1 MNRKQTRLLKLQPF
15 AQIPV
20 LFTPRVVLPSVLLV
34 CLFPTSIV
42 AQTIIPAQD
51 GTGTQVI
58 HQGNQFNING
68 GSLSGNGAN
77 LFHSFEKLGLSQGQI
92 INFISNPKIQN
103 ILGRVTGGEASF
115 VNGLI
120 QVTGGN
126 SNLFLINPAGIV
138 FGENASLN
146 IPASFT
152 ATTASSIGFGNQ
164 NWLQA
169 IGENQW
175 QTLVGTPRDF
185 VFNSENPGS
194 LVNFGNLTV
203 SPGENIT
210 LLAGTVLNTG
220 TISAPAGNIT
230 IASVTG
236 ENLVRLSQDGHLL
249 NLELTSDIP
258 QNNSTFTA
266 LSLPELLTGG
276 NSVSASQVKVNEQ
289 GQVILTASGIT
300 VPTTPGTTIL
310 SGTIDVS
317 SPNQSGGNLQLTG
330 DRIGLI
336 NSTLNASGL
345 TGGGTILI
353 GGDYKGLGDFPHAQ
367 KTFISPDSF
376 INANALDTGNGGRVI
391 IWSEDLT
398 QVYGN
403 IQVRGGIQNGN
414 GGFVETSSRGILDIN
429 TAPDISAPVGLG
441 GTWLLDPNNIDI
453 VDDTGGNT
461 NLNQNPLPTGELL
474 FNTSDDNGRL
484 SVFVLKSA
492 LSEGN
497 VVVETGDVGTN
508 SQDGN
513 ITFQTSLDFDGIGG
527 ERSLTLNAAGNI
539 ILNGQT
545 IRDSI
550 PNDSDKLN
558 LNFNADFEN
567 NNNGA
572 IYIKN
577 ATLDTKG
584 GDFTATG
591 RGNALFH
598 SGVWIDNSQINTLG
612 GNITL
617 DGIAVN
623 NQPFNHGILLT
634 NSSLNSGNGNVN
646 LTGTSGLQTE
656 TNIGVWL
663 EQSTINSEAGNISII
678 GNSQGSQSSNIGI
691 LLNNNSSVQTQTG
704 NITLTGSSENGLNGF
719 GVNLNQSNISTVDG
733 TIKITGTP
741 AGINNSVAVY
751 ISDSNIAST
760 GTGNIDLNGNNN
772 ATGNNNDGISIL
784 NNSLIS
790 STGTGNI
797 TLSGVSG
804 QGNISEGIF
813 IANGKIQTLNSDIK
827 INGLGQGL
835 TSSIGIFIGDGG
847 EIVSTGIGNI
857 NLDGLSSATGNSSHG
872 IALFGGANITA
883 TATGNI
889 NLVGS
894 SSQTPDSHGIL
905 ILDNP
910 IIGVINGNLNLTGVS
925 SSSLGGQGILLG
937 NSLIQSSGTG
947 SINLT
952 GTGNS
957 TGSESNGIILINTA
971 EINSLASGNI
981 NIQGRSAAVANSQ
994 AVGIFG
1000 ESKIQSNTGSIL
1012 IDGVN
1017 NGENGENTNS
1027 VIIGENTPI
1036 TTTGSGS
1043 ITISGNRDLLI
1054 NSVTNTGG
1062 EINLQSSEG
1071 NINSSFGTLDSS
1083 SSVGSGGNI
1092 AIDAAGNIRV
1102 AGINASGNTQ
1112 GGSVSLTSAN
1122 NRVTVTNNINT
1133 SATTGQG
1140 NNITVSAP
1148 LQIAQ
1153 PTITFNTAGSTGS
1166 GNIIFNNTINGI
1178 TPGSNSLI
1186 LQAGNISFNNSV
1198 GNIIPLNGLNITGG
1212 NINSI
1217 APMNLANSGLTINAS
1232 GNVNLANILTTDSGI
1247 INILATGNITTQNM
1261 TTAGGN
1267 ITLES
1272 SNNIDTTAG
1281 ILNSLATATNGV
1293 SVNLKATNKINTG
1306 TIITGGETINL
1317 TSTNG
1322 AINTQAG
1329 ILDSSSSDNNGGN
1342 QTLNASG
1349 TITLGNINTS
1359 TASNSSNS
1367 QAGTLNILSGNN
1379 TINLTGDINTSA
1391 TQGQGS
1397 NVNFNANVILPEPNI
1412 TINTTGNN
1420 SAGNVT
1426 FNGTVNSSIE
1436 SNAGS
1441 NSLTLETGTG
1451 DTTFNQAIGDNIPLQ
1466 TLTINSGNVV
1476 TQSPVNIENGGININ
1491 ATQDVN
1497 LGDTITTNNNSP
1509 VNVVA
1514 SGEIKTAD
1522 IISNGSR
1529 ITLTSNT
1536 GNINTASG
1544 ILNSS
1549 STTEDGGEINLNAA
1563 QNLTL
1568 GEINTRTESNL
1579 GSSQAGTLTLAGNT
1593 INLTNNIDTSANI
1606 GSGNNITFNSP
1617 VILDANTVTL
1627 TTLGTA
1633 GSGNVTFNNTVDSN
1647 TPGNANLT
1655 LQAGTGTVN
1664 INQAIGATN
1673 PLNTLNLTSGD
1684 VNSNGGINLEGEG
1697 ININSSGTVNL
1708 TQPIT
1713 ATNTATIN
1721 INAENNITTAN
1732 LTTQGQAII
1741 LNSNT
1746 GNIDSSGGII
1756 NSSSTNSNGGD
1767 ITITTPANITLG
1779 EINTSTQTNQ
1789 AGTLTVT
1796 GEKIA
1801 LTGNINTSG
1810 NSGTGSNST
1819 FNNPV
1824 ELNQPITVN
1833 TSGTSGSGNII
1844 FNNTINSI
1852 PANNNGLTIQA
1863 GNGNIQFNN
1872 TVNLGGLEINAQTV
1886 NSNSPI
1892 NLDTGNLKINSSD
1905 TVTLPQDI
1913 NTTNGSNVEITATN
1927 NIITGNITTNGQPI
1941 TLNSSNGN
1949 ITTNPGILNTSSPNN
1964 GGNITI
1970 ITPQTLNLG
1979 GVNTSTS
1986 NGQAGNVT
1994 LNTGNNPI
2002 ILNGDINTSSNNG
2015 VGSQQQYNSPL
2026 QLASPNIT
2034 LTSSGTNN
2042 SGDIIFNNSINGN
2055 SNLTLNAGSGNITFS
2070 TVGDSNPL
2078 SSLQVNTTG
2087 LTTLKG
2093 NLTTNNNID
2102 FSNASGGTQLENPII
2117 INTTGNN
2124 GNILFNN
2131 SPITGS
2137 QTLTLNAG
2145 NGTISLNTVGNNNN
2159 PINGLIFQQASALNL
2174 FGDIYTSAGLNFSSV
2189 NTVNVSGNSVTL
2201 DTSIGNG
2208 AIDFIG
2214 STLAGQGNSN
2224 LTLNAGSGNITF
2236 STVGDSNPLS
2246 SLQVNTTGLTTLKGN
2261 LTTNNNIDF
2270 SNASGGTQLENPII
2284 INTTGNNG
2292 NILFNNSPITGSQTL
2307 TLNAGNGTISLN
2319 TVGNNNNP
2327 INGLIF
2333 QQASALN
2340 LFGDIYTSAGLNFSS
2355 VNTVNVSGNSVTL
2368 DTSIGNGVID
2378 FIGSTLAGQG
2388 KLTLNAGNN
2397 DVNLDTF
2404 TTESSLNGLGI
2415 TAGTVQANAPI
2426 TLGSG
2431 GLNINASNI
2440 VNLNANIVSN
2450 GTVAVTANNDIT
2462 TRDITA
2468 SPGITLNSRNGNITV
2483 NSLNSSSPNANGGGI
2498 SLSTPQ
2504 GNITTNTL
2512 NSSSPGNAGGNIS
2525 LEANTGNVT
2534 TGNILTSGSTGGN
2547 VTVKAQTSITTGQID
2562 TQGQTQ
2568 GGNVFLDPIN
2578 DVQVEFINAES
2589 PNGLGGNV
2597 FAESTQGYFRATNS
2611 FPTQFSPTGTASI
2624 STAGRLG
2631 GGSITIR
2638 QAGGPLNPPVAP
2650 FEIGGNLAMNGTASV
2665 ITTGDFNILPLQ
2677 SFEGSFTSGNIVI
2690 STDDAPN
2697 IPPNVNQPLIDTEVI
2712 LQEDVLI
2719 RPDQE
2724 QKIEETSPEII
2735 INDNNTTGD
2744 FNILPPQSPEGS
2756 FTSGNIVISTDDAP
2770 NIPPKKILST
2780 VDIAFGFDNLDSTFL
2795 ALEQSRNQEFK
2806 QHLGVQGTQLNRSEV
2821 QQLLKELEIKTKQ
2834 AYAIVYIVSREEQLE
2849 IIVVPSFGE
2858 PIRHSVPEATKE
2870 KLFPVVR
2877 QLQSEIT
2884 NPRKRDTVSYQAPAE
2899 QLYQWMIQ
2907 PIEDDLKRLGIST
2920 ILFSLD
2926 AGLRSLPMA
2935 VLWDGQQFLTE
2946 KYGISLIPSTSLI
2959 DFRYQPIGQAQ
2970 VLAMGASQFQQQN
2983 PLPAVPIELQNIT
2996 EIWPGEKFLNER
3008 FTLEN
3013 LKSQRRISDFQVIH
3027 LATHADFKTGSP
3039 SNSFIQLW
3047 NEKLPLTE
3055 LPNLGW
3061 DNPIVELLTLS
3072 ACRTA
3077 LGDRRSELG
3086 FAGLAVQAG
3095 VKSALASLWYVSDQG
3110 TLGLMSEFYESLKQD
3125 PIKAIALQEAQIDM
3139 IQGKTR
3145 IENDQ
3150 LITTFGAI
3158 PLPENLTESNITS
3171 LSHPYYW
3178 SGFTMIGSPW

>member
-513 ITFQTSLDFDGIGG
+513 ITFQTSFDFDGIGG

-591 RGNALFH
+591 RGNVLFH

-704 NITLTGSSENGLNGF
+704 NITLTGSSENGLNSF

-1071 NINSSFGTLDSS
+1071 NINSSFGIIDSS
-1083 SSVGSGGNI
+1083 SIQGSGGNI
-1092 AIDAAGNIRV
+1092 AINAAGNIRV
-1102 AGINASGNTQ
+1102 AGINARGNTQ

-1122 NRVTVTNNINT
+1122 NIITVTDNINT

-1140 NNITVSAP
+1140 NTITVSA
-1148 LQIAQ
+1148 
-1153 PTITFNTAGSTGS
+1153 
-1166 GNIIFNNTINGI
+1166 
-1178 TPGSNSLI
+1178 
-1186 LQAGNISFNNSV
+1186 
-1198 GNIIPLNGLNITGG
+1198 
-1212 NINSI
+1212 
-1217 APMNLANSGLTINAS
+1217 
-1232 GNVNLANILTTDSGI
+1232 
-1247 INILATGNITTQNM
+1247 
-1261 TTAGGN
+1261 
-1267 ITLES
+1267 
-1272 SNNIDTTAG
+1272 
-1281 ILNSLATATNGV
+1281 TNG
-1293 SVNLKATNKINTG
+1293 
-1306 TIITGGETINL
+1306 E
-1317 TSTNG
+1317 
-1322 AINTQAG
+1322 INTQAG
-1329 ILDSSSSDNNGGN
+1329 ILDSSSSDNDGGN

-1349 TITLGNINTS
+1349 TITLGGINTS
-1359 TASNSSNS
+1359 TASNSTNS
-1367 QAGTLNILSGNN
+1367 QAGTLDISSGNN

-1391 TQGQGS
+1391 TKGQGS
-1397 NVNFNANVILPEPNI
+1397 DVNFNANVILPKPNI

-1420 SAGNVT
+1420 SGGNVT
-1426 FNGTVNSSIE
+1426 FNGTINGGIDPTPTLPLLM
-1436 SNAGS
+1436 GGR

-1451 DTTFNQAIGDNIPLQ
+1451 DATFSQAIGDSLPLQ
-1466 TLTINSGNVV
+1466 NLIINSGNVV
-1476 TQSPVNIENGGININ
+1476 TQSAVTVENGGINVN
-1491 ATQDVN
+1491 ATQNIN
-1497 LGDTITTNNNSP
+1497 LGDTITANNSP
-1509 VNVVA
+1509 IDVSA
-1514 SGEIKTAD
+1514 TGDITTAD

-1529 ITLTSNT
+1529 ISLTSNT

-1549 STTEDGGEINLNAA
+1549 STTENGGEINLNAA
-1563 QNLTL
+1563 ENLTI
-1568 GEINTRTESNL
+1568 GAVITRTESNL
-1579 GSSQAGTLTLAGNT
+1579 GTSQAGTLTLSGNT
-1593 INLTNNIDTSANI
+1593 INLTNNIDTSATI
-1606 GSGNNITFNSP
+1606 GSGNNIIFNSP
-1617 VILDANTVTL
+1617 VILDADIVTL
-1627 TTLGTA
+1627 NTSGTA
-1633 GSGNVTFNNTVDSN
+1633 RSGNVTFNNTVDSN
-1647 TPGNANLT
+1647 TPGTANLT
-1655 LQAGTGTVN
+1655 LEAGTGTVN

-1756 NSSSTNSNGGD
+1756 NSSSPNSNGGD
-1767 ITITTPANITLG
+1767 ITMTTPANITLG
-1779 EINTSTQTNQ
+1779 EINTSTQ
-1789 AGTLTVT
+1789 
-1796 GEKIA
+1796 
-1801 LTGNINTSG
+1801 
-1810 NSGTGSNST
+1810 
-1819 FNNPV
+1819 NN
-1824 ELNQPITVN
+1824 
-1833 TSGTSGSGNII
+1833 
-1844 FNNTINSI
+1844 
-1852 PANNNGLTIQA
+1852 
-1863 GNGNIQFNN
+1863 
-1872 TVNLGGLEINAQTV
+1872 
-1886 NSNSPI
+1886 
-1892 NLDTGNLKINSSD
+1892 
-1905 TVTLPQDI
+1905 
-1913 NTTNGSNVEITATN
+1913 
-1927 NIITGNITTNGQPI
+1927 
-1941 TLNSSNGN
+1941 
-1949 ITTNPGILNTSSPNN
+1949 
-1964 GGNITI
+1964 
-1970 ITPQTLNLG
+1970 
-1979 GVNTSTS
+1979 
-1986 NGQAGNVT
+1986 QAGNVT

-2214 STLAGQGNSN
+2214 STLGGQGNSN

-2404 TTESSLNGLGI
+2404 TTESTLNGLGI

-2440 VNLNANIVSN
+2440 VNLNANILSN

-2770 NIPPKKILST
+2770 NIPPNVNQPLIDTGVILQQDALIPPDQEQKIEETSPEIIINDNNNFLSKKILST

>member
-513 ITFQTSLDFDGIGG
+513 ITFQTSFDFDGIGG

-678 GNSQGSQSSNIGI
+678 GNSKGSQTNNIGV
-691 LLNNNSSVQTQTG
+691 LLNNNSTLQSRTG
-704 NITLTGSSENGLNGF
+704 NITLTGSSENGLNSF

-1071 NINSSFGTLDSS
+1071 NINSSFGIIDSS
-1083 SSVGSGGNI
+1083 SIQGSGGNI
-1092 AIDAAGNIRV
+1092 AINAAGNIRV
-1102 AGINASGNTQ
+1102 AGINARGNTQ

-1122 NRVTVTNNINT
+1122 NIITVTDNINT

-1140 NNITVSAP
+1140 NTITVSA
-1148 LQIAQ
+1148 
-1153 PTITFNTAGSTGS
+1153 
-1166 GNIIFNNTINGI
+1166 
-1178 TPGSNSLI
+1178 
-1186 LQAGNISFNNSV
+1186 
-1198 GNIIPLNGLNITGG
+1198 
-1212 NINSI
+1212 
-1217 APMNLANSGLTINAS
+1217 
-1232 GNVNLANILTTDSGI
+1232 
-1247 INILATGNITTQNM
+1247 
-1261 TTAGGN
+1261 
-1267 ITLES
+1267 
-1272 SNNIDTTAG
+1272 
-1281 ILNSLATATNGV
+1281 TNG
-1293 SVNLKATNKINTG
+1293 
-1306 TIITGGETINL
+1306 E
-1317 TSTNG
+1317 
-1322 AINTQAG
+1322 INTQAG
-1329 ILDSSSSDNNGGN
+1329 ILDSSSSDNDGGN

-1349 TITLGNINTS
+1349 TITLGGINTS
-1359 TASNSSNS
+1359 TASNSTNS
-1367 QAGTLNILSGNN
+1367 QAGTLDISSGNN

-1391 TQGQGS
+1391 TKGQGS
-1397 NVNFNANVILPEPNI
+1397 DVNFNANVILPKPNI

-1420 SAGNVT
+1420 SGGNVT
-1426 FNGTVNSSIE
+1426 FNGTINGGIDPTPTLPLLM
-1436 SNAGS
+1436 GGR

-1451 DTTFNQAIGDNIPLQ
+1451 DATFSQAIGDSLPLQ
-1466 TLTINSGNVV
+1466 NLIINSGNVV
-1476 TQSPVNIENGGININ
+1476 TQSAVTVENGGINVN
-1491 ATQDVN
+1491 ATQNIN
-1497 LGDTITTNNNSP
+1497 LGDTITANNSP
-1509 VNVVA
+1509 IDVSA
-1514 SGEIKTAD
+1514 TGDITTAD

-1529 ITLTSNT
+1529 ISLTSNT

-1549 STTEDGGEINLNAA
+1549 STTENGGEINLNAA
-1563 QNLTL
+1563 ENLTI
-1568 GEINTRTESNL
+1568 GAVITRTESNL
-1579 GSSQAGTLTLAGNT
+1579 GTSQAGTLTLSGNT
-1593 INLTNNIDTSANI
+1593 INLTNNIDTSATI
-1606 GSGNNITFNSP
+1606 GSGNNIIFNSP
-1617 VILDANTVTL
+1617 VILDADIVTL
-1627 TTLGTA
+1627 NTSGTA
-1633 GSGNVTFNNTVDSN
+1633 RSGNVTFNNTVDSN
-1647 TPGNANLT
+1647 TPGTANLT
-1655 LQAGTGTVN
+1655 LEAGTGTVN

-1756 NSSSTNSNGGD
+1756 NSSSPNSNGGD
-1767 ITITTPANITLG
+1767 ITMTTPANITLG
-1779 EINTSTQTNQ
+1779 EINTSTQ
-1789 AGTLTVT
+1789 
-1796 GEKIA
+1796 
-1801 LTGNINTSG
+1801 
-1810 NSGTGSNST
+1810 
-1819 FNNPV
+1819 NN
-1824 ELNQPITVN
+1824 
-1833 TSGTSGSGNII
+1833 
-1844 FNNTINSI
+1844 
-1852 PANNNGLTIQA
+1852 
-1863 GNGNIQFNN
+1863 
-1872 TVNLGGLEINAQTV
+1872 
-1886 NSNSPI
+1886 
-1892 NLDTGNLKINSSD
+1892 
-1905 TVTLPQDI
+1905 
-1913 NTTNGSNVEITATN
+1913 
-1927 NIITGNITTNGQPI
+1927 
-1941 TLNSSNGN
+1941 
-1949 ITTNPGILNTSSPNN
+1949 
-1964 GGNITI
+1964 
-1970 ITPQTLNLG
+1970 
-1979 GVNTSTS
+1979 
-1986 NGQAGNVT
+1986 QAGNVT

-2214 STLAGQGNSN
+2214 STLGGQGNSN

-2368 DTSIGNGVID
+2368 DTSIGNGAID
-2378 FIGSTLAGQG
+2378 FIGSTLGGQG

-2404 TTESSLNGLGI
+2404 TTESTLNGLGI

-2440 VNLNANIVSN
+2440 VNLNANILSN

-2744 FNILPPQSPEGS
+2744 FNILPPQSFEGS

-2770 NIPPKKILST
+2770 NIPPNVNQPLIDTEVILQEDVLIRPDQEQKIEETSPEIIINDNNNFLSKKILST

-2834 AYAIVYIVSREEQLE
+2834 VYAIVYIVSREEQLE

-2884 NPRKRDTVSYQAPAE
+2884 NPRKRDKVSYQAPAK

-2907 PIEDDLKRLGIST
+2907 PIEDNLKRLGIST

-3110 TLGLMSEFYESLKQD
+3110 TLGLMSEFYESLKQA

-3158 PLPENLTESNITS
+3158 PLPENLTEFNITS

>member
-513 ITFQTSLDFDGIGG
+513 ITFQTSFDFDGIGG

-678 GNSQGSQSSNIGI
+678 GNSKGSQTNNIGV
-691 LLNNNSSVQTQTG
+691 LLNNNSTLQSRTG
-704 NITLTGSSENGLNGF
+704 NITLTGSSENGLNSF

-1071 NINSSFGTLDSS
+1071 NINSSFGIIDSS
-1083 SSVGSGGNI
+1083 SIQGSGGNI
-1092 AIDAAGNIRV
+1092 AINAAGNIRV
-1102 AGINASGNTQ
+1102 AGINARGNTQ

-1122 NRVTVTNNINT
+1122 NIITVTDNINT

-1140 NNITVSAP
+1140 NTITVSA
-1148 LQIAQ
+1148 
-1153 PTITFNTAGSTGS
+1153 
-1166 GNIIFNNTINGI
+1166 
-1178 TPGSNSLI
+1178 
-1186 LQAGNISFNNSV
+1186 
-1198 GNIIPLNGLNITGG
+1198 
-1212 NINSI
+1212 
-1217 APMNLANSGLTINAS
+1217 
-1232 GNVNLANILTTDSGI
+1232 
-1247 INILATGNITTQNM
+1247 
-1261 TTAGGN
+1261 
-1267 ITLES
+1267 
-1272 SNNIDTTAG
+1272 
-1281 ILNSLATATNGV
+1281 TNG
-1293 SVNLKATNKINTG
+1293 
-1306 TIITGGETINL
+1306 E
-1317 TSTNG
+1317 
-1322 AINTQAG
+1322 INTQAG
-1329 ILDSSSSDNNGGN
+1329 ILDSSSSDNDGGN

-1349 TITLGNINTS
+1349 TITLGGINTS
-1359 TASNSSNS
+1359 TASNSTNS
-1367 QAGTLNILSGNN
+1367 QAGTLDISSGNN

-1391 TQGQGS
+1391 TKGQGS
-1397 NVNFNANVILPEPNI
+1397 DVNFNANVILPKPNI

-1420 SAGNVT
+1420 SGGNVT
-1426 FNGTVNSSIE
+1426 FNGTINGGIDPTPTLPLLM
-1436 SNAGS
+1436 GGR

-1451 DTTFNQAIGDNIPLQ
+1451 DATFSQAIGDSLPLQ
-1466 TLTINSGNVV
+1466 NLIINSGNVV
-1476 TQSPVNIENGGININ
+1476 TQSAVTVENGGINVN
-1491 ATQDVN
+1491 ATQNIN
-1497 LGDTITTNNNSP
+1497 LGDTITANNSP
-1509 VNVVA
+1509 IDVSA
-1514 SGEIKTAD
+1514 TGDITTAD

-1529 ITLTSNT
+1529 ISLTSNT

-1549 STTEDGGEINLNAA
+1549 STTENAGEINLNAA
-1563 QNLTL
+1563 KNLTI
-1568 GEINTRTESNL
+1568 GAVITRTESNL
-1579 GSSQAGTLTLAGNT
+1579 GTSQAGTLTLSGNT
-1593 INLTNNIDTSANI
+1593 INLTNNIDTSAII
-1606 GSGNNITFNSP
+1606 GSGNNIIFNSP
-1617 VILDANTVTL
+1617 VILDADIVTL
-1627 TTLGTA
+1627 NTSGTA
-1633 GSGNVTFNNTVDSN
+1633 RSGNVTFNNTVDSN
-1647 TPGNANLT
+1647 TPGTANLT
-1655 LQAGTGTVN
+1655 LEAGTGTVN

-1741 LNSNT
+1741 LNSKT
-1746 GNIDSSGGII
+1746 GNIDSSSGII

-2189 NTVNVSGNSVTL
+2189 NTVNISGDL
-2201 DTSIGNG
+2201 
-2208 AIDFIG
+2208 
-2214 STLAGQGNSN
+2214 
-2224 LTLNAGSGNITF
+2224 
-2236 STVGDSNPLS
+2236 
-2246 SLQVNTTGLTTLKGN
+2246 
-2261 LTTNNNIDF
+2261 
-2270 SNASGGTQLENPII
+2270 
-2284 INTTGNNG
+2284 
-2292 NILFNNSPITGSQTL
+2292 
-2307 TLNAGNGTISLN
+2307 
-2319 TVGNNNNP
+2319 
-2327 INGLIF
+2327 
-2333 QQASALN
+2333 
-2340 LFGDIYTSAGLNFSS
+2340 
-2355 VNTVNVSGNSVTL
+2355 VTL

-2378 FIGSTLAGQG
+2378 FIGSTLGGKG

-2404 TTESSLNGLGI
+2404 TTESTLNGLGI

-2440 VNLNANIVSN
+2440 VNLNANILSN

-2697 IPPNVNQPLIDTEVI
+2697 IPPNVNQPLIDTGVI
-2712 LQEDVLI
+2712 LQQDALI
-2719 RPDQE
+2719 PPDQE

-2744 FNILPPQSPEGS
+2744 FNILPPQSFEGS

-2770 NIPPKKILST
+2770 NIPPNVNQPLIDTGVILQQDALIPPDQEQKIEETSPEIIINDNNNFLSKKILST

-2834 AYAIVYIVSREEQLE
+2834 VYAIVYIVSREEQLE

-2884 NPRKRDTVSYQAPAE
+2884 NPRKRDKVSYQAPAK

-2907 PIEDDLKRLGIST
+2907 PIEDNLKRLGIST

-3110 TLGLMSEFYESLKQD
+3110 TLGLMSEFYESLKQA

-3158 PLPENLTESNITS
+3158 PLPENLTEFNITS

>member
-453 VDDTGGNT
+453 VDDTRGNT

-513 ITFQTSLDFDGIGG
+513 ITFQTSFDFDGIGG

-691 LLNNNSSVQTQTG
+691 LLNNNSTLQSRTG
-704 NITLTGSSENGLNGF
+704 NITLTGSSENGLNSF

-1071 NINSSFGTLDSS
+1071 NINSSFGIIDSS
-1083 SSVGSGGNI
+1083 SIQGSGGNI
-1092 AIDAAGNIRV
+1092 AINAAGNIRV
-1102 AGINASGNTQ
+1102 AGINARGNTQ

-1122 NRVTVTNNINT
+1122 NIITVTDNINT

-1140 NNITVSAP
+1140 NTITVSA
-1148 LQIAQ
+1148 
-1153 PTITFNTAGSTGS
+1153 
-1166 GNIIFNNTINGI
+1166 
-1178 TPGSNSLI
+1178 
-1186 LQAGNISFNNSV
+1186 
-1198 GNIIPLNGLNITGG
+1198 
-1212 NINSI
+1212 
-1217 APMNLANSGLTINAS
+1217 
-1232 GNVNLANILTTDSGI
+1232 
-1247 INILATGNITTQNM
+1247 
-1261 TTAGGN
+1261 
-1267 ITLES
+1267 
-1272 SNNIDTTAG
+1272 
-1281 ILNSLATATNGV
+1281 TNG
-1293 SVNLKATNKINTG
+1293 
-1306 TIITGGETINL
+1306 E
-1317 TSTNG
+1317 
-1322 AINTQAG
+1322 INTQAG
-1329 ILDSSSSDNNGGN
+1329 ILDSSSSDNDGGN

-1349 TITLGNINTS
+1349 TITLGGINTS
-1359 TASNSSNS
+1359 TASNSTNS
-1367 QAGTLNILSGNN
+1367 QAGTLDISSGNN

-1391 TQGQGS
+1391 TKGQGS
-1397 NVNFNANVILPEPNI
+1397 DVNFNANVILPKPNI

-1420 SAGNVT
+1420 SGGNVT
-1426 FNGTVNSSIE
+1426 FNGTINGGIDPTPTLPLLM
-1436 SNAGS
+1436 GGR

-1451 DTTFNQAIGDNIPLQ
+1451 DATFSQAIGDSLPLQ
-1466 TLTINSGNVV
+1466 NLIINSGNVV
-1476 TQSPVNIENGGININ
+1476 TQSAVTVENGGINVN
-1491 ATQDVN
+1491 ATQNIN
-1497 LGDTITTNNNSP
+1497 LGDTITANNSP
-1509 VNVVA
+1509 IDVSA
-1514 SGEIKTAD
+1514 TGDITTAD

-1529 ITLTSNT
+1529 ISLTSNT

-1549 STTEDGGEINLNAA
+1549 STTENGGEINLNAA
-1563 QNLTL
+1563 ENLTI
-1568 GEINTRTESNL
+1568 GAVITRTESNL
-1579 GSSQAGTLTLAGNT
+1579 GTSQAGTLTLSGNT
-1593 INLTNNIDTSANI
+1593 INLTNNIDTSATI
-1606 GSGNNITFNSP
+1606 GSGNNIIFNSP
-1617 VILDANTVTL
+1617 VILDADIVTL
-1627 TTLGTA
+1627 NTSGTA
-1633 GSGNVTFNNTVDSN
+1633 RSGNVTFNNTVDSN
-1647 TPGNANLT
+1647 TPGTANLT
-1655 LQAGTGTVN
+1655 LEAGTGTVN

-1756 NSSSTNSNGGD
+1756 NSSSPNSNGGD
-1767 ITITTPANITLG
+1767 ITMTTPANITLG
-1779 EINTSTQTNQ
+1779 EINTSTQ
-1789 AGTLTVT
+1789 
-1796 GEKIA
+1796 
-1801 LTGNINTSG
+1801 
-1810 NSGTGSNST
+1810 
-1819 FNNPV
+1819 NN
-1824 ELNQPITVN
+1824 
-1833 TSGTSGSGNII
+1833 
-1844 FNNTINSI
+1844 
-1852 PANNNGLTIQA
+1852 
-1863 GNGNIQFNN
+1863 
-1872 TVNLGGLEINAQTV
+1872 
-1886 NSNSPI
+1886 
-1892 NLDTGNLKINSSD
+1892 
-1905 TVTLPQDI
+1905 
-1913 NTTNGSNVEITATN
+1913 
-1927 NIITGNITTNGQPI
+1927 
-1941 TLNSSNGN
+1941 
-1949 ITTNPGILNTSSPNN
+1949 
-1964 GGNITI
+1964 
-1970 ITPQTLNLG
+1970 
-1979 GVNTSTS
+1979 
-1986 NGQAGNVT
+1986 QAGNVT

-2214 STLAGQGNSN
+2214 STLGGQGNSN

-2368 DTSIGNGVID
+2368 DTSIGNGAID
-2378 FIGSTLAGQG
+2378 FIGSTLGGQG

-2404 TTESSLNGLGI
+2404 TTESTLNGLGI

-2440 VNLNANIVSN
+2440 VNLNANILSN

-2744 FNILPPQSPEGS
+2744 FNILPPQSFEGS

-2770 NIPPKKILST
+2770 NIPPNVNQPLIDTGVILQQDALIPPDQEQKIEETSPEIIINDNNNFLSKKILST

-2834 AYAIVYIVSREEQLE
+2834 VYAIVYIVSREEQLE

-2884 NPRKRDTVSYQAPAE
+2884 NPRKRDKVSYQAPAK

-2907 PIEDDLKRLGIST
+2907 PIEDNLKRLGIST

-3110 TLGLMSEFYESLKQD
+3110 TLGLMSEFYESLKQA

-3158 PLPENLTESNITS
+3158 PLPENLTEFNITS

>member
-1 MNRKQTRLLKLQPF
+1 M
-15 AQIPV
+15 
-20 LFTPRVVLPSVLLV
+20 
-34 CLFPTSIV
+34 
-42 AQTIIPAQD
+42 
-51 GTGTQVI
+51 
-58 HQGNQFNING
+58 
-68 GSLSGNGAN
+68 
-77 LFHSFEKLGLSQGQI
+77 
-92 INFISNPKIQN
+92 
-103 ILGRVTGGEASF
+103 
-115 VNGLI
+115 
-120 QVTGGN
+120 
-126 SNLFLINPAGIV
+126 
-138 FGENASLN
+138 
-146 IPASFT
+146 
-152 ATTASSIGFGNQ
+152 
-164 NWLQA
+164 
-169 IGENQW
+169 
-175 QTLVGTPRDF
+175 
-185 VFNSENPGS
+185 
-194 LVNFGNLTV
+194 
-203 SPGENIT
+203 
-210 LLAGTVLNTG
+210 
-220 TISAPAGNIT
+220 
-230 IASVTG
+230 
-236 ENLVRLSQDGHLL
+236 
-249 NLELTSDIP
+249 
-258 QNNSTFTA
+258 
-266 LSLPELLTGG
+266 
-276 NSVSASQVKVNEQ
+276 
-289 GQVILTASGIT
+289 
-300 VPTTPGTTIL
+300 
-310 SGTIDVS
+310 
-317 SPNQSGGNLQLTG
+317 
-330 DRIGLI
+330 
-336 NSTLNASGL
+336 
-345 TGGGTILI
+345 
-353 GGDYKGLGDFPHAQ
+353 
-367 KTFISPDSF
+367 
-376 INANALDTGNGGRVI
+376 
-391 IWSEDLT
+391 
-398 QVYGN
+398 
-403 IQVRGGIQNGN
+403 
-414 GGFVETSSRGILDIN
+414 
-429 TAPDISAPVGLG
+429 
-441 GTWLLDPNNIDI
+441 
-453 VDDTGGNT
+453 
-461 NLNQNPLPTGELL
+461 
-474 FNTSDDNGRL
+474 
-484 SVFVLKSA
+484 
-492 LSEGN
+492 
-497 VVVETGDVGTN
+497 
-508 SQDGN
+508 
-513 ITFQTSLDFDGIGG
+513 
-527 ERSLTLNAAGNI
+527 
-539 ILNGQT
+539 
-545 IRDSI
+545 
-550 PNDSDKLN
+550 
-558 LNFNADFEN
+558 
-567 NNNGA
+567 
-572 IYIKN
+572 
-577 ATLDTKG
+577 
-584 GDFTATG
+584 
-591 RGNALFH
+591 
-598 SGVWIDNSQINTLG
+598 
-612 GNITL
+612 
-617 DGIAVN
+617 
-623 NQPFNHGILLT
+623 
-634 NSSLNSGNGNVN
+634 
-646 LTGTSGLQTE
+646 
-656 TNIGVWL
+656 
-663 EQSTINSEAGNISII
+663 
-678 GNSQGSQSSNIGI
+678 
-691 LLNNNSSVQTQTG
+691 
-704 NITLTGSSENGLNGF
+704 
-719 GVNLNQSNISTVDG
+719 
-733 TIKITGTP
+733 
-741 AGINNSVAVY
+741 
-751 ISDSNIAST
+751 
-760 GTGNIDLNGNNN
+760 
-772 ATGNNNDGISIL
+772 
-784 NNSLIS
+784 
-790 STGTGNI
+790 
-797 TLSGVSG
+797 
-804 QGNISEGIF
+804 
-813 IANGKIQTLNSDIK
+813 
-827 INGLGQGL
+827 
-835 TSSIGIFIGDGG
+835 
-847 EIVSTGIGNI
+847 
-857 NLDGLSSATGNSSHG
+857 
-872 IALFGGANITA
+872 
-883 TATGNI
+883 
-889 NLVGS
+889 
-894 SSQTPDSHGIL
+894 
-905 ILDNP
+905 
-910 IIGVINGNLNLTGVS
+910 
-925 SSSLGGQGILLG
+925 
-937 NSLIQSSGTG
+937 
-947 SINLT
+947 
-952 GTGNS
+952 
-957 TGSESNGIILINTA
+957 
-971 EINSLASGNI
+971 
-981 NIQGRSAAVANSQ
+981 
-994 AVGIFG
+994 
-1000 ESKIQSNTGSIL
+1000 
-1012 IDGVN
+1012 
-1017 NGENGENTNS
+1017 
-1027 VIIGENTPI
+1027 
-1036 TTTGSGS
+1036 
-1043 ITISGNRDLLI
+1043 
-1054 NSVTNTGG
+1054 
-1062 EINLQSSEG
+1062 
-1071 NINSSFGTLDSS
+1071 
-1083 SSVGSGGNI
+1083 
-1092 AIDAAGNIRV
+1092 
-1102 AGINASGNTQ
+1102 
-1112 GGSVSLTSAN
+1112 
-1122 NRVTVTNNINT
+1122 
-1133 SATTGQG
+1133 
-1140 NNITVSAP
+1140 
-1148 LQIAQ
+1148 
-1153 PTITFNTAGSTGS
+1153 
-1166 GNIIFNNTINGI
+1166 
-1178 TPGSNSLI
+1178 
-1186 LQAGNISFNNSV
+1186 
-1198 GNIIPLNGLNITGG
+1198 
-1212 NINSI
+1212 
-1217 APMNLANSGLTINAS
+1217 
-1232 GNVNLANILTTDSGI
+1232 
-1247 INILATGNITTQNM
+1247 
-1261 TTAGGN
+1261 
-1267 ITLES
+1267 
-1272 SNNIDTTAG
+1272 
-1281 ILNSLATATNGV
+1281 
-1293 SVNLKATNKINTG
+1293 
-1306 TIITGGETINL
+1306 
-1317 TSTNG
+1317 
-1322 AINTQAG
+1322 
-1329 ILDSSSSDNNGGN
+1329 
-1342 QTLNASG
+1342 
-1349 TITLGNINTS
+1349 
-1359 TASNSSNS
+1359 
-1367 QAGTLNILSGNN
+1367 
-1379 TINLTGDINTSA
+1379 
-1391 TQGQGS
+1391 
-1397 NVNFNANVILPEPNI
+1397 
-1412 TINTTGNN
+1412 
-1420 SAGNVT
+1420 
-1426 FNGTVNSSIE
+1426 
-1436 SNAGS
+1436 
-1441 NSLTLETGTG
+1441 
-1451 DTTFNQAIGDNIPLQ
+1451 
-1466 TLTINSGNVV
+1466 
-1476 TQSPVNIENGGININ
+1476 
-1491 ATQDVN
+1491 
-1497 LGDTITTNNNSP
+1497 
-1509 VNVVA
+1509 
-1514 SGEIKTAD
+1514 
-1522 IISNGSR
+1522 
-1529 ITLTSNT
+1529 
-1536 GNINTASG
+1536 
-1544 ILNSS
+1544 
-1549 STTEDGGEINLNAA
+1549 
-1563 QNLTL
+1563 
-1568 GEINTRTESNL
+1568 
-1579 GSSQAGTLTLAGNT
+1579 
-1593 INLTNNIDTSANI
+1593 
-1606 GSGNNITFNSP
+1606 
-1617 VILDANTVTL
+1617 
-1627 TTLGTA
+1627 
-1633 GSGNVTFNNTVDSN
+1633 
-1647 TPGNANLT
+1647 
-1655 LQAGTGTVN
+1655 
-1664 INQAIGATN
+1664 
-1673 PLNTLNLTSGD
+1673 
-1684 VNSNGGINLEGEG
+1684 
-1697 ININSSGTVNL
+1697 
-1708 TQPIT
+1708 
-1713 ATNTATIN
+1713 
-1721 INAENNITTAN
+1721 
-1732 LTTQGQAII
+1732 
-1741 LNSNT
+1741 
-1746 GNIDSSGGII
+1746 
-1756 NSSSTNSNGGD
+1756 
-1767 ITITTPANITLG
+1767 
-1779 EINTSTQTNQ
+1779 
-1789 AGTLTVT
+1789 
-1796 GEKIA
+1796 
-1801 LTGNINTSG
+1801 
-1810 NSGTGSNST
+1810 
-1819 FNNPV
+1819 
-1824 ELNQPITVN
+1824 
-1833 TSGTSGSGNII
+1833 
-1844 FNNTINSI
+1844 
-1852 PANNNGLTIQA
+1852 
-1863 GNGNIQFNN
+1863 
-1872 TVNLGGLEINAQTV
+1872 
-1886 NSNSPI
+1886 
-1892 NLDTGNLKINSSD
+1892 
-1905 TVTLPQDI
+1905 
-1913 NTTNGSNVEITATN
+1913 
-1927 NIITGNITTNGQPI
+1927 
-1941 TLNSSNGN
+1941 
-1949 ITTNPGILNTSSPNN
+1949 
-1964 GGNITI
+1964 
-1970 ITPQTLNLG
+1970 
-1979 GVNTSTS
+1979 
-1986 NGQAGNVT
+1986 
-1994 LNTGNNPI
+1994 
-2002 ILNGDINTSSNNG
+2002 
-2015 VGSQQQYNSPL
+2015 
-2026 QLASPNIT
+2026 
-2034 LTSSGTNN
+2034 
-2042 SGDIIFNNSINGN
+2042 
-2055 SNLTLNAGSGNITFS
+2055 
-2070 TVGDSNPL
+2070 GDSNPL

>member
-453 VDDTGGNT
+453 VDDTRGNT

-513 ITFQTSLDFDGIGG
+513 ITFQTSFDFDGIGG

-591 RGNALFH
+591 RGNVLFH

-678 GNSQGSQSSNIGI
+678 GNSKGSQTNNIGV
-691 LLNNNSSVQTQTG
+691 LLNNNSTLQSRTG
-704 NITLTGSSENGLNGF
+704 NITLTGSSENGLNSF

-857 NLDGLSSATGNSSHG
+857 NLDGLSIATGNSSHG

-1071 NINSSFGTLDSS
+1071 NINSSFGIIDSS
-1083 SSVGSGGNI
+1083 SIQGSGGNI
-1092 AIDAAGNIRV
+1092 AINAAGNIRV
-1102 AGINASGNTQ
+1102 AGINARGNTQ

-1122 NRVTVTNNINT
+1122 NIITVTDNINT

-1140 NNITVSAP
+1140 NTITVSA
-1148 LQIAQ
+1148 
-1153 PTITFNTAGSTGS
+1153 
-1166 GNIIFNNTINGI
+1166 
-1178 TPGSNSLI
+1178 
-1186 LQAGNISFNNSV
+1186 
-1198 GNIIPLNGLNITGG
+1198 
-1212 NINSI
+1212 
-1217 APMNLANSGLTINAS
+1217 
-1232 GNVNLANILTTDSGI
+1232 
-1247 INILATGNITTQNM
+1247 
-1261 TTAGGN
+1261 
-1267 ITLES
+1267 
-1272 SNNIDTTAG
+1272 
-1281 ILNSLATATNGV
+1281 TNG
-1293 SVNLKATNKINTG
+1293 
-1306 TIITGGETINL
+1306 E
-1317 TSTNG
+1317 
-1322 AINTQAG
+1322 INTQAG
-1329 ILDSSSSDNNGGN
+1329 ILDSSSSDNDGGN

-1349 TITLGNINTS
+1349 TITLGGINTS
-1359 TASNSSNS
+1359 TASNSTNS
-1367 QAGTLNILSGNN
+1367 QAGTLDISSGNN

-1627 TTLGTA
+1627 TTSGNA

-1708 TQPIT
+1708 TQPIA

-1732 LTTQGQAII
+1732 LTTQGQPII

-1746 GNIDSSGGII
+1746 GNIDSSAGII

-1892 NLDTGNLKINSSD
+1892 TLDTGNLKINSSD

-2026 QLASPNIT
+2026 QLAFPDIT

-2093 NLTTNNNID
+2093 NLTTNNNLD

-2131 SPITGS
+2131 SRITGS

-2189 NTVNVSGNSVTL
+2189 NTVNISGDL
-2201 DTSIGNG
+2201 
-2208 AIDFIG
+2208 
-2214 STLAGQGNSN
+2214 
-2224 LTLNAGSGNITF
+2224 
-2236 STVGDSNPLS
+2236 
-2246 SLQVNTTGLTTLKGN
+2246 
-2261 LTTNNNIDF
+2261 
-2270 SNASGGTQLENPII
+2270 
-2284 INTTGNNG
+2284 
-2292 NILFNNSPITGSQTL
+2292 
-2307 TLNAGNGTISLN
+2307 
-2319 TVGNNNNP
+2319 
-2327 INGLIF
+2327 
-2333 QQASALN
+2333 
-2340 LFGDIYTSAGLNFSS
+2340 
-2355 VNTVNVSGNSVTL
+2355 VTL

-2404 TTESSLNGLGI
+2404 TTESPLNGLGI

-2440 VNLNANIVSN
+2440 VNLNANILSN
-2450 GTVAVTANNDIT
+2450 GTVAVTTTNNIT

-2483 NSLNSSSPNANGGGI
+2483 NSLNSSSPNANGGDI

-2512 NSSSPGNAGGNIS
+2512 NSSSPGNTGGNIS

-2589 PNGLGGNV
+2589 PNGRGGNV

-2638 QAGGPLNPPVAP
+2638 HAGGPLNPPVAP
-2650 FEIGGNLAMNGTASV
+2650 FEIGGNLAMNGTAST
-2665 ITTGDFNILPLQ
+2665 ITTGDFNILPPQ
-2677 SFEGSFTSGNIVI
+2677 SFKGSFTSGNIVI

-2697 IPPNVNQPLIDTEVI
+2697 IPPNIPPNVNQPLIDTEVI
-2712 LQEDVLI
+2712 LQQDVLI

-2735 INDNNTTGD
+2735 INDNNN
-2744 FNILPPQSPEGS
+2744 FLSKE
-2756 FTSGNIVISTDDAP
+2756 
-2770 NIPPKKILST
+2770 ILST

-2795 ALEQSRNQEFK
+2795 ALEQSRTQEFQ

-2834 AYAIVYIVSREEQLE
+2834 VYAIVYIVSREEQLE
-2849 IIVVPSFGE
+2849 IIVVPSSGK
-2858 PIRHSVPEATKE
+2858 PIRHSVPEATQE

-2959 DFRYQPIGQAQ
+2959 DFRYQPIGQAE

-3110 TLGLMSEFYESLKQD
+3110 TLGLMSEFYESLKQA

-3158 PLPENLTESNITS
+3158 PLPENLTEFNITS

>member
-1 MNRKQTRLLKLQPF
+1 
-15 AQIPV
+15 
-20 LFTPRVVLPSVLLV
+20 
-34 CLFPTSIV
+34 V

-453 VDDTGGNT
+453 VDDTRGNT

-513 ITFQTSLDFDGIGG
+513 ITFQTSFDFDGIGG

-591 RGNALFH
+591 RGNVLFH

-678 GNSQGSQSSNIGI
+678 GNSKGSQTNNIGV
-691 LLNNNSSVQTQTG
+691 LLNNNSTLQSRTG
-704 NITLTGSSENGLNGF
+704 NITLTGSSENGLNSF

-1071 NINSSFGTLDSS
+1071 NINSSFGIIDSS
-1083 SSVGSGGNI
+1083 SIQGSGGNI
-1092 AIDAAGNIRV
+1092 AINAAGNIRV
-1102 AGINASGNTQ
+1102 AGINARGNTQ

-1122 NRVTVTNNINT
+1122 NIITVTDNINT

-1140 NNITVSAP
+1140 NTITVSA
-1148 LQIAQ
+1148 
-1153 PTITFNTAGSTGS
+1153 
-1166 GNIIFNNTINGI
+1166 
-1178 TPGSNSLI
+1178 
-1186 LQAGNISFNNSV
+1186 
-1198 GNIIPLNGLNITGG
+1198 
-1212 NINSI
+1212 
-1217 APMNLANSGLTINAS
+1217 
-1232 GNVNLANILTTDSGI
+1232 
-1247 INILATGNITTQNM
+1247 
-1261 TTAGGN
+1261 
-1267 ITLES
+1267 
-1272 SNNIDTTAG
+1272 
-1281 ILNSLATATNGV
+1281 TNG
-1293 SVNLKATNKINTG
+1293 
-1306 TIITGGETINL
+1306 E
-1317 TSTNG
+1317 
-1322 AINTQAG
+1322 INTQAG
-1329 ILDSSSSDNNGGN
+1329 ILDSSSSDNDGGN

-1349 TITLGNINTS
+1349 TITLGGINTS
-1359 TASNSSNS
+1359 TASNSTNS
-1367 QAGTLNILSGNN
+1367 QAGTLDISSGNN

-1391 TQGQGS
+1391 TKGQGS
-1397 NVNFNANVILPEPNI
+1397 DVNFNANVILPKPNI

-1420 SAGNVT
+1420 SGGNVT
-1426 FNGTVNSSIE
+1426 FNGTINGGIDPTPTLPLLM
-1436 SNAGS
+1436 GGR

-1451 DTTFNQAIGDNIPLQ
+1451 DATFSQAIGDSLPLQ
-1466 TLTINSGNVV
+1466 NLIINSGNVV
-1476 TQSPVNIENGGININ
+1476 TQSAVTVENGGINVN
-1491 ATQDVN
+1491 ATQNIN
-1497 LGDTITTNNNSP
+1497 LGDTITANNSP
-1509 VNVVA
+1509 IDVSA
-1514 SGEIKTAD
+1514 TGDITTAD

-1529 ITLTSNT
+1529 ISLTSNT

-1549 STTEDGGEINLNAA
+1549 STTENGGEINLNAA
-1563 QNLTL
+1563 ENLTI
-1568 GEINTRTESNL
+1568 GAVITRTESNL
-1579 GSSQAGTLTLAGNT
+1579 GTSQAGTLTLSGNT
-1593 INLTNNIDTSANI
+1593 INLTNNIDTSATI
-1606 GSGNNITFNSP
+1606 GSGNNIIFNSP
-1617 VILDANTVTL
+1617 VILDADIVTL
-1627 TTLGTA
+1627 NTSGTA
-1633 GSGNVTFNNTVDSN
+1633 RSGNVTFNNTVDSN
-1647 TPGNANLT
+1647 TPGTANLT
-1655 LQAGTGTVN
+1655 LEAGTGTVN

-1756 NSSSTNSNGGD
+1756 NSSSPNSNGGD
-1767 ITITTPANITLG
+1767 ITMTTPANITLG
-1779 EINTSTQTNQ
+1779 EINTSTQ
-1789 AGTLTVT
+1789 
-1796 GEKIA
+1796 
-1801 LTGNINTSG
+1801 
-1810 NSGTGSNST
+1810 
-1819 FNNPV
+1819 NN
-1824 ELNQPITVN
+1824 
-1833 TSGTSGSGNII
+1833 
-1844 FNNTINSI
+1844 
-1852 PANNNGLTIQA
+1852 
-1863 GNGNIQFNN
+1863 
-1872 TVNLGGLEINAQTV
+1872 
-1886 NSNSPI
+1886 
-1892 NLDTGNLKINSSD
+1892 
-1905 TVTLPQDI
+1905 
-1913 NTTNGSNVEITATN
+1913 
-1927 NIITGNITTNGQPI
+1927 
-1941 TLNSSNGN
+1941 
-1949 ITTNPGILNTSSPNN
+1949 
-1964 GGNITI
+1964 
-1970 ITPQTLNLG
+1970 
-1979 GVNTSTS
+1979 
-1986 NGQAGNVT
+1986 QAGNVT

-2214 STLAGQGNSN
+2214 STL
-2224 LTLNAGSGNITF
+2224 
-2236 STVGDSNPLS
+2236 
-2246 SLQVNTTGLTTLKGN
+2246 
-2261 LTTNNNIDF
+2261 
-2270 SNASGGTQLENPII
+2270 GGK
-2284 INTTGNNG
+2284 
-2292 NILFNNSPITGSQTL
+2292 
-2307 TLNAGNGTISLN
+2307 
-2319 TVGNNNNP
+2319 
-2327 INGLIF
+2327 
-2333 QQASALN
+2333 
-2340 LFGDIYTSAGLNFSS
+2340 
-2355 VNTVNVSGNSVTL
+2355 
-2368 DTSIGNGVID
+2368 
-2378 FIGSTLAGQG
+2378 G

-2404 TTESSLNGLGI
+2404 TTESTLNGLGI

-2440 VNLNANIVSN
+2440 VNLNANILSN

-2744 FNILPPQSPEGS
+2744 FNILPPQSFEGS

-2770 NIPPKKILST
+2770 NIPPNVNQPLIDTGVILQQDALIPPDQEQKIEETSPEIIINDNNNFLSKKILST

-2834 AYAIVYIVSREEQLE
+2834 VYAIVYIVSREEQLE

-2884 NPRKRDTVSYQAPAE
+2884 NPRKRDKVSYQAPAK

-2907 PIEDDLKRLGIST
+2907 PIEDNLKRLGIST

-3110 TLGLMSEFYESLKQD
+3110 TLGLMSEFYESLKQA

-3158 PLPENLTESNITS
+3158 PLPENLTEFNITS

>member
-1 MNRKQTRLLKLQPF
+1 
-15 AQIPV
+15 
-20 LFTPRVVLPSVLLV
+20 
-34 CLFPTSIV
+34 V

-453 VDDTGGNT
+453 VDDTRGNT

-678 GNSQGSQSSNIGI
+678 GNSKGSQTNNIGV
-691 LLNNNSSVQTQTG
+691 LLNNNSTLQSRTG
-704 NITLTGSSENGLNGF
+704 NITLTGSSENGLNSF

-1071 NINSSFGTLDSS
+1071 NINSSFGIIDSS
-1083 SSVGSGGNI
+1083 SIQGSGGNI
-1092 AIDAAGNIRV
+1092 AINAAGNIRV
-1102 AGINASGNTQ
+1102 AGINARGNTQ

-1122 NRVTVTNNINT
+1122 NIITVTDNINT

-1140 NNITVSAP
+1140 NTITVSA
-1148 LQIAQ
+1148 
-1153 PTITFNTAGSTGS
+1153 
-1166 GNIIFNNTINGI
+1166 
-1178 TPGSNSLI
+1178 
-1186 LQAGNISFNNSV
+1186 
-1198 GNIIPLNGLNITGG
+1198 
-1212 NINSI
+1212 
-1217 APMNLANSGLTINAS
+1217 
-1232 GNVNLANILTTDSGI
+1232 
-1247 INILATGNITTQNM
+1247 
-1261 TTAGGN
+1261 
-1267 ITLES
+1267 
-1272 SNNIDTTAG
+1272 
-1281 ILNSLATATNGV
+1281 TNG
-1293 SVNLKATNKINTG
+1293 
-1306 TIITGGETINL
+1306 E
-1317 TSTNG
+1317 
-1322 AINTQAG
+1322 INTQAG
-1329 ILDSSSSDNNGGN
+1329 ILDSSSSDNDGGN

-1349 TITLGNINTS
+1349 TITLGGINTS
-1359 TASNSSNS
+1359 TASNSTNS
-1367 QAGTLNILSGNN
+1367 QAGTLDISSGNN

-1391 TQGQGS
+1391 TKGQGS
-1397 NVNFNANVILPEPNI
+1397 DVNFNANVILPKPNI

-1420 SAGNVT
+1420 SGGNVT
-1426 FNGTVNSSIE
+1426 FNGTINGGIDPTPTLPLLM
-1436 SNAGS
+1436 GGR

-1451 DTTFNQAIGDNIPLQ
+1451 DATFSQAIGDSLPLQ
-1466 TLTINSGNVV
+1466 NLIINSGNVV
-1476 TQSPVNIENGGININ
+1476 TQSAVTVENGGINVN
-1491 ATQDVN
+1491 ATQNIN
-1497 LGDTITTNNNSP
+1497 LGDTITANNSP
-1509 VNVVA
+1509 IDVSA
-1514 SGEIKTAD
+1514 TGDITTAD

-1529 ITLTSNT
+1529 ISLTSNT

-1549 STTEDGGEINLNAA
+1549 STTENGGEINLNAA
-1563 QNLTL
+1563 ENLTI
-1568 GEINTRTESNL
+1568 GAVITRTESNL
-1579 GSSQAGTLTLAGNT
+1579 GTSQAGTLTLSGNT
-1593 INLTNNIDTSANI
+1593 INLTNNIDTSATI
-1606 GSGNNITFNSP
+1606 GSGNNIIFNSP
-1617 VILDANTVTL
+1617 VILDADIVTL
-1627 TTLGTA
+1627 NTSGTA
-1633 GSGNVTFNNTVDSN
+1633 RSGNVTFNNTVDSN
-1647 TPGNANLT
+1647 TPGTANLT
-1655 LQAGTGTVN
+1655 LEAGTGTVN

-1756 NSSSTNSNGGD
+1756 NSSSPNSNGGD
-1767 ITITTPANITLG
+1767 ITMTTPANITLG
-1779 EINTSTQTNQ
+1779 EINTSTQ
-1789 AGTLTVT
+1789 
-1796 GEKIA
+1796 
-1801 LTGNINTSG
+1801 
-1810 NSGTGSNST
+1810 
-1819 FNNPV
+1819 NN
-1824 ELNQPITVN
+1824 
-1833 TSGTSGSGNII
+1833 
-1844 FNNTINSI
+1844 
-1852 PANNNGLTIQA
+1852 
-1863 GNGNIQFNN
+1863 
-1872 TVNLGGLEINAQTV
+1872 
-1886 NSNSPI
+1886 
-1892 NLDTGNLKINSSD
+1892 
-1905 TVTLPQDI
+1905 
-1913 NTTNGSNVEITATN
+1913 
-1927 NIITGNITTNGQPI
+1927 
-1941 TLNSSNGN
+1941 
-1949 ITTNPGILNTSSPNN
+1949 
-1964 GGNITI
+1964 
-1970 ITPQTLNLG
+1970 
-1979 GVNTSTS
+1979 
-1986 NGQAGNVT
+1986 QAGNVT

-2214 STLAGQGNSN
+2214 STLGGQGNSN

-2368 DTSIGNGVID
+2368 DTSIGNGAID
-2378 FIGSTLAGQG
+2378 FIGSTLGGQG

-2404 TTESSLNGLGI
+2404 TTESTLNGLGI

-2440 VNLNANIVSN
+2440 VNLNANILSN

-2744 FNILPPQSPEGS
+2744 FNILPPQSFEGS

-2770 NIPPKKILST
+2770 NIPPNVNQPLIDTGVILQQDALIPPDQEQKIEETSPEIIINDNNNFLSKKILST

-2834 AYAIVYIVSREEQLE
+2834 VYAIVYIVSREEQLE

-2884 NPRKRDTVSYQAPAE
+2884 NPRKRDKVSYQAPAK

-2907 PIEDDLKRLGIST
+2907 PIEDNLKRLGIST

-3110 TLGLMSEFYESLKQD
+3110 TLGLMSEFYESLKQA

-3158 PLPENLTESNITS
+3158 PLPENLTEFNITS

>member
-453 VDDTGGNT
+453 VDDTGENT

-1071 NINSSFGTLDSS
+1071 NINSSFGIIDSS
-1083 SSVGSGGNI
+1083 SIQGSGGNI
-1092 AIDAAGNIRV
+1092 AINAAGNIRV
-1102 AGINASGNTQ
+1102 AGINARGNTQ

-1122 NRVTVTNNINT
+1122 NIITVTDNINT

-1140 NNITVSAP
+1140 NTITVSA
-1148 LQIAQ
+1148 
-1153 PTITFNTAGSTGS
+1153 
-1166 GNIIFNNTINGI
+1166 
-1178 TPGSNSLI
+1178 
-1186 LQAGNISFNNSV
+1186 
-1198 GNIIPLNGLNITGG
+1198 
-1212 NINSI
+1212 
-1217 APMNLANSGLTINAS
+1217 
-1232 GNVNLANILTTDSGI
+1232 
-1247 INILATGNITTQNM
+1247 
-1261 TTAGGN
+1261 
-1267 ITLES
+1267 
-1272 SNNIDTTAG
+1272 
-1281 ILNSLATATNGV
+1281 TNG
-1293 SVNLKATNKINTG
+1293 
-1306 TIITGGETINL
+1306 E
-1317 TSTNG
+1317 
-1322 AINTQAG
+1322 INTQAG
-1329 ILDSSSSDNNGGN
+1329 ILDSSSSDNDGGN

-1349 TITLGNINTS
+1349 TITLGGINTS
-1359 TASNSSNS
+1359 TASNSTNS
-1367 QAGTLNILSGNN
+1367 QAGTLDISSGNN

-1391 TQGQGS
+1391 TKGQGS
-1397 NVNFNANVILPEPNI
+1397 DVNFNANVILPKPNI

-1420 SAGNVT
+1420 SGGNVT
-1426 FNGTVNSSIE
+1426 FNGTINGGIDPTPTLPLLM
-1436 SNAGS
+1436 GGR

-1451 DTTFNQAIGDNIPLQ
+1451 DATFSQAIGDSLPLQ
-1466 TLTINSGNVV
+1466 NLIINSGNVV
-1476 TQSPVNIENGGININ
+1476 TQSAVTVENGGINVN
-1491 ATQDVN
+1491 ATQNIN
-1497 LGDTITTNNNSP
+1497 LGDTITANNSP
-1509 VNVVA
+1509 IDVSA
-1514 SGEIKTAD
+1514 TGDITTAD

-1529 ITLTSNT
+1529 ISLTSNT

-1549 STTEDGGEINLNAA
+1549 STTENGGEINLNAA
-1563 QNLTL
+1563 ENLTI
-1568 GEINTRTESNL
+1568 GAVITRTESNL
-1579 GSSQAGTLTLAGNT
+1579 GTSQAGTLTLSGNT
-1593 INLTNNIDTSANI
+1593 INLTNNIDTSATI
-1606 GSGNNITFNSP
+1606 GSGNNIIFNSP
-1617 VILDANTVTL
+1617 VILDADIVTL
-1627 TTLGTA
+1627 NTSGTA
-1633 GSGNVTFNNTVDSN
+1633 RSGNVTFNNTVDSN
-1647 TPGNANLT
+1647 TPGTANLT
-1655 LQAGTGTVN
+1655 LEAGTGTVN

-1756 NSSSTNSNGGD
+1756 NSSSPNSNGGD
-1767 ITITTPANITLG
+1767 ITMTTPANITLG
-1779 EINTSTQTNQ
+1779 EINTSTQ
-1789 AGTLTVT
+1789 
-1796 GEKIA
+1796 
-1801 LTGNINTSG
+1801 
-1810 NSGTGSNST
+1810 
-1819 FNNPV
+1819 NN
-1824 ELNQPITVN
+1824 
-1833 TSGTSGSGNII
+1833 
-1844 FNNTINSI
+1844 
-1852 PANNNGLTIQA
+1852 
-1863 GNGNIQFNN
+1863 
-1872 TVNLGGLEINAQTV
+1872 
-1886 NSNSPI
+1886 
-1892 NLDTGNLKINSSD
+1892 
-1905 TVTLPQDI
+1905 
-1913 NTTNGSNVEITATN
+1913 
-1927 NIITGNITTNGQPI
+1927 
-1941 TLNSSNGN
+1941 
-1949 ITTNPGILNTSSPNN
+1949 
-1964 GGNITI
+1964 
-1970 ITPQTLNLG
+1970 
-1979 GVNTSTS
+1979 
-1986 NGQAGNVT
+1986 QAGNVT

-2208 AIDFIG
+2208 A
-2214 STLAGQGNSN
+2214 
-2224 LTLNAGSGNITF
+2224 
-2236 STVGDSNPLS
+2236 
-2246 SLQVNTTGLTTLKGN
+2246 
-2261 LTTNNNIDF
+2261 
-2270 SNASGGTQLENPII
+2270 
-2284 INTTGNNG
+2284 
-2292 NILFNNSPITGSQTL
+2292 
-2307 TLNAGNGTISLN
+2307 
-2319 TVGNNNNP
+2319 
-2327 INGLIF
+2327 
-2333 QQASALN
+2333 
-2340 LFGDIYTSAGLNFSS
+2340 
-2355 VNTVNVSGNSVTL
+2355 
-2368 DTSIGNGVID
+2368 ID

-2770 NIPPKKILST
+2770 NIPPNVNQPLIDTGVILQQDALIPPDQEQKIEETSPEIIINDNNNFLSKKILST

-2834 AYAIVYIVSREEQLE
+2834 VYAIVYIVSREEQLE

-2884 NPRKRDTVSYQAPAE
+2884 NPRKRDKVSYQAPAK

-2907 PIEDDLKRLGIST
+2907 PIEDNLKRLGIST

-3110 TLGLMSEFYESLKQD
+3110 TLGLMSEFYESLKQA

>member
-1 MNRKQTRLLKLQPF
+1 MNRKQTRLPKLQPF

-20 LFTPRVVLPSVLLV
+20 LFTPRVMVPSLLFI

-51 GTGTQVI
+51 GTGTQVT

-115 VNGLI
+115 INGLI

-126 SNLFLINPAGIV
+126 SNLFLINPAGII

-152 ATTASSIGFGNQ
+152 ATTANSIGFGNQ
-164 NWLQA
+164 NWFQA

-194 LVNFGNLTV
+194 LVNLGNLTV

-353 GGDYKGLGDFPHAQ
+353 GGDYKGLGDFPHAK
-367 KTFISPDSF
+367 KTFISSDSF

-461 NLNQNPLPTGELL
+461 NLNQNALPTGELL

-497 VVVETGDVGTN
+497 VVVETGDVGNN

-513 ITFQTSLDFDGIGG
+513 ITFQTSFDFDGIGG

-539 ILNGQT
+539 ILDGQT

-558 LNFNADFEN
+558 LNFKADFEN

-591 RGNALFH
+591 RGNALFR

-678 GNSQGSQSSNIGI
+678 GNSKGSQSSNIGV
-691 LLNNNSSVQTQTG
+691 LLNNNSSVQSRTG
-704 NITLTGSSENGLNGF
+704 NITLTGSNENGLNSF

-733 TIKITGTP
+733 TIQITGTP
-741 AGINNSVAVY
+741 AGTDNTVGVY
-751 ISDSNIAST
+751 MSQSNITST
-760 GTGNIDLNGNNN
+760 GIGNINLNGNNN

-813 IANGKIQTLNSDIK
+813 IANGKIQTLNGDIK
-827 INGLGQGL
+827 INGLGRGL
-835 TSSIGIFIGDGG
+835 TSSPGIFIGDGG

-905 ILDNP
+905 
-910 IIGVINGNLNLTGVS
+910 
-925 SSSLGGQGILLG
+925 
-937 NSLIQSSGTG
+937 
-947 SINLT
+947 
-952 GTGNS
+952 
-957 TGSESNGIILINTA
+957 LINTA
-971 EINSLASGNI
+971 QINSLNSGNI
-981 NIQGRSAAVANSQ
+981 NIQGRGLSATNSQ
-994 AVGIFG
+994 GVGIFG
-1000 ESKIQSNTGSIL
+1000 GSQIQTNTGSIL
-1012 IDGVN
+1012 INSVN
-1017 NGENGENTNS
+1017 NGENTNS

-1036 TTTGSGS
+1036 KTTGSGS

-1054 NSVTNTGG
+1054 NSLTNSGG
-1062 EINLQSSEG
+1062 NINLKSSEG

-1198 GNIIPLNGLNITGG
+1198 GNIIPLNTLNITGG

-1627 TTLGTA
+1627 TTSGNA

-1732 LTTQGQAII
+1732 LTTQGQPII

-1746 GNIDSSGGII
+1746 GNIDSSAGII

-1892 NLDTGNLKINSSD
+1892 TLDTGNLKINSSD

-2026 QLASPNIT
+2026 QLAFPDIT

-2042 SGDIIFNNSINGN
+2042 SGDIIFNNSIN
-2055 SNLTLNAGSGNITFS
+2055 
-2070 TVGDSNPL
+2070 
-2078 SSLQVNTTG
+2078 
-2087 LTTLKG
+2087 
-2093 NLTTNNNID
+2093 
-2102 FSNASGGTQLENPII
+2102 
-2117 INTTGNN
+2117 
-2124 GNILFNN
+2124 
-2131 SPITGS
+2131 
-2137 QTLTLNAG
+2137 
-2145 NGTISLNTVGNNNN
+2145 
-2159 PINGLIFQQASALNL
+2159 
-2174 FGDIYTSAGLNFSSV
+2174 
-2189 NTVNVSGNSVTL
+2189 
-2201 DTSIGNG
+2201 
-2208 AIDFIG
+2208 
-2214 STLAGQGNSN
+2214 GNSN

-2483 NSLNSSSPNANGGGI
+2483 NSLNSSSPNANGGDI

-2512 NSSSPGNAGGNIS
+2512 NSSSPGNTGGNIS

-2589 PNGLGGNV
+2589 PNGRGGNV

-2638 QAGGPLNPPVAP
+2638 HAGGPLNPPVAP
-2650 FEIGGNLAMNGTASV
+2650 FEIGGNLAMNGTAST
-2665 ITTGDFNILPLQ
+2665 ITTGDFNILPPQ
-2677 SFEGSFTSGNIVI
+2677 SFKGSFTSGNIVI

-2697 IPPNVNQPLIDTEVI
+2697 IPPNIPPNVNQPLIDTEVI
-2712 LQEDVLI
+2712 LQQDVLI

-2735 INDNNTTGD
+2735 INDNNN
-2744 FNILPPQSPEGS
+2744 FLSKE
-2756 FTSGNIVISTDDAP
+2756 
-2770 NIPPKKILST
+2770 ILST

-2795 ALEQSRNQEFK
+2795 ALEQSRTQEFQ

-2834 AYAIVYIVSREEQLE
+2834 VYAIVYIVSREEQLE
-2849 IIVVPSFGE
+2849 IIVVPSSGK
-2858 PIRHSVPEATKE
+2858 PIRHSVPEATQE

-2959 DFRYQPIGQAQ
+2959 DFRYQPIGQAE

-3110 TLGLMSEFYESLKQD
+3110 TLGLMSEFYESLKQA

>member
-1 MNRKQTRLLKLQPF
+1 
-15 AQIPV
+15 
-20 LFTPRVVLPSVLLV
+20 
-34 CLFPTSIV
+34 V

-453 VDDTGGNT
+453 VDDTRGNT

-513 ITFQTSLDFDGIGG
+513 ITFQTSFDFDGIGG

-591 RGNALFH
+591 RGNVLFH

-678 GNSQGSQSSNIGI
+678 GNSKGSQTNNIGV
-691 LLNNNSSVQTQTG
+691 LLNNNSTLQSRTG
-704 NITLTGSSENGLNGF
+704 NITLTGSSENGLNSF

-1071 NINSSFGTLDSS
+1071 NINSSFGIIDSS
-1083 SSVGSGGNI
+1083 SIQGSGGNI
-1092 AIDAAGNIRV
+1092 AINAAGNIRV
-1102 AGINASGNTQ
+1102 AGINARGNTQ

-1122 NRVTVTNNINT
+1122 NIITVTDNINT

-1140 NNITVSAP
+1140 NTITVSA
-1148 LQIAQ
+1148 
-1153 PTITFNTAGSTGS
+1153 
-1166 GNIIFNNTINGI
+1166 
-1178 TPGSNSLI
+1178 
-1186 LQAGNISFNNSV
+1186 
-1198 GNIIPLNGLNITGG
+1198 
-1212 NINSI
+1212 
-1217 APMNLANSGLTINAS
+1217 
-1232 GNVNLANILTTDSGI
+1232 
-1247 INILATGNITTQNM
+1247 
-1261 TTAGGN
+1261 
-1267 ITLES
+1267 
-1272 SNNIDTTAG
+1272 
-1281 ILNSLATATNGV
+1281 TNG
-1293 SVNLKATNKINTG
+1293 
-1306 TIITGGETINL
+1306 E
-1317 TSTNG
+1317 
-1322 AINTQAG
+1322 INTQAG
-1329 ILDSSSSDNNGGN
+1329 ILDSSSSDNDGGN

-1349 TITLGNINTS
+1349 TITLGGINTS
-1359 TASNSSNS
+1359 TASNSTNS
-1367 QAGTLNILSGNN
+1367 QAGTLDISSGNN

-1391 TQGQGS
+1391 TKGQGS
-1397 NVNFNANVILPEPNI
+1397 DVNFNANVILPKPNI

-1420 SAGNVT
+1420 SGGNVT
-1426 FNGTVNSSIE
+1426 FNGTINGGIDPTPTLPLLM
-1436 SNAGS
+1436 GGR

-1451 DTTFNQAIGDNIPLQ
+1451 DATFSQAIGDSLPLQ
-1466 TLTINSGNVV
+1466 NLIINSGNVV
-1476 TQSPVNIENGGININ
+1476 TQSAVTVENGGINVN
-1491 ATQDVN
+1491 ATQNIN
-1497 LGDTITTNNNSP
+1497 LGDTITANNSP
-1509 VNVVA
+1509 IDVSA
-1514 SGEIKTAD
+1514 TGDITTAD

-1529 ITLTSNT
+1529 ISLTSNT

-1549 STTEDGGEINLNAA
+1549 STTENGGEINLNAA
-1563 QNLTL
+1563 ENLTI
-1568 GEINTRTESNL
+1568 GAVITRTESNL
-1579 GSSQAGTLTLAGNT
+1579 GTSQAGTLTLSGNT
-1593 INLTNNIDTSANI
+1593 INLTNNIDTSATI
-1606 GSGNNITFNSP
+1606 GSGNNIIFNSP
-1617 VILDANTVTL
+1617 VILDADIVTL
-1627 TTLGTA
+1627 NTSGTA
-1633 GSGNVTFNNTVDSN
+1633 RSGNVTFNNTVDSN
-1647 TPGNANLT
+1647 TPGTANLT
-1655 LQAGTGTVN
+1655 LEAGTGTVN

-1756 NSSSTNSNGGD
+1756 NSSSPNSNGGD
-1767 ITITTPANITLG
+1767 ITMTTPANITLG
-1779 EINTSTQTNQ
+1779 EINTSTQ
-1789 AGTLTVT
+1789 
-1796 GEKIA
+1796 
-1801 LTGNINTSG
+1801 
-1810 NSGTGSNST
+1810 
-1819 FNNPV
+1819 NN
-1824 ELNQPITVN
+1824 
-1833 TSGTSGSGNII
+1833 
-1844 FNNTINSI
+1844 
-1852 PANNNGLTIQA
+1852 
-1863 GNGNIQFNN
+1863 
-1872 TVNLGGLEINAQTV
+1872 
-1886 NSNSPI
+1886 
-1892 NLDTGNLKINSSD
+1892 
-1905 TVTLPQDI
+1905 
-1913 NTTNGSNVEITATN
+1913 
-1927 NIITGNITTNGQPI
+1927 
-1941 TLNSSNGN
+1941 
-1949 ITTNPGILNTSSPNN
+1949 
-1964 GGNITI
+1964 
-1970 ITPQTLNLG
+1970 
-1979 GVNTSTS
+1979 
-1986 NGQAGNVT
+1986 QAGNVT

-2214 STLAGQGNSN
+2214 STLGGQGNSN

-2368 DTSIGNGVID
+2368 DTSIGNGAID
-2378 FIGSTLAGQG
+2378 FIGSTLGGQG

-2404 TTESSLNGLGI
+2404 TTESTLNGLGI

-2440 VNLNANIVSN
+2440 VNLNANILSN

-2744 FNILPPQSPEGS
+2744 FNILPPQSFEGS

-2770 NIPPKKILST
+2770 NIPPNVNQPLIDTGVILQQDALIPPDQEQKIEETSPEIIINDNNNFLSKKILST

-2834 AYAIVYIVSREEQLE
+2834 VYAIVYIVSREEQLE

-2884 NPRKRDTVSYQAPAE
+2884 NPRKRDKVSYQAPAK

-2907 PIEDDLKRLGIST
+2907 PIEDNLKRLGIST

-3110 TLGLMSEFYESLKQD
+3110 TLGLMSEFYESLKQA

-3158 PLPENLTESNITS
+3158 PLPENLTEFNITS

>member
-453 VDDTGGNT
+453 VDDTRGNT

-513 ITFQTSLDFDGIGG
+513 ITFQTSFDFDGIGG

-591 RGNALFH
+591 RGNVLFH

-678 GNSQGSQSSNIGI
+678 GNSKGSQTNNIGV
-691 LLNNNSSVQTQTG
+691 LLNNNSTLQSRTG
-704 NITLTGSSENGLNGF
+704 NITLTGSSENGLNSF

-1071 NINSSFGTLDSS
+1071 NINSSFGIIDSS
-1083 SSVGSGGNI
+1083 SIQGSGGNI
-1092 AIDAAGNIRV
+1092 AINAAGNIRV
-1102 AGINASGNTQ
+1102 AGINARGNTQ

-1122 NRVTVTNNINT
+1122 NIITVTDNINT

-1140 NNITVSAP
+1140 NTITVSA
-1148 LQIAQ
+1148 
-1153 PTITFNTAGSTGS
+1153 
-1166 GNIIFNNTINGI
+1166 
-1178 TPGSNSLI
+1178 
-1186 LQAGNISFNNSV
+1186 
-1198 GNIIPLNGLNITGG
+1198 
-1212 NINSI
+1212 
-1217 APMNLANSGLTINAS
+1217 
-1232 GNVNLANILTTDSGI
+1232 
-1247 INILATGNITTQNM
+1247 
-1261 TTAGGN
+1261 
-1267 ITLES
+1267 
-1272 SNNIDTTAG
+1272 
-1281 ILNSLATATNGV
+1281 TNG
-1293 SVNLKATNKINTG
+1293 
-1306 TIITGGETINL
+1306 E
-1317 TSTNG
+1317 
-1322 AINTQAG
+1322 INTQAG
-1329 ILDSSSSDNNGGN
+1329 ILDSSSSDNDGGN

-1349 TITLGNINTS
+1349 TITLGGINTS
-1359 TASNSSNS
+1359 TASNSTNS
-1367 QAGTLNILSGNN
+1367 QAGTLDISSGNN

-1391 TQGQGS
+1391 TKGQGS
-1397 NVNFNANVILPEPNI
+1397 DVNFNANVILPKPNI

-1420 SAGNVT
+1420 SGGNVT
-1426 FNGTVNSSIE
+1426 FNGTINGGI
-1436 SNAGS
+1436 NPTPTLPLLMGGR

-1451 DTTFNQAIGDNIPLQ
+1451 DATFSQAIGDSLPLQ
-1466 TLTINSGNVV
+1466 NLIINSGNVV
-1476 TQSPVNIENGGININ
+1476 TQSTVTVENGGINVN
-1491 ATQDVN
+1491 ATQNIN
-1497 LGDTITTNNNSP
+1497 LGDTITANNSP
-1509 VNVVA
+1509 IDVSA
-1514 SGEIKTAD
+1514 TGDITTAD

-1529 ITLTSNT
+1529 ISLTSNT

-1549 STTEDGGEINLNAA
+1549 STTENGGEINLNAA
-1563 QNLTL
+1563 ENLTI
-1568 GEINTRTESNL
+1568 GAVITRTESNL
-1579 GSSQAGTLTLAGNT
+1579 GTSQAGTLTLSGNT
-1593 INLTNNIDTSANI
+1593 INLTNNIDTSATI
-1606 GSGNNITFNSP
+1606 GSGNNIIFNSP
-1617 VILDANTVTL
+1617 VILDADIVTL
-1627 TTLGTA
+1627 NTSGTA
-1633 GSGNVTFNNTVDSN
+1633 RSGNVTFNNTVDSN
-1647 TPGNANLT
+1647 TPGTANLT
-1655 LQAGTGTVN
+1655 LEAGTGTVN

-1756 NSSSTNSNGGD
+1756 NSSSPNSNGGD
-1767 ITITTPANITLG
+1767 ITMTTPANITLG
-1779 EINTSTQTNQ
+1779 EINTSTQ
-1789 AGTLTVT
+1789 
-1796 GEKIA
+1796 
-1801 LTGNINTSG
+1801 
-1810 NSGTGSNST
+1810 
-1819 FNNPV
+1819 NN
-1824 ELNQPITVN
+1824 
-1833 TSGTSGSGNII
+1833 
-1844 FNNTINSI
+1844 
-1852 PANNNGLTIQA
+1852 
-1863 GNGNIQFNN
+1863 
-1872 TVNLGGLEINAQTV
+1872 
-1886 NSNSPI
+1886 
-1892 NLDTGNLKINSSD
+1892 
-1905 TVTLPQDI
+1905 
-1913 NTTNGSNVEITATN
+1913 
-1927 NIITGNITTNGQPI
+1927 
-1941 TLNSSNGN
+1941 
-1949 ITTNPGILNTSSPNN
+1949 
-1964 GGNITI
+1964 
-1970 ITPQTLNLG
+1970 
-1979 GVNTSTS
+1979 
-1986 NGQAGNVT
+1986 QAGNVT

-2214 STLAGQGNSN
+2214 STLGGQGNSN

-2368 DTSIGNGVID
+2368 DTSIGNGAID
-2378 FIGSTLAGQG
+2378 FIGSTLGGKG

-2404 TTESSLNGLGI
+2404 TTESTLNGLGI

-2440 VNLNANIVSN
+2440 VNLNANILSN

-2744 FNILPPQSPEGS
+2744 FNILPPQSFEGS

-2770 NIPPKKILST
+2770 NIPPNVNQPLIDTEVILQEDVLIRPDQEQKIEETSPEIIINDNNNFLSKKILST

-2834 AYAIVYIVSREEQLE
+2834 VYAIVYIVSREEQLE

-2884 NPRKRDTVSYQAPAE
+2884 NPRKRDKVSYQAPAK

-2907 PIEDDLKRLGIST
+2907 PIEDNLKRLGIST

-2946 KYGISLIPSTSLI
+2946 KYGISLIPSTSFI

-3110 TLGLMSEFYESLKQD
+3110 TLGLMSEFYESLKQA

-3158 PLPENLTESNITS
+3158 PLPENLTEFNITS

>member
-1 MNRKQTRLLKLQPF
+1 
-15 AQIPV
+15 
-20 LFTPRVVLPSVLLV
+20 
-34 CLFPTSIV
+34 V

-453 VDDTGGNT
+453 VDDTRGNT

-513 ITFQTSLDFDGIGG
+513 ITFQTSFDFDGIGG

-591 RGNALFH
+591 RGNVLFH

-678 GNSQGSQSSNIGI
+678 GNSKGSQTNNIGV
-691 LLNNNSSVQTQTG
+691 LLNNNSTLQSRTG
-704 NITLTGSSENGLNGF
+704 NITLTGSSENGLNSF

-1071 NINSSFGTLDSS
+1071 NINSSFGIIDSS
-1083 SSVGSGGNI
+1083 SIQGSGGNI
-1092 AIDAAGNIRV
+1092 AINAAGNIRV
-1102 AGINASGNTQ
+1102 AGINARGNTQ

-1122 NRVTVTNNINT
+1122 NIITVTDNINT

-1140 NNITVSAP
+1140 NTITVSA
-1148 LQIAQ
+1148 
-1153 PTITFNTAGSTGS
+1153 
-1166 GNIIFNNTINGI
+1166 
-1178 TPGSNSLI
+1178 
-1186 LQAGNISFNNSV
+1186 
-1198 GNIIPLNGLNITGG
+1198 
-1212 NINSI
+1212 
-1217 APMNLANSGLTINAS
+1217 
-1232 GNVNLANILTTDSGI
+1232 
-1247 INILATGNITTQNM
+1247 
-1261 TTAGGN
+1261 
-1267 ITLES
+1267 
-1272 SNNIDTTAG
+1272 
-1281 ILNSLATATNGV
+1281 TNG
-1293 SVNLKATNKINTG
+1293 
-1306 TIITGGETINL
+1306 E
-1317 TSTNG
+1317 
-1322 AINTQAG
+1322 INTQAG
-1329 ILDSSSSDNNGGN
+1329 ILDSSSSDNDGGN

-1349 TITLGNINTS
+1349 TITLGGINTS
-1359 TASNSSNS
+1359 TASNSTNS
-1367 QAGTLNILSGNN
+1367 QAGTLDISSGNN

-1391 TQGQGS
+1391 TKGQGS
-1397 NVNFNANVILPEPNI
+1397 DVNFNANVILPKPNI

-1420 SAGNVT
+1420 SGGNVT
-1426 FNGTVNSSIE
+1426 FNGTINGGIDPTPTLPLLM
-1436 SNAGS
+1436 GGR

-1451 DTTFNQAIGDNIPLQ
+1451 DATFSQAIGDSLPLQ
-1466 TLTINSGNVV
+1466 NLIINSGNVV
-1476 TQSPVNIENGGININ
+1476 TQSAVTVENGGINVN
-1491 ATQDVN
+1491 ATQNIN
-1497 LGDTITTNNNSP
+1497 LGDTITANNSP
-1509 VNVVA
+1509 IDVSA
-1514 SGEIKTAD
+1514 TGDITTAD

-1529 ITLTSNT
+1529 ISLTSNT

-1549 STTEDGGEINLNAA
+1549 STTENGGEINLNAA
-1563 QNLTL
+1563 ENLTI
-1568 GEINTRTESNL
+1568 GAVITRTESNL
-1579 GSSQAGTLTLAGNT
+1579 GTSQAGTLTLSGNT
-1593 INLTNNIDTSANI
+1593 INLTNNIDTSATI
-1606 GSGNNITFNSP
+1606 GSGNNIIFNSP
-1617 VILDANTVTL
+1617 VILDADIVTL
-1627 TTLGTA
+1627 NTSGTA
-1633 GSGNVTFNNTVDSN
+1633 RSGNVTFNNTVDSN
-1647 TPGNANLT
+1647 TPGTANLT
-1655 LQAGTGTVN
+1655 LEAGTGTVN

-1756 NSSSTNSNGGD
+1756 NSSSPNSNGGD
-1767 ITITTPANITLG
+1767 ITMTTPANITLG
-1779 EINTSTQTNQ
+1779 EINTSTQ
-1789 AGTLTVT
+1789 
-1796 GEKIA
+1796 
-1801 LTGNINTSG
+1801 
-1810 NSGTGSNST
+1810 
-1819 FNNPV
+1819 NN
-1824 ELNQPITVN
+1824 
-1833 TSGTSGSGNII
+1833 
-1844 FNNTINSI
+1844 
-1852 PANNNGLTIQA
+1852 
-1863 GNGNIQFNN
+1863 
-1872 TVNLGGLEINAQTV
+1872 
-1886 NSNSPI
+1886 
-1892 NLDTGNLKINSSD
+1892 
-1905 TVTLPQDI
+1905 
-1913 NTTNGSNVEITATN
+1913 
-1927 NIITGNITTNGQPI
+1927 
-1941 TLNSSNGN
+1941 
-1949 ITTNPGILNTSSPNN
+1949 
-1964 GGNITI
+1964 
-1970 ITPQTLNLG
+1970 
-1979 GVNTSTS
+1979 
-1986 NGQAGNVT
+1986 QAGNVT

-2145 NGTISLNTVGNNNN
+2145 NGTISLNTVGNNN

-2214 STLAGQGNSN
+2214 STLGGQGNSN

-2319 TVGNNNNP
+2319 TVGNNNP

-2368 DTSIGNGVID
+2368 DTSIGNGAID
-2378 FIGSTLAGQG
+2378 FIGSTLGGQG

-2404 TTESSLNGLGI
+2404 TTESTLNGLGI

-2440 VNLNANIVSN
+2440 VNLNANILSN

-2744 FNILPPQSPEGS
+2744 FNILPPQSFEGS

-2770 NIPPKKILST
+2770 NIPPNVNQPLIDTGVILQQDALIPPDQEQKIEETSPEIIINDNNNFLSKKILST

-2834 AYAIVYIVSREEQLE
+2834 VYAIVYIVSREEQLE

-2884 NPRKRDTVSYQAPAE
+2884 NPRKRDKVSYQAPAK

-2907 PIEDDLKRLGIST
+2907 PIEDNLKRLGIST

-3110 TLGLMSEFYESLKQD
+3110 TLGLMSEFYESLKQA

-3158 PLPENLTESNITS
+3158 PLPENLTEFNITS

>member
-1 MNRKQTRLLKLQPF
+1 
-15 AQIPV
+15 
-20 LFTPRVVLPSVLLV
+20 
-34 CLFPTSIV
+34 V

-453 VDDTGGNT
+453 VDDTRGNT

-513 ITFQTSLDFDGIGG
+513 ITFQTSFDFDGIGG

-1071 NINSSFGTLDSS
+1071 NINSSFGIIDSS
-1083 SSVGSGGNI
+1083 SIQGSGGNI
-1092 AIDAAGNIRV
+1092 AINAAGNIRV
-1102 AGINASGNTQ
+1102 AGINARGNTQ

-1122 NRVTVTNNINT
+1122 NIITVTDNINT

-1140 NNITVSAP
+1140 NTITVSA
-1148 LQIAQ
+1148 
-1153 PTITFNTAGSTGS
+1153 
-1166 GNIIFNNTINGI
+1166 
-1178 TPGSNSLI
+1178 
-1186 LQAGNISFNNSV
+1186 
-1198 GNIIPLNGLNITGG
+1198 
-1212 NINSI
+1212 
-1217 APMNLANSGLTINAS
+1217 
-1232 GNVNLANILTTDSGI
+1232 
-1247 INILATGNITTQNM
+1247 
-1261 TTAGGN
+1261 
-1267 ITLES
+1267 
-1272 SNNIDTTAG
+1272 
-1281 ILNSLATATNGV
+1281 TNG
-1293 SVNLKATNKINTG
+1293 
-1306 TIITGGETINL
+1306 E
-1317 TSTNG
+1317 
-1322 AINTQAG
+1322 INTQAG
-1329 ILDSSSSDNNGGN
+1329 ILDSSSSDNDGGN

-1349 TITLGNINTS
+1349 TITLGGINTS
-1359 TASNSSNS
+1359 TASNSTNS
-1367 QAGTLNILSGNN
+1367 QAGTLDISSGNN

-1391 TQGQGS
+1391 TKGQGS
-1397 NVNFNANVILPEPNI
+1397 DVNFNANVILPKPNI

-1420 SAGNVT
+1420 SGGNVT
-1426 FNGTVNSSIE
+1426 FNGTINGGIDPTPTLPLLM
-1436 SNAGS
+1436 GGR

-1451 DTTFNQAIGDNIPLQ
+1451 DATFSQAIGDSLPLQ
-1466 TLTINSGNVV
+1466 NLIINSGNVV
-1476 TQSPVNIENGGININ
+1476 TQSAVTVENGGINVN
-1491 ATQDVN
+1491 ATQNIN
-1497 LGDTITTNNNSP
+1497 LGDTITANNSP
-1509 VNVVA
+1509 IDVSA
-1514 SGEIKTAD
+1514 TGDITTAD

-1529 ITLTSNT
+1529 ISLTSNT

-1549 STTEDGGEINLNAA
+1549 STTENGGEINLNAA
-1563 QNLTL
+1563 ENLTI
-1568 GEINTRTESNL
+1568 GAVITRTESNL
-1579 GSSQAGTLTLAGNT
+1579 GTSQAGTLTLSGNT
-1593 INLTNNIDTSANI
+1593 INLTNNIDTSATI
-1606 GSGNNITFNSP
+1606 GSGNNIIFNSP
-1617 VILDANTVTL
+1617 VILDADIVTL
-1627 TTLGTA
+1627 NTSGTA
-1633 GSGNVTFNNTVDSN
+1633 RSGNVTFNNTVDSN
-1647 TPGNANLT
+1647 TPGTANLT
-1655 LQAGTGTVN
+1655 LEAGTGTVN

-1756 NSSSTNSNGGD
+1756 NSSSPNSNGGD
-1767 ITITTPANITLG
+1767 ITMTTPANITLG
-1779 EINTSTQTNQ
+1779 EINTSTQ
-1789 AGTLTVT
+1789 
-1796 GEKIA
+1796 
-1801 LTGNINTSG
+1801 
-1810 NSGTGSNST
+1810 
-1819 FNNPV
+1819 NN
-1824 ELNQPITVN
+1824 
-1833 TSGTSGSGNII
+1833 
-1844 FNNTINSI
+1844 
-1852 PANNNGLTIQA
+1852 
-1863 GNGNIQFNN
+1863 
-1872 TVNLGGLEINAQTV
+1872 
-1886 NSNSPI
+1886 
-1892 NLDTGNLKINSSD
+1892 
-1905 TVTLPQDI
+1905 
-1913 NTTNGSNVEITATN
+1913 
-1927 NIITGNITTNGQPI
+1927 
-1941 TLNSSNGN
+1941 
-1949 ITTNPGILNTSSPNN
+1949 
-1964 GGNITI
+1964 
-1970 ITPQTLNLG
+1970 
-1979 GVNTSTS
+1979 
-1986 NGQAGNVT
+1986 QAGNVT

-2042 SGDIIFNNSINGN
+2042 SGDIIFNNSIN
-2055 SNLTLNAGSGNITFS
+2055 
-2070 TVGDSNPL
+2070 
-2078 SSLQVNTTG
+2078 
-2087 LTTLKG
+2087 
-2093 NLTTNNNID
+2093 
-2102 FSNASGGTQLENPII
+2102 
-2117 INTTGNN
+2117 
-2124 GNILFNN
+2124 
-2131 SPITGS
+2131 
-2137 QTLTLNAG
+2137 
-2145 NGTISLNTVGNNNN
+2145 
-2159 PINGLIFQQASALNL
+2159 
-2174 FGDIYTSAGLNFSSV
+2174 
-2189 NTVNVSGNSVTL
+2189 
-2201 DTSIGNG
+2201 
-2208 AIDFIG
+2208 
-2214 STLAGQGNSN
+2214 GNSN

-2735 INDNNTTGD
+2735 INDNNN
-2744 FNILPPQSPEGS
+2744 FLS
-2756 FTSGNIVISTDDAP
+2756 
-2770 NIPPKKILST
+2770 KKILST

-2834 AYAIVYIVSREEQLE
+2834 VYAIVYIVSREEQLE

-2884 NPRKRDTVSYQAPAE
+2884 NPRKRDKVSYQAPAK

-2907 PIEDDLKRLGIST
+2907 PIEDNLKRLGIST

-3110 TLGLMSEFYESLKQD
+3110 TLGLMSEFYESLKQA

-3158 PLPENLTESNITS
+3158 PLPENLTEFNITS

>member
-513 ITFQTSLDFDGIGG
+513 ITFQTSFDFDGIGG

-598 SGVWIDNSQINTLG
+598 SGVWIDNSQINTLGGNITLDGIAVNNQPFNHGILLTNSSLNSGNGNVNLTGTSGLQTETNIGVWLEQSTINSEAGNISIIGNSQGSQSSNIGILLNNNSSVQTQTGNITLTGSSENGLNGFGVNLNQSNISTVDGTIKITGTPAGINNSVAVYISDSNIASTGTGNIDLNGNNNATGNNNDGISILNNSLISSTGTGNITLSGVSGQGNISEGIFIANGKIQTLNSDIKINGLGQGLTSSIGIFIGDGGEIVSTG

-1071 NINSSFGTLDSS
+1071 NINSSFGIIDSS
-1083 SSVGSGGNI
+1083 SIQGSGGNI
-1092 AIDAAGNIRV
+1092 AINAAGNIRV
-1102 AGINASGNTQ
+1102 AGINARGNTQ

-1122 NRVTVTNNINT
+1122 NIITVTDNINT

-1140 NNITVSAP
+1140 NTITVSA
-1148 LQIAQ
+1148 
-1153 PTITFNTAGSTGS
+1153 
-1166 GNIIFNNTINGI
+1166 
-1178 TPGSNSLI
+1178 
-1186 LQAGNISFNNSV
+1186 
-1198 GNIIPLNGLNITGG
+1198 
-1212 NINSI
+1212 
-1217 APMNLANSGLTINAS
+1217 
-1232 GNVNLANILTTDSGI
+1232 
-1247 INILATGNITTQNM
+1247 
-1261 TTAGGN
+1261 
-1267 ITLES
+1267 
-1272 SNNIDTTAG
+1272 
-1281 ILNSLATATNGV
+1281 TNG
-1293 SVNLKATNKINTG
+1293 
-1306 TIITGGETINL
+1306 E
-1317 TSTNG
+1317 
-1322 AINTQAG
+1322 INTQAG
-1329 ILDSSSSDNNGGN
+1329 ILDSSSSDNDGGN

-1349 TITLGNINTS
+1349 TITLGGINTS
-1359 TASNSSNS
+1359 TASNSTNS
-1367 QAGTLNILSGNN
+1367 QAGTLDISSGNN

-1397 NVNFNANVILPEPNI
+1397 NVNFNANVILPKPNI

-1420 SAGNVT
+1420 SGGNVT
-1426 FNGTVNSSIE
+1426 FNGTINGGIDPTPTLPLLM
-1436 SNAGS
+1436 GGR

-1451 DTTFNQAIGDNIPLQ
+1451 DATFSQAIGDSLPLQ
-1466 TLTINSGNVV
+1466 NLIINSGNVV
-1476 TQSPVNIENGGININ
+1476 TQSAVTVENGGINVN
-1491 ATQDVN
+1491 ATQNIN
-1497 LGDTITTNNNSP
+1497 LGDTITANNSP
-1509 VNVVA
+1509 IDVSA
-1514 SGEIKTAD
+1514 TGDITTAD

-1529 ITLTSNT
+1529 ISLTSNT

-1549 STTEDGGEINLNAA
+1549 STTENAGEINLNAA
-1563 QNLTL
+1563 KNLTI
-1568 GEINTRTESNL
+1568 GAVITRTESNL
-1579 GSSQAGTLTLAGNT
+1579 GTSQAGTLTLSGNT
-1593 INLTNNIDTSANI
+1593 INLTNNIDTSATI
-1606 GSGNNITFNSP
+1606 GSGNNIIFNSP
-1617 VILDANTVTL
+1617 VILDADIVTL
-1627 TTLGTA
+1627 NTSGTA
-1633 GSGNVTFNNTVDSN
+1633 RSGNVTFNNTVDSN
-1647 TPGNANLT
+1647 TPGTANLT
-1655 LQAGTGTVN
+1655 LEAGTGTVN

-2208 AIDFIG
+2208 
-2214 STLAGQGNSN
+2214 
-2224 LTLNAGSGNITF
+2224 
-2236 STVGDSNPLS
+2236 
-2246 SLQVNTTGLTTLKGN
+2246 
-2261 LTTNNNIDF
+2261 
-2270 SNASGGTQLENPII
+2270 
-2284 INTTGNNG
+2284 
-2292 NILFNNSPITGSQTL
+2292 
-2307 TLNAGNGTISLN
+2307 
-2319 TVGNNNNP
+2319 
-2327 INGLIF
+2327 
-2333 QQASALN
+2333 
-2340 LFGDIYTSAGLNFSS
+2340 
-2355 VNTVNVSGNSVTL
+2355 
-2368 DTSIGNGVID
+2368 VID

-2589 PNGLGGNV
+2589 PN
-2597 FAESTQGYFRATNS
+2597 
-2611 FPTQFSPTGTASI
+2611 
-2624 STAGRLG
+2624 
-2631 GGSITIR
+2631 
-2638 QAGGPLNPPVAP
+2638 
-2650 FEIGGNLAMNGTASV
+2650 
-2665 ITTGDFNILPLQ
+2665 
-2677 SFEGSFTSGNIVI
+2677 
-2690 STDDAPN
+2690 
-2697 IPPNVNQPLIDTEVI
+2697 
-2712 LQEDVLI
+2712 
-2719 RPDQE
+2719 
-2724 QKIEETSPEII
+2724 
-2735 INDNNTTGD
+2735 
-2744 FNILPPQSPEGS
+2744 
-2756 FTSGNIVISTDDAP
+2756 
-2770 NIPPKKILST
+2770 
-2780 VDIAFGFDNLDSTFL
+2780 
-2795 ALEQSRNQEFK
+2795 
-2806 QHLGVQGTQLNRSEV
+2806 
-2821 QQLLKELEIKTKQ
+2821 
-2834 AYAIVYIVSREEQLE
+2834 
-2849 IIVVPSFGE
+2849 
-2858 PIRHSVPEATKE
+2858 RH
-2870 KLFPVVR
+2870 
-2877 QLQSEIT
+2877 
-2884 NPRKRDTVSYQAPAE
+2884 
-2899 QLYQWMIQ
+2899 
-2907 PIEDDLKRLGIST
+2907 
-2920 ILFSLD
+2920 
-2926 AGLRSLPMA
+2926 
-2935 VLWDGQQFLTE
+2935 
-2946 KYGISLIPSTSLI
+2946 
-2959 DFRYQPIGQAQ
+2959 
-2970 VLAMGASQFQQQN
+2970 
-2983 PLPAVPIELQNIT
+2983 LQNINW
-2996 EIWPGEKFLNER
+2996 EG
-3008 FTLEN
+3008 
-3013 LKSQRRISDFQVIH
+3013 
-3027 LATHADFKTGSP
+3027 
-3039 SNSFIQLW
+3039 
-3047 NEKLPLTE
+3047 
-3055 LPNLGW
+3055 
-3061 DNPIVELLTLS
+3061 
-3072 ACRTA
+3072 
-3077 LGDRRSELG
+3077 
-3086 FAGLAVQAG
+3086 
-3095 VKSALASLWYVSDQG
+3095 
-3110 TLGLMSEFYESLKQD
+3110 
-3125 PIKAIALQEAQIDM
+3125 
-3139 IQGKTR
+3139 
-3145 IENDQ
+3145 
-3150 LITTFGAI
+3150 
-3158 PLPENLTESNITS
+3158 
-3171 LSHPYYW
+3171 
-3178 SGFTMIGSPW
+3178 

>member
-453 VDDTGGNT
+453 VDDTRGNT

-513 ITFQTSLDFDGIGG
+513 ITFQTSFDFDGIGG

-591 RGNALFH
+591 RGNVLFH

-704 NITLTGSSENGLNGF
+704 NITLTGSSENGLNSF

-1071 NINSSFGTLDSS
+1071 NINSSFGIIDSS
-1083 SSVGSGGNI
+1083 SIQGSGGNI
-1092 AIDAAGNIRV
+1092 AINAAGNIRV
-1102 AGINASGNTQ
+1102 AGINARGNTQ

-1122 NRVTVTNNINT
+1122 NIITVTDNINT

-1140 NNITVSAP
+1140 NTITVSA
-1148 LQIAQ
+1148 
-1153 PTITFNTAGSTGS
+1153 
-1166 GNIIFNNTINGI
+1166 
-1178 TPGSNSLI
+1178 
-1186 LQAGNISFNNSV
+1186 
-1198 GNIIPLNGLNITGG
+1198 
-1212 NINSI
+1212 
-1217 APMNLANSGLTINAS
+1217 
-1232 GNVNLANILTTDSGI
+1232 
-1247 INILATGNITTQNM
+1247 
-1261 TTAGGN
+1261 
-1267 ITLES
+1267 
-1272 SNNIDTTAG
+1272 
-1281 ILNSLATATNGV
+1281 TNG
-1293 SVNLKATNKINTG
+1293 
-1306 TIITGGETINL
+1306 E
-1317 TSTNG
+1317 
-1322 AINTQAG
+1322 INTQAG
-1329 ILDSSSSDNNGGN
+1329 ILDSSSSDNDGGN

-1349 TITLGNINTS
+1349 TITLGGINTS
-1359 TASNSSNS
+1359 TASNSTNS
-1367 QAGTLNILSGNN
+1367 QAGTLDISSGNN

-1391 TQGQGS
+1391 TKGQGS
-1397 NVNFNANVILPEPNI
+1397 DVNFNANVILPKPNI

-1420 SAGNVT
+1420 SGGNVT
-1426 FNGTVNSSIE
+1426 FNGTINGGIDPTPTLPLLM
-1436 SNAGS
+1436 GGR

-1451 DTTFNQAIGDNIPLQ
+1451 DATFSQAIGDSLPLQ
-1466 TLTINSGNVV
+1466 NLIINSGNVV
-1476 TQSPVNIENGGININ
+1476 TQSAVTVENGGINVN
-1491 ATQDVN
+1491 ATQNIN
-1497 LGDTITTNNNSP
+1497 LGDTITANNSP
-1509 VNVVA
+1509 IDVSA
-1514 SGEIKTAD
+1514 TGDITTAD

-1529 ITLTSNT
+1529 ISLTSNT

-1549 STTEDGGEINLNAA
+1549 STTENGGEINLNAA
-1563 QNLTL
+1563 ENLTI
-1568 GEINTRTESNL
+1568 GAVITRTESNL
-1579 GSSQAGTLTLAGNT
+1579 GTSQAGTLTLSGNT
-1593 INLTNNIDTSANI
+1593 INLTNNIDTSATI
-1606 GSGNNITFNSP
+1606 GSGNNIIFNSP
-1617 VILDANTVTL
+1617 VILDADIVTL
-1627 TTLGTA
+1627 NTSGTA
-1633 GSGNVTFNNTVDSN
+1633 RSGNVTFNNTVDSN
-1647 TPGNANLT
+1647 TPGTANLT
-1655 LQAGTGTVN
+1655 LEAGTGTVN

-1756 NSSSTNSNGGD
+1756 NSSSPNSNGGD
-1767 ITITTPANITLG
+1767 ITMTTPANITLG
-1779 EINTSTQTNQ
+1779 EINTSTQ
-1789 AGTLTVT
+1789 
-1796 GEKIA
+1796 
-1801 LTGNINTSG
+1801 
-1810 NSGTGSNST
+1810 
-1819 FNNPV
+1819 NN
-1824 ELNQPITVN
+1824 
-1833 TSGTSGSGNII
+1833 
-1844 FNNTINSI
+1844 
-1852 PANNNGLTIQA
+1852 
-1863 GNGNIQFNN
+1863 
-1872 TVNLGGLEINAQTV
+1872 
-1886 NSNSPI
+1886 
-1892 NLDTGNLKINSSD
+1892 
-1905 TVTLPQDI
+1905 
-1913 NTTNGSNVEITATN
+1913 
-1927 NIITGNITTNGQPI
+1927 
-1941 TLNSSNGN
+1941 
-1949 ITTNPGILNTSSPNN
+1949 
-1964 GGNITI
+1964 
-1970 ITPQTLNLG
+1970 
-1979 GVNTSTS
+1979 
-1986 NGQAGNVT
+1986 QAGNVT

-2214 STLAGQGNSN
+2214 STL
-2224 LTLNAGSGNITF
+2224 
-2236 STVGDSNPLS
+2236 
-2246 SLQVNTTGLTTLKGN
+2246 
-2261 LTTNNNIDF
+2261 
-2270 SNASGGTQLENPII
+2270 GGK
-2284 INTTGNNG
+2284 
-2292 NILFNNSPITGSQTL
+2292 
-2307 TLNAGNGTISLN
+2307 
-2319 TVGNNNNP
+2319 
-2327 INGLIF
+2327 
-2333 QQASALN
+2333 
-2340 LFGDIYTSAGLNFSS
+2340 
-2355 VNTVNVSGNSVTL
+2355 
-2368 DTSIGNGVID
+2368 
-2378 FIGSTLAGQG
+2378 G

-2404 TTESSLNGLGI
+2404 TTESTLNGLGI

-2440 VNLNANIVSN
+2440 VNLNANILSN

-2744 FNILPPQSPEGS
+2744 FNILPPQSFEDS

-2770 NIPPKKILST
+2770 NIPPNVNQPLIDTGVILQQDALIPPDQEQKIEETSPEIIINDNNNFLSKKILST

-2821 QQLLKELEIKTKQ
+2821 QQFLKELEIKTKQ
-2834 AYAIVYIVSREEQLE
+2834 VYAIVYIVSREEQLE

-2884 NPRKRDTVSYQAPAE
+2884 NPRKRDKVSYQAPAK

-2907 PIEDDLKRLGIST
+2907 PIEDNLKRLGIST

-3110 TLGLMSEFYESLKQD
+3110 TLGLMSEFYESLKQA

-3158 PLPENLTESNITS
+3158 PLPENLTEFNITS

>member
-678 GNSQGSQSSNIGI
+678 GNSKGSQTNNIGV
-691 LLNNNSSVQTQTG
+691 LLNNNSTLQSRTG
-704 NITLTGSSENGLNGF
+704 NITLTGSSENGLNSF

-857 NLDGLSSATGNSSHG
+857 NLDGLSIATGNSSHG

-1071 NINSSFGTLDSS
+1071 NINSSFGIIDSS
-1083 SSVGSGGNI
+1083 SIQGSGGNI
-1092 AIDAAGNIRV
+1092 AINAAGNIRV
-1102 AGINASGNTQ
+1102 AGINARGNTQ

-1122 NRVTVTNNINT
+1122 NIITVTDNINT

-1140 NNITVSAP
+1140 NTITVSA
-1148 LQIAQ
+1148 
-1153 PTITFNTAGSTGS
+1153 
-1166 GNIIFNNTINGI
+1166 
-1178 TPGSNSLI
+1178 
-1186 LQAGNISFNNSV
+1186 
-1198 GNIIPLNGLNITGG
+1198 
-1212 NINSI
+1212 
-1217 APMNLANSGLTINAS
+1217 
-1232 GNVNLANILTTDSGI
+1232 
-1247 INILATGNITTQNM
+1247 
-1261 TTAGGN
+1261 
-1267 ITLES
+1267 
-1272 SNNIDTTAG
+1272 
-1281 ILNSLATATNGV
+1281 TNG
-1293 SVNLKATNKINTG
+1293 
-1306 TIITGGETINL
+1306 E
-1317 TSTNG
+1317 
-1322 AINTQAG
+1322 INTQAG
-1329 ILDSSSSDNNGGN
+1329 ILDSSSSDNDGGN

-1349 TITLGNINTS
+1349 TITLGGINTS
-1359 TASNSSNS
+1359 TASNSTNS
-1367 QAGTLNILSGNN
+1367 QAGTLDISSGNN

-1391 TQGQGS
+1391 TKGQGS
-1397 NVNFNANVILPEPNI
+1397 DVNFNANVILPKPNI

-1420 SAGNVT
+1420 SGGNVT
-1426 FNGTVNSSIE
+1426 FNGTINGGIDPTPTLPLLM
-1436 SNAGS
+1436 GGR

-1451 DTTFNQAIGDNIPLQ
+1451 DATFSQAIGDSLPLQ
-1466 TLTINSGNVV
+1466 NLIINSGNVV
-1476 TQSPVNIENGGININ
+1476 TQSAVTVENGGINVN
-1491 ATQDVN
+1491 ATQNIN
-1497 LGDTITTNNNSP
+1497 LGDTITANNSP
-1509 VNVVA
+1509 IDVSA
-1514 SGEIKTAD
+1514 TGDITTAD

-1529 ITLTSNT
+1529 ISLTSNT

-1549 STTEDGGEINLNAA
+1549 STTENGGEINLNAA
-1563 QNLTL
+1563 ENLTI
-1568 GEINTRTESNL
+1568 GAVITRTESNL
-1579 GSSQAGTLTLAGNT
+1579 GTSQAGTLTLSGNT
-1593 INLTNNIDTSANI
+1593 INLTNNIDTSATI
-1606 GSGNNITFNSP
+1606 GSGNNIIFNSP
-1617 VILDANTVTL
+1617 VILDADIVTL
-1627 TTLGTA
+1627 NTSGTA
-1633 GSGNVTFNNTVDSN
+1633 RSGNVTFNNTVDSN
-1647 TPGNANLT
+1647 TPGTANLT
-1655 LQAGTGTVN
+1655 LEAGTGTVN

-1756 NSSSTNSNGGD
+1756 NSSSPNSNGGD
-1767 ITITTPANITLG
+1767 ITMTTPANITLG
-1779 EINTSTQTNQ
+1779 EINTSTQ
-1789 AGTLTVT
+1789 
-1796 GEKIA
+1796 
-1801 LTGNINTSG
+1801 
-1810 NSGTGSNST
+1810 
-1819 FNNPV
+1819 NN
-1824 ELNQPITVN
+1824 
-1833 TSGTSGSGNII
+1833 
-1844 FNNTINSI
+1844 
-1852 PANNNGLTIQA
+1852 
-1863 GNGNIQFNN
+1863 
-1872 TVNLGGLEINAQTV
+1872 
-1886 NSNSPI
+1886 
-1892 NLDTGNLKINSSD
+1892 
-1905 TVTLPQDI
+1905 
-1913 NTTNGSNVEITATN
+1913 
-1927 NIITGNITTNGQPI
+1927 
-1941 TLNSSNGN
+1941 
-1949 ITTNPGILNTSSPNN
+1949 
-1964 GGNITI
+1964 
-1970 ITPQTLNLG
+1970 
-1979 GVNTSTS
+1979 
-1986 NGQAGNVT
+1986 QAGNVT

-2214 STLAGQGNSN
+2214 STLGGQGNSN

-2368 DTSIGNGVID
+2368 DTSIGNGAID
-2378 FIGSTLAGQG
+2378 FIGSTLGGQG

-2404 TTESSLNGLGI
+2404 TTESTLNGLGI

-2440 VNLNANIVSN
+2440 VNLNANILSN

-2744 FNILPPQSPEGS
+2744 FNILPPQSFEGS

-2770 NIPPKKILST
+2770 NIPPNVNQPLIDTEVILQEDVLIRPDQEQKIEETSPEIIINDNNNFLSKKILST

-2834 AYAIVYIVSREEQLE
+2834 VYAIVYIVSREEQLE

-2884 NPRKRDTVSYQAPAE
+2884 NPRKRDKVSYQAPAE

-2959 DFRYQPIGQAQ
+2959 DFRYQPIGQAE

-3095 VKSALASLWYVSDQG
+3095 VKSALASLWYISDQG
-3110 TLGLMSEFYESLKQD
+3110 TLGLMSEFYESLKQA

>member
-453 VDDTGGNT
+453 VDDTRGNT

-1071 NINSSFGTLDSS
+1071 NINSSFGIIDSS
-1083 SSVGSGGNI
+1083 SIQGSGGNI
-1092 AIDAAGNIRV
+1092 AINAAGNIRV
-1102 AGINASGNTQ
+1102 AGINARGNTQ

-1122 NRVTVTNNINT
+1122 NIITVTDNINT

-1140 NNITVSAP
+1140 NTITVSA
-1148 LQIAQ
+1148 
-1153 PTITFNTAGSTGS
+1153 
-1166 GNIIFNNTINGI
+1166 
-1178 TPGSNSLI
+1178 
-1186 LQAGNISFNNSV
+1186 
-1198 GNIIPLNGLNITGG
+1198 
-1212 NINSI
+1212 
-1217 APMNLANSGLTINAS
+1217 
-1232 GNVNLANILTTDSGI
+1232 
-1247 INILATGNITTQNM
+1247 
-1261 TTAGGN
+1261 
-1267 ITLES
+1267 
-1272 SNNIDTTAG
+1272 
-1281 ILNSLATATNGV
+1281 TNG
-1293 SVNLKATNKINTG
+1293 
-1306 TIITGGETINL
+1306 E
-1317 TSTNG
+1317 
-1322 AINTQAG
+1322 INTQAG
-1329 ILDSSSSDNNGGN
+1329 ILDSSSSDNDGGN

-1349 TITLGNINTS
+1349 TITLGGINTS
-1359 TASNSSNS
+1359 TASNSTNS
-1367 QAGTLNILSGNN
+1367 QAGTLDISSGNN

-1391 TQGQGS
+1391 TKGQGS
-1397 NVNFNANVILPEPNI
+1397 DVNFNANVILPKPNI

-1420 SAGNVT
+1420 SGGNVT
-1426 FNGTVNSSIE
+1426 FNGTINGGIDPTPTLPLLM
-1436 SNAGS
+1436 GGR

-1451 DTTFNQAIGDNIPLQ
+1451 DATFSQAIGDSLPLQ
-1466 TLTINSGNVV
+1466 NLIINSGNVV
-1476 TQSPVNIENGGININ
+1476 TQSAVTVENGGINVN
-1491 ATQDVN
+1491 ATQNIN
-1497 LGDTITTNNNSP
+1497 LGDTITANNSP
-1509 VNVVA
+1509 IDVSA
-1514 SGEIKTAD
+1514 TGDITTAD

-1529 ITLTSNT
+1529 ISLTSNT

-1549 STTEDGGEINLNAA
+1549 STTENGGEINLNAA
-1563 QNLTL
+1563 ENLTI
-1568 GEINTRTESNL
+1568 GAVITRTESNL
-1579 GSSQAGTLTLAGNT
+1579 GTSQAGTLTLSGNT
-1593 INLTNNIDTSANI
+1593 INLTNNIDTSATI
-1606 GSGNNITFNSP
+1606 GSGNNIIFNSP
-1617 VILDANTVTL
+1617 VILDADIVTL
-1627 TTLGTA
+1627 NTSGTA
-1633 GSGNVTFNNTVDSN
+1633 RSGNVTFNNTVDSN
-1647 TPGNANLT
+1647 TPGTANLT
-1655 LQAGTGTVN
+1655 LEAGTGTVN

-1756 NSSSTNSNGGD
+1756 NSSSPNSNGGD
-1767 ITITTPANITLG
+1767 ITMTTPANITLG
-1779 EINTSTQTNQ
+1779 EINTSTQ
-1789 AGTLTVT
+1789 
-1796 GEKIA
+1796 
-1801 LTGNINTSG
+1801 
-1810 NSGTGSNST
+1810 
-1819 FNNPV
+1819 NN
-1824 ELNQPITVN
+1824 
-1833 TSGTSGSGNII
+1833 
-1844 FNNTINSI
+1844 
-1852 PANNNGLTIQA
+1852 
-1863 GNGNIQFNN
+1863 
-1872 TVNLGGLEINAQTV
+1872 
-1886 NSNSPI
+1886 
-1892 NLDTGNLKINSSD
+1892 
-1905 TVTLPQDI
+1905 
-1913 NTTNGSNVEITATN
+1913 
-1927 NIITGNITTNGQPI
+1927 
-1941 TLNSSNGN
+1941 
-1949 ITTNPGILNTSSPNN
+1949 
-1964 GGNITI
+1964 
-1970 ITPQTLNLG
+1970 
-1979 GVNTSTS
+1979 
-1986 NGQAGNVT
+1986 QAGNVT

-2214 STLAGQGNSN
+2214 STL
-2224 LTLNAGSGNITF
+2224 
-2236 STVGDSNPLS
+2236 
-2246 SLQVNTTGLTTLKGN
+2246 
-2261 LTTNNNIDF
+2261 
-2270 SNASGGTQLENPII
+2270 GGK
-2284 INTTGNNG
+2284 
-2292 NILFNNSPITGSQTL
+2292 
-2307 TLNAGNGTISLN
+2307 
-2319 TVGNNNNP
+2319 
-2327 INGLIF
+2327 
-2333 QQASALN
+2333 
-2340 LFGDIYTSAGLNFSS
+2340 
-2355 VNTVNVSGNSVTL
+2355 
-2368 DTSIGNGVID
+2368 
-2378 FIGSTLAGQG
+2378 G

-2404 TTESSLNGLGI
+2404 TTESTLNGLGI

-2440 VNLNANIVSN
+2440 VNLNANILSN

-2735 INDNNTTGD
+2735 INDNNN
-2744 FNILPPQSPEGS
+2744 FLS
-2756 FTSGNIVISTDDAP
+2756 
-2770 NIPPKKILST
+2770 KKILST

-2834 AYAIVYIVSREEQLE
+2834 VYAIVYIVSREEQLE

-2884 NPRKRDTVSYQAPAE
+2884 NPRKRDKVSYQAPAK

-2907 PIEDDLKRLGIST
+2907 PIEDNLKRLGIST

-3110 TLGLMSEFYESLKQD
+3110 TLGLMSEFYESLKQA

-3158 PLPENLTESNITS
+3158 PLPENLTEFNITS

>member
-453 VDDTGGNT
+453 VDDTRGNT

-513 ITFQTSLDFDGIGG
+513 ITFQTSFDFDGIGG

-591 RGNALFH
+591 RGNVLFH

-663 EQSTINSEAGNISII
+663 EQSTINSEAGNISIV
-678 GNSQGSQSSNIGI
+678 GNSKGSQTNNIGV
-691 LLNNNSSVQTQTG
+691 LLNNNSTLQSRTG
-704 NITLTGSSENGLNGF
+704 NITLTGSSENGLNSF

-1071 NINSSFGTLDSS
+1071 NINSSFGIIDSS
-1083 SSVGSGGNI
+1083 SIQGSGGNI
-1092 AIDAAGNIRV
+1092 AINAAGNIRV
-1102 AGINASGNTQ
+1102 AGINARGNTQ

-1122 NRVTVTNNINT
+1122 NIITVTDNINT

-1140 NNITVSAP
+1140 NTITVSA
-1148 LQIAQ
+1148 
-1153 PTITFNTAGSTGS
+1153 
-1166 GNIIFNNTINGI
+1166 
-1178 TPGSNSLI
+1178 
-1186 LQAGNISFNNSV
+1186 
-1198 GNIIPLNGLNITGG
+1198 
-1212 NINSI
+1212 
-1217 APMNLANSGLTINAS
+1217 
-1232 GNVNLANILTTDSGI
+1232 
-1247 INILATGNITTQNM
+1247 
-1261 TTAGGN
+1261 
-1267 ITLES
+1267 
-1272 SNNIDTTAG
+1272 
-1281 ILNSLATATNGV
+1281 TNG
-1293 SVNLKATNKINTG
+1293 
-1306 TIITGGETINL
+1306 E
-1317 TSTNG
+1317 
-1322 AINTQAG
+1322 INTQAG
-1329 ILDSSSSDNNGGN
+1329 ILDSSSSDNDGGN

-1349 TITLGNINTS
+1349 TITLGGINTS
-1359 TASNSSNS
+1359 TASNSTNS
-1367 QAGTLNILSGNN
+1367 QAGTLDISSGNN

-1391 TQGQGS
+1391 TKGQGS
-1397 NVNFNANVILPEPNI
+1397 DVNFNANVILPKPNI

-1420 SAGNVT
+1420 SGGNVT
-1426 FNGTVNSSIE
+1426 FNGTINGGIDPTPTLPLLM
-1436 SNAGS
+1436 GGR

-1451 DTTFNQAIGDNIPLQ
+1451 DATFSQAIGDSLPLQ
-1466 TLTINSGNVV
+1466 NLIINSGNVV
-1476 TQSPVNIENGGININ
+1476 TQSAVTVENGGINVN
-1491 ATQDVN
+1491 ATQNIN
-1497 LGDTITTNNNSP
+1497 LGDTITANNSP
-1509 VNVVA
+1509 IDVSA
-1514 SGEIKTAD
+1514 TGDITTAD

-1529 ITLTSNT
+1529 ISLTSNT

-1549 STTEDGGEINLNAA
+1549 STTENGGEINLNAA
-1563 QNLTL
+1563 ENLTI
-1568 GEINTRTESNL
+1568 GAVITRTESNL
-1579 GSSQAGTLTLAGNT
+1579 GTSQAGTLTLSGNT
-1593 INLTNNIDTSANI
+1593 INLTNNIDTSATI
-1606 GSGNNITFNSP
+1606 GSGNNIIFNSP
-1617 VILDANTVTL
+1617 VILDADIVTL
-1627 TTLGTA
+1627 NTSGTA
-1633 GSGNVTFNNTVDSN
+1633 RSGNVTFNNTIDSN
-1647 TPGNANLT
+1647 TPGTANLT
-1655 LQAGTGTVN
+1655 LEAGTGTVN

-1756 NSSSTNSNGGD
+1756 NSSSPNSNGGD
-1767 ITITTPANITLG
+1767 ITMTTPANITLG
-1779 EINTSTQTNQ
+1779 EINTSTQ
-1789 AGTLTVT
+1789 
-1796 GEKIA
+1796 
-1801 LTGNINTSG
+1801 
-1810 NSGTGSNST
+1810 
-1819 FNNPV
+1819 NN
-1824 ELNQPITVN
+1824 
-1833 TSGTSGSGNII
+1833 
-1844 FNNTINSI
+1844 
-1852 PANNNGLTIQA
+1852 
-1863 GNGNIQFNN
+1863 
-1872 TVNLGGLEINAQTV
+1872 
-1886 NSNSPI
+1886 
-1892 NLDTGNLKINSSD
+1892 
-1905 TVTLPQDI
+1905 
-1913 NTTNGSNVEITATN
+1913 
-1927 NIITGNITTNGQPI
+1927 
-1941 TLNSSNGN
+1941 
-1949 ITTNPGILNTSSPNN
+1949 
-1964 GGNITI
+1964 
-1970 ITPQTLNLG
+1970 
-1979 GVNTSTS
+1979 
-1986 NGQAGNVT
+1986 QAGNVT

-2214 STLAGQGNSN
+2214 STLG
-2224 LTLNAGSGNITF
+2224 
-2236 STVGDSNPLS
+2236 
-2246 SLQVNTTGLTTLKGN
+2246 
-2261 LTTNNNIDF
+2261 
-2270 SNASGGTQLENPII
+2270 
-2284 INTTGNNG
+2284 
-2292 NILFNNSPITGSQTL
+2292 
-2307 TLNAGNGTISLN
+2307 
-2319 TVGNNNNP
+2319 
-2327 INGLIF
+2327 
-2333 QQASALN
+2333 
-2340 LFGDIYTSAGLNFSS
+2340 
-2355 VNTVNVSGNSVTL
+2355 
-2368 DTSIGNGVID
+2368 
-2378 FIGSTLAGQG
+2378 GQG

-2404 TTESSLNGLGI
+2404 TTESTLNGLGI

-2440 VNLNANIVSN
+2440 VNLNANILSN

-2677 SFEGSFTSGNIVI
+2677 SFEGSFTSGNIGFYFTG
-2690 STDDAPN
+2690 S
-2697 IPPNVNQPLIDTEVI
+2697 NQ
-2712 LQEDVLI
+2712 
-2719 RPDQE
+2719 
-2724 QKIEETSPEII
+2724 
-2735 INDNNTTGD
+2735 
-2744 FNILPPQSPEGS
+2744 
-2756 FTSGNIVISTDDAP
+2756 
-2770 NIPPKKILST
+2770 
-2780 VDIAFGFDNLDSTFL
+2780 
-2795 ALEQSRNQEFK
+2795 
-2806 QHLGVQGTQLNRSEV
+2806 
-2821 QQLLKELEIKTKQ
+2821 
-2834 AYAIVYIVSREEQLE
+2834 VSR
-2849 IIVVPSFGE
+2849 
-2858 PIRHSVPEATKE
+2858 
-2870 KLFPVVR
+2870 
-2877 QLQSEIT
+2877 
-2884 NPRKRDTVSYQAPAE
+2884 SY
-2899 QLYQWMIQ
+2899 
-2907 PIEDDLKRLGIST
+2907 D
-2920 ILFSLD
+2920 
-2926 AGLRSLPMA
+2926 
-2935 VLWDGQQFLTE
+2935 
-2946 KYGISLIPSTSLI
+2946 
-2959 DFRYQPIGQAQ
+2959 
-2970 VLAMGASQFQQQN
+2970 
-2983 PLPAVPIELQNIT
+2983 
-2996 EIWPGEKFLNER
+2996 
-3008 FTLEN
+3008 
-3013 LKSQRRISDFQVIH
+3013 
-3027 LATHADFKTGSP
+3027 
-3039 SNSFIQLW
+3039 
-3047 NEKLPLTE
+3047 
-3055 LPNLGW
+3055 
-3061 DNPIVELLTLS
+3061 
-3072 ACRTA
+3072 
-3077 LGDRRSELG
+3077 
-3086 FAGLAVQAG
+3086 
-3095 VKSALASLWYVSDQG
+3095 
-3110 TLGLMSEFYESLKQD
+3110 
-3125 PIKAIALQEAQIDM
+3125 
-3139 IQGKTR
+3139 
-3145 IENDQ
+3145 
-3150 LITTFGAI
+3150 
-3158 PLPENLTESNITS
+3158 
-3171 LSHPYYW
+3171 
-3178 SGFTMIGSPW
+3178 

>member
-1 MNRKQTRLLKLQPF
+1 
-15 AQIPV
+15 
-20 LFTPRVVLPSVLLV
+20 
-34 CLFPTSIV
+34 V

-453 VDDTGGNT
+453 VDDTRGNT

-513 ITFQTSLDFDGIGG
+513 ITFQTSFDFDGIGG

-678 GNSQGSQSSNIGI
+678 GNSKGSQSSNIGI

-1071 NINSSFGTLDSS
+1071 NINSSFGIIDSS
-1083 SSVGSGGNI
+1083 SIQGSGGNI
-1092 AIDAAGNIRV
+1092 AINAAGNIRV
-1102 AGINASGNTQ
+1102 AGINARGNTQ

-1122 NRVTVTNNINT
+1122 NIITVTDNINT

-1140 NNITVSAP
+1140 NTITVSA
-1148 LQIAQ
+1148 
-1153 PTITFNTAGSTGS
+1153 
-1166 GNIIFNNTINGI
+1166 
-1178 TPGSNSLI
+1178 
-1186 LQAGNISFNNSV
+1186 
-1198 GNIIPLNGLNITGG
+1198 
-1212 NINSI
+1212 
-1217 APMNLANSGLTINAS
+1217 
-1232 GNVNLANILTTDSGI
+1232 
-1247 INILATGNITTQNM
+1247 
-1261 TTAGGN
+1261 
-1267 ITLES
+1267 
-1272 SNNIDTTAG
+1272 
-1281 ILNSLATATNGV
+1281 TNG
-1293 SVNLKATNKINTG
+1293 
-1306 TIITGGETINL
+1306 E
-1317 TSTNG
+1317 
-1322 AINTQAG
+1322 INTQAG
-1329 ILDSSSSDNNGGN
+1329 ILDSSSSDNDGGN

-1349 TITLGNINTS
+1349 TITLGGINTS
-1359 TASNSSNS
+1359 TASNSTNS
-1367 QAGTLNILSGNN
+1367 QAGTLDISSGNN

-1391 TQGQGS
+1391 TKGQGS
-1397 NVNFNANVILPEPNI
+1397 DVNFNANVILPKPNI

-1420 SAGNVT
+1420 SGGNVT
-1426 FNGTVNSSIE
+1426 FNGTINGGIDPTPTLPLLM
-1436 SNAGS
+1436 GGR

-1451 DTTFNQAIGDNIPLQ
+1451 DATFSQAIGDSLPLQ
-1466 TLTINSGNVV
+1466 NLIINSGNVV
-1476 TQSPVNIENGGININ
+1476 TQSAVTVENGGINVN
-1491 ATQDVN
+1491 ATQNIN
-1497 LGDTITTNNNSP
+1497 LGDTITANNSP
-1509 VNVVA
+1509 IDVSA
-1514 SGEIKTAD
+1514 TGDITTAD

-1529 ITLTSNT
+1529 ISLTSNT

-1549 STTEDGGEINLNAA
+1549 STTENGGEINLNAA
-1563 QNLTL
+1563 ENLTI
-1568 GEINTRTESNL
+1568 GAVITRTESNL
-1579 GSSQAGTLTLAGNT
+1579 GTSQAGTLTLSGNT
-1593 INLTNNIDTSANI
+1593 INLTNNIDTSATI
-1606 GSGNNITFNSP
+1606 GSGNNIIFNSP
-1617 VILDANTVTL
+1617 VILDADIVTL
-1627 TTLGTA
+1627 NTSGTA
-1633 GSGNVTFNNTVDSN
+1633 RSGNVTFNNTVDSN
-1647 TPGNANLT
+1647 TPGTANLT
-1655 LQAGTGTVN
+1655 LEAGTGTVN

-1756 NSSSTNSNGGD
+1756 NSSSPNSNGGD
-1767 ITITTPANITLG
+1767 ITMTTPANITLG
-1779 EINTSTQTNQ
+1779 EINTSTQ
-1789 AGTLTVT
+1789 
-1796 GEKIA
+1796 
-1801 LTGNINTSG
+1801 
-1810 NSGTGSNST
+1810 
-1819 FNNPV
+1819 NN
-1824 ELNQPITVN
+1824 
-1833 TSGTSGSGNII
+1833 
-1844 FNNTINSI
+1844 
-1852 PANNNGLTIQA
+1852 
-1863 GNGNIQFNN
+1863 
-1872 TVNLGGLEINAQTV
+1872 
-1886 NSNSPI
+1886 
-1892 NLDTGNLKINSSD
+1892 
-1905 TVTLPQDI
+1905 
-1913 NTTNGSNVEITATN
+1913 
-1927 NIITGNITTNGQPI
+1927 
-1941 TLNSSNGN
+1941 
-1949 ITTNPGILNTSSPNN
+1949 
-1964 GGNITI
+1964 
-1970 ITPQTLNLG
+1970 
-1979 GVNTSTS
+1979 
-1986 NGQAGNVT
+1986 QAGNVT

-2214 STLAGQGNSN
+2214 STLGGQGNSN

-2368 DTSIGNGVID
+2368 DTSIGNGAID
-2378 FIGSTLAGQG
+2378 FIGSTLGGQG

-2404 TTESSLNGLGI
+2404 TTESTLNGLGI

-2440 VNLNANIVSN
+2440 VNLNANILSN

-2744 FNILPPQSPEGS
+2744 FNILPPQSFEGS

-2770 NIPPKKILST
+2770 NIPPNVNQPLIDTGVILQQDALIPPDQEQKIEETSPEIIINDNNNFLSKKILST

-2834 AYAIVYIVSREEQLE
+2834 VYAIVYIVSREEQLE

-2884 NPRKRDTVSYQAPAE
+2884 NPRKRDKVSYQAPAK

-2907 PIEDDLKRLGIST
+2907 PIEDNLKRLGIST

-3110 TLGLMSEFYESLKQD
+3110 TLGLMSEFYESLKQA

-3158 PLPENLTESNITS
+3158 PLPENLTEFNITS

>member
-1 MNRKQTRLLKLQPF
+1 
-15 AQIPV
+15 
-20 LFTPRVVLPSVLLV
+20 
-34 CLFPTSIV
+34 V

-453 VDDTGGNT
+453 VDDTRGNT

-1071 NINSSFGTLDSS
+1071 NINSSFGIIDSS
-1083 SSVGSGGNI
+1083 SIQGSGGNI
-1092 AIDAAGNIRV
+1092 AINAAGNIRV
-1102 AGINASGNTQ
+1102 AGINARGNTQ

-1122 NRVTVTNNINT
+1122 NIITVTDNINT

-1140 NNITVSAP
+1140 NTITVSA
-1148 LQIAQ
+1148 
-1153 PTITFNTAGSTGS
+1153 
-1166 GNIIFNNTINGI
+1166 
-1178 TPGSNSLI
+1178 
-1186 LQAGNISFNNSV
+1186 
-1198 GNIIPLNGLNITGG
+1198 
-1212 NINSI
+1212 
-1217 APMNLANSGLTINAS
+1217 
-1232 GNVNLANILTTDSGI
+1232 
-1247 INILATGNITTQNM
+1247 
-1261 TTAGGN
+1261 
-1267 ITLES
+1267 
-1272 SNNIDTTAG
+1272 
-1281 ILNSLATATNGV
+1281 TNG
-1293 SVNLKATNKINTG
+1293 
-1306 TIITGGETINL
+1306 E
-1317 TSTNG
+1317 
-1322 AINTQAG
+1322 INTQAG
-1329 ILDSSSSDNNGGN
+1329 ILDSSSSDNDGGN

-1349 TITLGNINTS
+1349 TITLGGINTS
-1359 TASNSSNS
+1359 TASNSTNS
-1367 QAGTLNILSGNN
+1367 QAGTLDISSGNN

-1391 TQGQGS
+1391 TKGQGS
-1397 NVNFNANVILPEPNI
+1397 DVNFNANVILPKPNI

-1420 SAGNVT
+1420 SGGNVT
-1426 FNGTVNSSIE
+1426 FNGTINGGIDPTPTLPLLM
-1436 SNAGS
+1436 GGR

-1451 DTTFNQAIGDNIPLQ
+1451 DATFSQAIGDSLPLQ
-1466 TLTINSGNVV
+1466 NLIINSGNVV
-1476 TQSPVNIENGGININ
+1476 TQSAVTVENGGINVN
-1491 ATQDVN
+1491 ATQNIN
-1497 LGDTITTNNNSP
+1497 LGDTITANNSP
-1509 VNVVA
+1509 IDVSA
-1514 SGEIKTAD
+1514 TGDITTAD

-1529 ITLTSNT
+1529 ISLTSNT

-1549 STTEDGGEINLNAA
+1549 STTENGGEINLNAA
-1563 QNLTL
+1563 ENLTI
-1568 GEINTRTESNL
+1568 GAVITRTESNL
-1579 GSSQAGTLTLAGNT
+1579 GTSQAGTLTLSGNT
-1593 INLTNNIDTSANI
+1593 INLTNNIDTSATI
-1606 GSGNNITFNSP
+1606 GSGNNIIFNSP
-1617 VILDANTVTL
+1617 VILDADIVTL
-1627 TTLGTA
+1627 NTSGTA
-1633 GSGNVTFNNTVDSN
+1633 RSGNVTFNNTVDSN
-1647 TPGNANLT
+1647 TPGTANLT
-1655 LQAGTGTVN
+1655 LEAGTGTVN

-1756 NSSSTNSNGGD
+1756 NSSSPNSNGGD
-1767 ITITTPANITLG
+1767 ITMTTPANITLG
-1779 EINTSTQTNQ
+1779 EINTSTQ
-1789 AGTLTVT
+1789 
-1796 GEKIA
+1796 
-1801 LTGNINTSG
+1801 
-1810 NSGTGSNST
+1810 
-1819 FNNPV
+1819 NN
-1824 ELNQPITVN
+1824 
-1833 TSGTSGSGNII
+1833 
-1844 FNNTINSI
+1844 
-1852 PANNNGLTIQA
+1852 
-1863 GNGNIQFNN
+1863 
-1872 TVNLGGLEINAQTV
+1872 
-1886 NSNSPI
+1886 
-1892 NLDTGNLKINSSD
+1892 
-1905 TVTLPQDI
+1905 
-1913 NTTNGSNVEITATN
+1913 
-1927 NIITGNITTNGQPI
+1927 
-1941 TLNSSNGN
+1941 
-1949 ITTNPGILNTSSPNN
+1949 
-1964 GGNITI
+1964 
-1970 ITPQTLNLG
+1970 
-1979 GVNTSTS
+1979 
-1986 NGQAGNVT
+1986 QAGNVT

-2214 STLAGQGNSN
+2214 STLGGQGNSN

-2368 DTSIGNGVID
+2368 DTSIGNGAID
-2378 FIGSTLAGQG
+2378 FIGSTLGGQG

-2404 TTESSLNGLGI
+2404 TTESTLNGLGI

-2440 VNLNANIVSN
+2440 VNLNANILSN

-2744 FNILPPQSPEGS
+2744 FNILPPQSFEGS

-2770 NIPPKKILST
+2770 NIPPNVNQPLIDTGVILQQDALIPPDQEQKIEETSPEIIINDNNNFLSKKILST

-2834 AYAIVYIVSREEQLE
+2834 VYAIVYIVSREEQLE

-2884 NPRKRDTVSYQAPAE
+2884 NPRKRDKVSYQAPAK

-2907 PIEDDLKRLGIST
+2907 PIEDNLKRLGIST

-3110 TLGLMSEFYESLKQD
+3110 TLGLMSEFYESLKQA

-3158 PLPENLTESNITS
+3158 PLPENLTEFNITS

>member
-513 ITFQTSLDFDGIGG
+513 ITFQTSFDFDGIGG

-591 RGNALFH
+591 RGNVLFH

-1071 NINSSFGTLDSS
+1071 NINSSFGIIDSS
-1083 SSVGSGGNI
+1083 SIQGSGGNI
-1092 AIDAAGNIRV
+1092 AINAAGNIRV
-1102 AGINASGNTQ
+1102 AGINARGNTQ

-1122 NRVTVTNNINT
+1122 NIITVTDNINT

-1140 NNITVSAP
+1140 NTITVSA
-1148 LQIAQ
+1148 
-1153 PTITFNTAGSTGS
+1153 
-1166 GNIIFNNTINGI
+1166 
-1178 TPGSNSLI
+1178 
-1186 LQAGNISFNNSV
+1186 
-1198 GNIIPLNGLNITGG
+1198 
-1212 NINSI
+1212 
-1217 APMNLANSGLTINAS
+1217 
-1232 GNVNLANILTTDSGI
+1232 
-1247 INILATGNITTQNM
+1247 
-1261 TTAGGN
+1261 
-1267 ITLES
+1267 
-1272 SNNIDTTAG
+1272 
-1281 ILNSLATATNGV
+1281 TNG
-1293 SVNLKATNKINTG
+1293 
-1306 TIITGGETINL
+1306 E
-1317 TSTNG
+1317 
-1322 AINTQAG
+1322 INTQAG
-1329 ILDSSSSDNNGGN
+1329 ILDSSSSDNDGGN

-1349 TITLGNINTS
+1349 TITLGGINTS
-1359 TASNSSNS
+1359 TASNSTNS
-1367 QAGTLNILSGNN
+1367 QAGTLDISSGNN

-1391 TQGQGS
+1391 TKGQGS
-1397 NVNFNANVILPEPNI
+1397 DVNFNANVILPKPNI

-1420 SAGNVT
+1420 SGGNVT
-1426 FNGTVNSSIE
+1426 FNGTINGGIDPTPTLPLLM
-1436 SNAGS
+1436 GGR

-1451 DTTFNQAIGDNIPLQ
+1451 DATFSQAIGDSLPLQ
-1466 TLTINSGNVV
+1466 NLIINSGNVV
-1476 TQSPVNIENGGININ
+1476 TQSAVTVENGGINVN
-1491 ATQDVN
+1491 ATQNIN
-1497 LGDTITTNNNSP
+1497 LGDTITANNSP
-1509 VNVVA
+1509 IDVSA
-1514 SGEIKTAD
+1514 TGDITTAD

-1529 ITLTSNT
+1529 ISLTSNT

-1549 STTEDGGEINLNAA
+1549 STTENGGEINLNAA
-1563 QNLTL
+1563 ENLTI
-1568 GEINTRTESNL
+1568 GAVITRTESNL
-1579 GSSQAGTLTLAGNT
+1579 GTSQAGTLTLSGNT
-1593 INLTNNIDTSANI
+1593 INLTNNIDTSATI
-1606 GSGNNITFNSP
+1606 GSGNNIIFNSP
-1617 VILDANTVTL
+1617 VILDADIVTL
-1627 TTLGTA
+1627 NTSGTA
-1633 GSGNVTFNNTVDSN
+1633 RSGNVTFNNTVDSN
-1647 TPGNANLT
+1647 TPGTANLT
-1655 LQAGTGTVN
+1655 LEAGTGTVN

-1756 NSSSTNSNGGD
+1756 NSSSPNSNGGD
-1767 ITITTPANITLG
+1767 ITMTTPANITLG
-1779 EINTSTQTNQ
+1779 EINTSTQ
-1789 AGTLTVT
+1789 
-1796 GEKIA
+1796 
-1801 LTGNINTSG
+1801 
-1810 NSGTGSNST
+1810 
-1819 FNNPV
+1819 NN
-1824 ELNQPITVN
+1824 
-1833 TSGTSGSGNII
+1833 
-1844 FNNTINSI
+1844 
-1852 PANNNGLTIQA
+1852 
-1863 GNGNIQFNN
+1863 
-1872 TVNLGGLEINAQTV
+1872 
-1886 NSNSPI
+1886 
-1892 NLDTGNLKINSSD
+1892 
-1905 TVTLPQDI
+1905 
-1913 NTTNGSNVEITATN
+1913 
-1927 NIITGNITTNGQPI
+1927 
-1941 TLNSSNGN
+1941 
-1949 ITTNPGILNTSSPNN
+1949 
-1964 GGNITI
+1964 
-1970 ITPQTLNLG
+1970 
-1979 GVNTSTS
+1979 
-1986 NGQAGNVT
+1986 QAGNVT

-2042 SGDIIFNNSINGN
+2042 SGDIIFNNSIN
-2055 SNLTLNAGSGNITFS
+2055 
-2070 TVGDSNPL
+2070 
-2078 SSLQVNTTG
+2078 
-2087 LTTLKG
+2087 
-2093 NLTTNNNID
+2093 
-2102 FSNASGGTQLENPII
+2102 
-2117 INTTGNN
+2117 
-2124 GNILFNN
+2124 
-2131 SPITGS
+2131 
-2137 QTLTLNAG
+2137 
-2145 NGTISLNTVGNNNN
+2145 
-2159 PINGLIFQQASALNL
+2159 
-2174 FGDIYTSAGLNFSSV
+2174 
-2189 NTVNVSGNSVTL
+2189 
-2201 DTSIGNG
+2201 
-2208 AIDFIG
+2208 
-2214 STLAGQGNSN
+2214 GNSN

-2744 FNILPPQSPEGS
+2744 FNILPPQSFEDS

-2770 NIPPKKILST
+2770 NIPPNVNQPLIDTGVILQQDALIPPDQEQKIEETSPEIIINDNNNFLSKKILST

-2834 AYAIVYIVSREEQLE
+2834 VYAIVYIVSREEQLE

-2884 NPRKRDTVSYQAPAE
+2884 NPRKRDKVSYQAPAK

-2907 PIEDDLKRLGIST
+2907 PIEDNLKRLGIST

-3110 TLGLMSEFYESLKQD
+3110 TLGLMSEFYESLKQA

-3158 PLPENLTESNITS
+3158 PLPENLTEFNITS

>member
-513 ITFQTSLDFDGIGG
+513 ITFQTSFDFDGIGG

-598 SGVWIDNSQINTLG
+598 SGVWIDNSQINTLR

-1027 VIIGENTPI
+1027 VIIVENTPI

-1071 NINSSFGTLDSS
+1071 NINSSFGIIDSS
-1083 SSVGSGGNI
+1083 SIQGSGGNI
-1092 AIDAAGNIRV
+1092 AINAAGNIRV
-1102 AGINASGNTQ
+1102 AGINARGNTQ

-1122 NRVTVTNNINT
+1122 NIITVTDNINT

-1140 NNITVSAP
+1140 NTITVSA
-1148 LQIAQ
+1148 
-1153 PTITFNTAGSTGS
+1153 
-1166 GNIIFNNTINGI
+1166 
-1178 TPGSNSLI
+1178 
-1186 LQAGNISFNNSV
+1186 
-1198 GNIIPLNGLNITGG
+1198 
-1212 NINSI
+1212 
-1217 APMNLANSGLTINAS
+1217 
-1232 GNVNLANILTTDSGI
+1232 
-1247 INILATGNITTQNM
+1247 
-1261 TTAGGN
+1261 
-1267 ITLES
+1267 
-1272 SNNIDTTAG
+1272 
-1281 ILNSLATATNGV
+1281 TNG
-1293 SVNLKATNKINTG
+1293 
-1306 TIITGGETINL
+1306 E
-1317 TSTNG
+1317 
-1322 AINTQAG
+1322 INTQAG
-1329 ILDSSSSDNNGGN
+1329 ILDSSSSDNDGGN

-1349 TITLGNINTS
+1349 TITLGGINTS
-1359 TASNSSNS
+1359 TASNSTNS
-1367 QAGTLNILSGNN
+1367 QAGTLDISSGNN

-1391 TQGQGS
+1391 TKGQGS
-1397 NVNFNANVILPEPNI
+1397 DVNFNANVILPKPNI

-1420 SAGNVT
+1420 SGGNVT
-1426 FNGTVNSSIE
+1426 FNGTINGGIDPTPTLPLLM
-1436 SNAGS
+1436 GGR

-1451 DTTFNQAIGDNIPLQ
+1451 DATFSQAIGDSLPLQ
-1466 TLTINSGNVV
+1466 NLIINSGNVV
-1476 TQSPVNIENGGININ
+1476 TQSAVTVENGGINVN
-1491 ATQDVN
+1491 ATQNIN
-1497 LGDTITTNNNSP
+1497 LGDTITANNSP
-1509 VNVVA
+1509 IDVSA
-1514 SGEIKTAD
+1514 TGDITTAD

-1529 ITLTSNT
+1529 ISLTSNT

-1549 STTEDGGEINLNAA
+1549 STTENAGEINLNAA
-1563 QNLTL
+1563 KNLTI
-1568 GEINTRTESNL
+1568 GAVITRTESNL
-1579 GSSQAGTLTLAGNT
+1579 GTSQAGTLTLSGNT
-1593 INLTNNIDTSANI
+1593 INLTNNIDTSATI
-1606 GSGNNITFNSP
+1606 GSGNNIIFNSP
-1617 VILDANTVTL
+1617 VILDADIVTL
-1627 TTLGTA
+1627 NTSGTA
-1633 GSGNVTFNNTVDSN
+1633 RSGNVTFNNTVDSN
-1647 TPGNANLT
+1647 TPGTANLT
-1655 LQAGTGTVN
+1655 LEAGTGTVN

-2042 SGDIIFNNSINGN
+2042 SGDIIFNNSIN
-2055 SNLTLNAGSGNITFS
+2055 
-2070 TVGDSNPL
+2070 
-2078 SSLQVNTTG
+2078 
-2087 LTTLKG
+2087 
-2093 NLTTNNNID
+2093 
-2102 FSNASGGTQLENPII
+2102 
-2117 INTTGNN
+2117 
-2124 GNILFNN
+2124 
-2131 SPITGS
+2131 
-2137 QTLTLNAG
+2137 
-2145 NGTISLNTVGNNNN
+2145 
-2159 PINGLIFQQASALNL
+2159 
-2174 FGDIYTSAGLNFSSV
+2174 
-2189 NTVNVSGNSVTL
+2189 
-2201 DTSIGNG
+2201 
-2208 AIDFIG
+2208 
-2214 STLAGQGNSN
+2214 GNSN

>member
-453 VDDTGGNT
+453 VDDTRGNT

-513 ITFQTSLDFDGIGG
+513 ITFQTSFDFDGIGG

-591 RGNALFH
+591 RGNVLFH

-678 GNSQGSQSSNIGI
+678 GNSKGSQTNNIGV
-691 LLNNNSSVQTQTG
+691 LLNNNSTLQSRTG
-704 NITLTGSSENGLNGF
+704 NITLTGSSENGLNSF

-857 NLDGLSSATGNSSHG
+857 NLDGLSIATGNSSHG

-1071 NINSSFGTLDSS
+1071 NINSSFGIIDSS
-1083 SSVGSGGNI
+1083 SIQGSGGNI
-1092 AIDAAGNIRV
+1092 AINAAGNIRV
-1102 AGINASGNTQ
+1102 AGINARGNTQ

-1122 NRVTVTNNINT
+1122 NIITVTDNINT

-1140 NNITVSAP
+1140 NTITVSA
-1148 LQIAQ
+1148 
-1153 PTITFNTAGSTGS
+1153 
-1166 GNIIFNNTINGI
+1166 
-1178 TPGSNSLI
+1178 
-1186 LQAGNISFNNSV
+1186 
-1198 GNIIPLNGLNITGG
+1198 
-1212 NINSI
+1212 
-1217 APMNLANSGLTINAS
+1217 
-1232 GNVNLANILTTDSGI
+1232 
-1247 INILATGNITTQNM
+1247 
-1261 TTAGGN
+1261 
-1267 ITLES
+1267 
-1272 SNNIDTTAG
+1272 
-1281 ILNSLATATNGV
+1281 TNG
-1293 SVNLKATNKINTG
+1293 
-1306 TIITGGETINL
+1306 E
-1317 TSTNG
+1317 
-1322 AINTQAG
+1322 INTQAG
-1329 ILDSSSSDNNGGN
+1329 ILDSSSSDNDGGN

-1349 TITLGNINTS
+1349 TITLGGINTS
-1359 TASNSSNS
+1359 TASNSTNS
-1367 QAGTLNILSGNN
+1367 QAGTLDISSGNN

-1391 TQGQGS
+1391 TKGQGS
-1397 NVNFNANVILPEPNI
+1397 DVNFNANVILPKPNI

-1420 SAGNVT
+1420 SGGNVT
-1426 FNGTVNSSIE
+1426 FNGTINGGIDPTPTLPLLM
-1436 SNAGS
+1436 GGR

-1451 DTTFNQAIGDNIPLQ
+1451 DATFSQAIGDSLPLQ
-1466 TLTINSGNVV
+1466 NLIINSGNVV
-1476 TQSPVNIENGGININ
+1476 TQSAVTVENGGINVN
-1491 ATQDVN
+1491 ATQNIN
-1497 LGDTITTNNNSP
+1497 LGDTITANNSP
-1509 VNVVA
+1509 IDVSA
-1514 SGEIKTAD
+1514 TGDITTAD

-1529 ITLTSNT
+1529 ISLTSNT

-1549 STTEDGGEINLNAA
+1549 STTENGGEINLNAA
-1563 QNLTL
+1563 ENLTI
-1568 GEINTRTESNL
+1568 GAVITRTESNL
-1579 GSSQAGTLTLAGNT
+1579 GTSQAGTLTLSGNT
-1593 INLTNNIDTSANI
+1593 INLTNNIDTSATI
-1606 GSGNNITFNSP
+1606 GSGNNIIFNSP
-1617 VILDANTVTL
+1617 VILDADIVTL
-1627 TTLGTA
+1627 NTSGTA
-1633 GSGNVTFNNTVDSN
+1633 RSGNVTFNNTVDSN
-1647 TPGNANLT
+1647 TPGTANLT
-1655 LQAGTGTVN
+1655 LEAGTGTVN

-1756 NSSSTNSNGGD
+1756 NSSSPNSNGGD
-1767 ITITTPANITLG
+1767 ITMTTPANITLG
-1779 EINTSTQTNQ
+1779 EINTSTQ
-1789 AGTLTVT
+1789 
-1796 GEKIA
+1796 
-1801 LTGNINTSG
+1801 
-1810 NSGTGSNST
+1810 
-1819 FNNPV
+1819 NN
-1824 ELNQPITVN
+1824 
-1833 TSGTSGSGNII
+1833 
-1844 FNNTINSI
+1844 
-1852 PANNNGLTIQA
+1852 
-1863 GNGNIQFNN
+1863 
-1872 TVNLGGLEINAQTV
+1872 
-1886 NSNSPI
+1886 
-1892 NLDTGNLKINSSD
+1892 
-1905 TVTLPQDI
+1905 
-1913 NTTNGSNVEITATN
+1913 
-1927 NIITGNITTNGQPI
+1927 
-1941 TLNSSNGN
+1941 
-1949 ITTNPGILNTSSPNN
+1949 
-1964 GGNITI
+1964 
-1970 ITPQTLNLG
+1970 
-1979 GVNTSTS
+1979 
-1986 NGQAGNVT
+1986 QAGNVT

-2214 STLAGQGNSN
+2214 STLG
-2224 LTLNAGSGNITF
+2224 
-2236 STVGDSNPLS
+2236 
-2246 SLQVNTTGLTTLKGN
+2246 
-2261 LTTNNNIDF
+2261 
-2270 SNASGGTQLENPII
+2270 
-2284 INTTGNNG
+2284 
-2292 NILFNNSPITGSQTL
+2292 
-2307 TLNAGNGTISLN
+2307 
-2319 TVGNNNNP
+2319 
-2327 INGLIF
+2327 
-2333 QQASALN
+2333 
-2340 LFGDIYTSAGLNFSS
+2340 
-2355 VNTVNVSGNSVTL
+2355 
-2368 DTSIGNGVID
+2368 
-2378 FIGSTLAGQG
+2378 GQG

-2404 TTESSLNGLGI
+2404 TTESTLNGLGI

-2440 VNLNANIVSN
+2440 VNLNANILSN

-2744 FNILPPQSPEGS
+2744 FNILPPQSFEDS

-2770 NIPPKKILST
+2770 NIPPNVNQPLIDTGVILQQDALIPPDQEQKIEETSPEIIINDNNNFLSKKILST

-2834 AYAIVYIVSREEQLE
+2834 VYAIVYIVSREEQLE

-2884 NPRKRDTVSYQAPAE
+2884 NPRKRDKVSYQAPAK

-2907 PIEDDLKRLGIST
+2907 PIEDNLKRLGIST

-2946 KYGISLIPSTSLI
+2946 KYGISLIPSTSFI

-3110 TLGLMSEFYESLKQD
+3110 TLGLMSEFYESLKQA

-3158 PLPENLTESNITS
+3158 PLPENLTEFNITS

>member
-513 ITFQTSLDFDGIGG
+513 ITFQTSFDFDGIGG

-678 GNSQGSQSSNIGI
+678 GNSKGSQTNNIGV
-691 LLNNNSSVQTQTG
+691 LLNNNSTLQSRTG
-704 NITLTGSSENGLNGF
+704 NITLTGSSENGLNSF

-1071 NINSSFGTLDSS
+1071 NINSSFGIIDSS
-1083 SSVGSGGNI
+1083 SIQGSGGNI
-1092 AIDAAGNIRV
+1092 AINAAGNIRV
-1102 AGINASGNTQ
+1102 AGINARGNTQ

-1122 NRVTVTNNINT
+1122 NIITVTDNINT

-1140 NNITVSAP
+1140 NTITVSA
-1148 LQIAQ
+1148 
-1153 PTITFNTAGSTGS
+1153 
-1166 GNIIFNNTINGI
+1166 
-1178 TPGSNSLI
+1178 
-1186 LQAGNISFNNSV
+1186 
-1198 GNIIPLNGLNITGG
+1198 
-1212 NINSI
+1212 
-1217 APMNLANSGLTINAS
+1217 
-1232 GNVNLANILTTDSGI
+1232 
-1247 INILATGNITTQNM
+1247 
-1261 TTAGGN
+1261 
-1267 ITLES
+1267 
-1272 SNNIDTTAG
+1272 
-1281 ILNSLATATNGV
+1281 TNG
-1293 SVNLKATNKINTG
+1293 
-1306 TIITGGETINL
+1306 E
-1317 TSTNG
+1317 
-1322 AINTQAG
+1322 INTQAG
-1329 ILDSSSSDNNGGN
+1329 ILDSSSSDNDGGN

-1349 TITLGNINTS
+1349 TITLGGINTS

-1367 QAGTLNILSGNN
+1367 QAGTLNISSGNN

-1397 NVNFNANVILPEPNI
+1397 NVNFNANVILPKPNI

-1420 SAGNVT
+1420 SGGNVT
-1426 FNGTVNSSIE
+1426 FNGTINGGIDPTPTLPLLM
-1436 SNAGS
+1436 GGR

-1451 DTTFNQAIGDNIPLQ
+1451 DATFSQAIGDSLPLQ
-1466 TLTINSGNVV
+1466 NLIINSGNVV
-1476 TQSPVNIENGGININ
+1476 TQSAVTVENGGINVN
-1491 ATQDVN
+1491 ATQNIN
-1497 LGDTITTNNNSP
+1497 LGDTITANNSP
-1509 VNVVA
+1509 IDVSA
-1514 SGEIKTAD
+1514 TGDITTAD

-1529 ITLTSNT
+1529 ISLTSNT

-1549 STTEDGGEINLNAA
+1549 STTENAGEINLNAA
-1563 QNLTL
+1563 KNLTI
-1568 GEINTRTESNL
+1568 GAVITRTESNL
-1579 GSSQAGTLTLAGNT
+1579 GTSQAGTLTLSGNT
-1593 INLTNNIDTSANI
+1593 INLTNNIDTSATI
-1606 GSGNNITFNSP
+1606 GSGNNIIFNSP
-1617 VILDANTVTL
+1617 VILDADIVTL
-1627 TTLGTA
+1627 NTSGTA
-1633 GSGNVTFNNTVDSN
+1633 RSGNVTFNNTVDSN
-1647 TPGNANLT
+1647 TPGTANLT
-1655 LQAGTGTVN
+1655 LEAGTGTVN

-1756 NSSSTNSNGGD
+1756 NSSSPNSNGGD
-1767 ITITTPANITLG
+1767 ITMTTPANITLG
-1779 EINTSTQTNQ
+1779 EINTSTQ
-1789 AGTLTVT
+1789 
-1796 GEKIA
+1796 
-1801 LTGNINTSG
+1801 
-1810 NSGTGSNST
+1810 
-1819 FNNPV
+1819 NN
-1824 ELNQPITVN
+1824 
-1833 TSGTSGSGNII
+1833 
-1844 FNNTINSI
+1844 
-1852 PANNNGLTIQA
+1852 
-1863 GNGNIQFNN
+1863 
-1872 TVNLGGLEINAQTV
+1872 
-1886 NSNSPI
+1886 
-1892 NLDTGNLKINSSD
+1892 
-1905 TVTLPQDI
+1905 
-1913 NTTNGSNVEITATN
+1913 
-1927 NIITGNITTNGQPI
+1927 
-1941 TLNSSNGN
+1941 
-1949 ITTNPGILNTSSPNN
+1949 
-1964 GGNITI
+1964 
-1970 ITPQTLNLG
+1970 
-1979 GVNTSTS
+1979 
-1986 NGQAGNVT
+1986 QAGNVT

-2042 SGDIIFNNSINGN
+2042 SGDIIFNNSIN
-2055 SNLTLNAGSGNITFS
+2055 
-2070 TVGDSNPL
+2070 
-2078 SSLQVNTTG
+2078 
-2087 LTTLKG
+2087 
-2093 NLTTNNNID
+2093 
-2102 FSNASGGTQLENPII
+2102 
-2117 INTTGNN
+2117 
-2124 GNILFNN
+2124 
-2131 SPITGS
+2131 
-2137 QTLTLNAG
+2137 
-2145 NGTISLNTVGNNNN
+2145 
-2159 PINGLIFQQASALNL
+2159 
-2174 FGDIYTSAGLNFSSV
+2174 
-2189 NTVNVSGNSVTL
+2189 
-2201 DTSIGNG
+2201 
-2208 AIDFIG
+2208 
-2214 STLAGQGNSN
+2214 GNSN

-2744 FNILPPQSPEGS
+2744 FNILPPQSFEDS

-2770 NIPPKKILST
+2770 NIPPNVNQPLIDTGVILQQDALIPPDQEQKIEETSPEIIINDNNNFLSKKILST

-2821 QQLLKELEIKTKQ
+2821 QQFLKELEIKTKQ
-2834 AYAIVYIVSREEQLE
+2834 VYAIVYIVSREEQLE

-2884 NPRKRDTVSYQAPAE
+2884 NPRKRDKVSYQAPAK

-2907 PIEDDLKRLGIST
+2907 PIEDNLKRLGIST

-3110 TLGLMSEFYESLKQD
+3110 TLGLMSEFYESLKQA

-3158 PLPENLTESNITS
+3158 PLPENLTEFNITS

>member
-678 GNSQGSQSSNIGI
+678 GNSKGSQTNNIGV
-691 LLNNNSSVQTQTG
+691 LLNNNSTLQSRTG
-704 NITLTGSSENGLNGF
+704 NITLTGSSENGLNSF

-857 NLDGLSSATGNSSHG
+857 NLDGLSIATGNSSHG

-1071 NINSSFGTLDSS
+1071 NINSSFGIIDSS
-1083 SSVGSGGNI
+1083 SIQGSGGNI
-1092 AIDAAGNIRV
+1092 AINAAGNIRV
-1102 AGINASGNTQ
+1102 AGINARGNTQ

-1122 NRVTVTNNINT
+1122 NIITVTDNINT

-1140 NNITVSAP
+1140 NTITVSA
-1148 LQIAQ
+1148 
-1153 PTITFNTAGSTGS
+1153 
-1166 GNIIFNNTINGI
+1166 
-1178 TPGSNSLI
+1178 
-1186 LQAGNISFNNSV
+1186 
-1198 GNIIPLNGLNITGG
+1198 
-1212 NINSI
+1212 
-1217 APMNLANSGLTINAS
+1217 
-1232 GNVNLANILTTDSGI
+1232 
-1247 INILATGNITTQNM
+1247 
-1261 TTAGGN
+1261 
-1267 ITLES
+1267 
-1272 SNNIDTTAG
+1272 
-1281 ILNSLATATNGV
+1281 TNG
-1293 SVNLKATNKINTG
+1293 
-1306 TIITGGETINL
+1306 E
-1317 TSTNG
+1317 
-1322 AINTQAG
+1322 INTQAG
-1329 ILDSSSSDNNGGN
+1329 ILDSSSSDNDGGN

-1349 TITLGNINTS
+1349 TITLGGINTS
-1359 TASNSSNS
+1359 TASNSTNS
-1367 QAGTLNILSGNN
+1367 QAGTLNISSGNN

-1391 TQGQGS
+1391 TKGQGS
-1397 NVNFNANVILPEPNI
+1397 DVNFNANVILPKPNI

-1420 SAGNVT
+1420 SGGNVT
-1426 FNGTVNSSIE
+1426 FNGTINGGIDPTPTLPLLM
-1436 SNAGS
+1436 GGR

-1451 DTTFNQAIGDNIPLQ
+1451 DATFSQAIGDSLPLQ
-1466 TLTINSGNVV
+1466 NLIINSGNVV
-1476 TQSPVNIENGGININ
+1476 TQSAVTVENGGINVN
-1491 ATQDVN
+1491 ATQNIN
-1497 LGDTITTNNNSP
+1497 LGDTITANNSP
-1509 VNVVA
+1509 IDVSA
-1514 SGEIKTAD
+1514 TGDITTAD

-1529 ITLTSNT
+1529 ISLTSNT

-1549 STTEDGGEINLNAA
+1549 STTENGGEINLNAA
-1563 QNLTL
+1563 ENLTI
-1568 GEINTRTESNL
+1568 GAVITRTESNL
-1579 GSSQAGTLTLAGNT
+1579 GTSQAGTLTLSGNT
-1593 INLTNNIDTSANI
+1593 INLTNNIDTSATI
-1606 GSGNNITFNSP
+1606 GSGNNIIFNSP
-1617 VILDANTVTL
+1617 VILDADIVTL
-1627 TTLGTA
+1627 NTSGTA
-1633 GSGNVTFNNTVDSN
+1633 RSGNVTFNNTVDSN
-1647 TPGNANLT
+1647 TPGTANLT
-1655 LQAGTGTVN
+1655 LEAGTGTVN

-1756 NSSSTNSNGGD
+1756 NSSSPNSNGGD
-1767 ITITTPANITLG
+1767 ITMTTPANITLG
-1779 EINTSTQTNQ
+1779 EINTSTQ
-1789 AGTLTVT
+1789 
-1796 GEKIA
+1796 
-1801 LTGNINTSG
+1801 
-1810 NSGTGSNST
+1810 
-1819 FNNPV
+1819 NN
-1824 ELNQPITVN
+1824 
-1833 TSGTSGSGNII
+1833 
-1844 FNNTINSI
+1844 
-1852 PANNNGLTIQA
+1852 
-1863 GNGNIQFNN
+1863 
-1872 TVNLGGLEINAQTV
+1872 
-1886 NSNSPI
+1886 
-1892 NLDTGNLKINSSD
+1892 
-1905 TVTLPQDI
+1905 
-1913 NTTNGSNVEITATN
+1913 
-1927 NIITGNITTNGQPI
+1927 
-1941 TLNSSNGN
+1941 
-1949 ITTNPGILNTSSPNN
+1949 
-1964 GGNITI
+1964 
-1970 ITPQTLNLG
+1970 
-1979 GVNTSTS
+1979 
-1986 NGQAGNVT
+1986 QAGNVT

-2208 AIDFIG
+2208 A
-2214 STLAGQGNSN
+2214 
-2224 LTLNAGSGNITF
+2224 
-2236 STVGDSNPLS
+2236 
-2246 SLQVNTTGLTTLKGN
+2246 
-2261 LTTNNNIDF
+2261 
-2270 SNASGGTQLENPII
+2270 
-2284 INTTGNNG
+2284 
-2292 NILFNNSPITGSQTL
+2292 
-2307 TLNAGNGTISLN
+2307 
-2319 TVGNNNNP
+2319 
-2327 INGLIF
+2327 
-2333 QQASALN
+2333 
-2340 LFGDIYTSAGLNFSS
+2340 
-2355 VNTVNVSGNSVTL
+2355 
-2368 DTSIGNGVID
+2368 ID

-2735 INDNNTTGD
+2735 INDNNN
-2744 FNILPPQSPEGS
+2744 FLS
-2756 FTSGNIVISTDDAP
+2756 
-2770 NIPPKKILST
+2770 KKILST

-2834 AYAIVYIVSREEQLE
+2834 VYAIVYIVSREEQLE

-2884 NPRKRDTVSYQAPAE
+2884 NPRKRDTVSYQAPAK

-2907 PIEDDLKRLGIST
+2907 PIEDNLKRLGIST

-3110 TLGLMSEFYESLKQD
+3110 TLGLMSEFYESLKQA

-3158 PLPENLTESNITS
+3158 PLPENLTEFNITS

>member
-453 VDDTGGNT
+453 VDDTRGNT

-513 ITFQTSLDFDGIGG
+513 ITFQTSFDFDGIGG

-591 RGNALFH
+591 RGNVLFH

-678 GNSQGSQSSNIGI
+678 GNSKGSQTNNIGV
-691 LLNNNSSVQTQTG
+691 LLNNNSTLQSRTG
-704 NITLTGSSENGLNGF
+704 NITLTGSSENGLNSF

-1071 NINSSFGTLDSS
+1071 NINSSFGIIDSS
-1083 SSVGSGGNI
+1083 SIQGSGGNI
-1092 AIDAAGNIRV
+1092 AINAAGNIRV
-1102 AGINASGNTQ
+1102 AGINARGNTQ

-1122 NRVTVTNNINT
+1122 NIITVTDNINT

-1140 NNITVSAP
+1140 NTITVSA
-1148 LQIAQ
+1148 
-1153 PTITFNTAGSTGS
+1153 
-1166 GNIIFNNTINGI
+1166 
-1178 TPGSNSLI
+1178 
-1186 LQAGNISFNNSV
+1186 
-1198 GNIIPLNGLNITGG
+1198 
-1212 NINSI
+1212 
-1217 APMNLANSGLTINAS
+1217 
-1232 GNVNLANILTTDSGI
+1232 
-1247 INILATGNITTQNM
+1247 
-1261 TTAGGN
+1261 
-1267 ITLES
+1267 
-1272 SNNIDTTAG
+1272 
-1281 ILNSLATATNGV
+1281 TNG
-1293 SVNLKATNKINTG
+1293 
-1306 TIITGGETINL
+1306 E
-1317 TSTNG
+1317 
-1322 AINTQAG
+1322 INTQAG
-1329 ILDSSSSDNNGGN
+1329 ILDSSSSDNDGGN

-1349 TITLGNINTS
+1349 TITLGGINTS

-1367 QAGTLNILSGNN
+1367 QAGTLNISSGNN

-1391 TQGQGS
+1391 TKGQGS
-1397 NVNFNANVILPEPNI
+1397 DVNFNANVILPKPNI

-1420 SAGNVT
+1420 SGGNVT
-1426 FNGTVNSSIE
+1426 FNGTINGGIDPTPTLPLLM
-1436 SNAGS
+1436 GGR

-1451 DTTFNQAIGDNIPLQ
+1451 DATFSQAIGDSLPLQ
-1466 TLTINSGNVV
+1466 NLIINSGNVV
-1476 TQSPVNIENGGININ
+1476 TQSAVTVENGGINVN
-1491 ATQDVN
+1491 ATQNIN
-1497 LGDTITTNNNSP
+1497 LGDTITANNSP
-1509 VNVVA
+1509 IDVSA
-1514 SGEIKTAD
+1514 TGDITTAD

-1529 ITLTSNT
+1529 ISLTSNT

-1549 STTEDGGEINLNAA
+1549 STTENGGEINLNAA
-1563 QNLTL
+1563 ENLTI
-1568 GEINTRTESNL
+1568 GAVITRTESNL
-1579 GSSQAGTLTLAGNT
+1579 GTSQAGTLTLSGNT
-1593 INLTNNIDTSANI
+1593 INLTNNIDTSATI
-1606 GSGNNITFNSP
+1606 GSGNNIIFNSP
-1617 VILDANTVTL
+1617 VILDADIVTL
-1627 TTLGTA
+1627 NTSGTA
-1633 GSGNVTFNNTVDSN
+1633 RSGNVTFNNTVDSN
-1647 TPGNANLT
+1647 TPGTANLT
-1655 LQAGTGTVN
+1655 LEAGTGTVN

-1756 NSSSTNSNGGD
+1756 NSSSPNSNGGD
-1767 ITITTPANITLG
+1767 ITMTTPANITLG
-1779 EINTSTQTNQ
+1779 EINTSTQ
-1789 AGTLTVT
+1789 
-1796 GEKIA
+1796 
-1801 LTGNINTSG
+1801 
-1810 NSGTGSNST
+1810 
-1819 FNNPV
+1819 NN
-1824 ELNQPITVN
+1824 
-1833 TSGTSGSGNII
+1833 
-1844 FNNTINSI
+1844 
-1852 PANNNGLTIQA
+1852 
-1863 GNGNIQFNN
+1863 
-1872 TVNLGGLEINAQTV
+1872 
-1886 NSNSPI
+1886 
-1892 NLDTGNLKINSSD
+1892 
-1905 TVTLPQDI
+1905 
-1913 NTTNGSNVEITATN
+1913 
-1927 NIITGNITTNGQPI
+1927 
-1941 TLNSSNGN
+1941 
-1949 ITTNPGILNTSSPNN
+1949 
-1964 GGNITI
+1964 
-1970 ITPQTLNLG
+1970 
-1979 GVNTSTS
+1979 
-1986 NGQAGNVT
+1986 QAGNVT

-2214 STLAGQGNSN
+2214 STLGGQGNSN

-2440 VNLNANIVSN
+2440 VNLNANILSN

-2770 NIPPKKILST
+2770 NIPPNVNQPLIDTGVILQQDALIPPDQEQKIEETSPEIIINDNNNFLSKKILST

-2834 AYAIVYIVSREEQLE
+2834 VYAIVYIVSREEQLE

-2884 NPRKRDTVSYQAPAE
+2884 NPRKRDKVSYQAPAK

-2907 PIEDDLKRLGIST
+2907 PIEDNLKRLGIST

-3110 TLGLMSEFYESLKQD
+3110 TLGLMSEFYESLKQA

-3158 PLPENLTESNITS
+3158 PLPENLTEFNITS

>member
-441 GTWLLDPNNIDI
+441 GTWLLDSNNIDI
-453 VDDTGGNT
+453 VDDTRGNT

-591 RGNALFH
+591 RGNVLFH

-678 GNSQGSQSSNIGI
+678 GNSKGSQTNNIGV
-691 LLNNNSSVQTQTG
+691 LLNNNSTLQSRTG
-704 NITLTGSSENGLNGF
+704 NITLTGSSENGLNSF

-1071 NINSSFGTLDSS
+1071 NINSSFGIIDSS
-1083 SSVGSGGNI
+1083 SIQGSGGNI
-1092 AIDAAGNIRV
+1092 AINAAGNIRV
-1102 AGINASGNTQ
+1102 AGINARGNTQ

-1122 NRVTVTNNINT
+1122 NIITVTDNINT

-1140 NNITVSAP
+1140 NTITVSA
-1148 LQIAQ
+1148 
-1153 PTITFNTAGSTGS
+1153 
-1166 GNIIFNNTINGI
+1166 
-1178 TPGSNSLI
+1178 
-1186 LQAGNISFNNSV
+1186 
-1198 GNIIPLNGLNITGG
+1198 
-1212 NINSI
+1212 
-1217 APMNLANSGLTINAS
+1217 
-1232 GNVNLANILTTDSGI
+1232 
-1247 INILATGNITTQNM
+1247 
-1261 TTAGGN
+1261 
-1267 ITLES
+1267 
-1272 SNNIDTTAG
+1272 
-1281 ILNSLATATNGV
+1281 TNG
-1293 SVNLKATNKINTG
+1293 
-1306 TIITGGETINL
+1306 E
-1317 TSTNG
+1317 
-1322 AINTQAG
+1322 INTQAG
-1329 ILDSSSSDNNGGN
+1329 ILDSSSSDNDGGN

-1349 TITLGNINTS
+1349 TITLGGINTS
-1359 TASNSSNS
+1359 TASNSTNS
-1367 QAGTLNILSGNN
+1367 QAGTLDISSGNN

-1391 TQGQGS
+1391 TKGQGS
-1397 NVNFNANVILPEPNI
+1397 DVNFNANVILPKPNI

-1420 SAGNVT
+1420 SGGNVT
-1426 FNGTVNSSIE
+1426 FNGTINGGIDPTPTLPLLM
-1436 SNAGS
+1436 GGR

-1451 DTTFNQAIGDNIPLQ
+1451 DATFSQAIGDSLPLQ
-1466 TLTINSGNVV
+1466 NLIINSGNVV
-1476 TQSPVNIENGGININ
+1476 TQSAVTVENGGINVN
-1491 ATQDVN
+1491 ATQNIN
-1497 LGDTITTNNNSP
+1497 LGDTITANNSP
-1509 VNVVA
+1509 IDVSA
-1514 SGEIKTAD
+1514 TGDITTAD

-1529 ITLTSNT
+1529 ISLTSNT

-1549 STTEDGGEINLNAA
+1549 STTENGGEINLNAA
-1563 QNLTL
+1563 ENLTI
-1568 GEINTRTESNL
+1568 GAVITRTESNL
-1579 GSSQAGTLTLAGNT
+1579 GTSQAGTLTLSGNT
-1593 INLTNNIDTSANI
+1593 INLTNNIDTSATI
-1606 GSGNNITFNSP
+1606 GSGNNIIFNSP
-1617 VILDANTVTL
+1617 VILDADIVTL
-1627 TTLGTA
+1627 NTSGTA
-1633 GSGNVTFNNTVDSN
+1633 RSGNVTFNNTVDSN
-1647 TPGNANLT
+1647 TPGTANLT
-1655 LQAGTGTVN
+1655 LEAGTGTVN

-1756 NSSSTNSNGGD
+1756 NSSSPNSNGGD
-1767 ITITTPANITLG
+1767 ITMTTPANITLG
-1779 EINTSTQTNQ
+1779 EINTSTQ
-1789 AGTLTVT
+1789 
-1796 GEKIA
+1796 
-1801 LTGNINTSG
+1801 
-1810 NSGTGSNST
+1810 
-1819 FNNPV
+1819 NN
-1824 ELNQPITVN
+1824 
-1833 TSGTSGSGNII
+1833 
-1844 FNNTINSI
+1844 
-1852 PANNNGLTIQA
+1852 
-1863 GNGNIQFNN
+1863 
-1872 TVNLGGLEINAQTV
+1872 
-1886 NSNSPI
+1886 
-1892 NLDTGNLKINSSD
+1892 
-1905 TVTLPQDI
+1905 
-1913 NTTNGSNVEITATN
+1913 
-1927 NIITGNITTNGQPI
+1927 
-1941 TLNSSNGN
+1941 
-1949 ITTNPGILNTSSPNN
+1949 
-1964 GGNITI
+1964 
-1970 ITPQTLNLG
+1970 
-1979 GVNTSTS
+1979 
-1986 NGQAGNVT
+1986 QAGNVT

-2214 STLAGQGNSN
+2214 STLG
-2224 LTLNAGSGNITF
+2224 
-2236 STVGDSNPLS
+2236 
-2246 SLQVNTTGLTTLKGN
+2246 
-2261 LTTNNNIDF
+2261 
-2270 SNASGGTQLENPII
+2270 
-2284 INTTGNNG
+2284 
-2292 NILFNNSPITGSQTL
+2292 
-2307 TLNAGNGTISLN
+2307 
-2319 TVGNNNNP
+2319 
-2327 INGLIF
+2327 
-2333 QQASALN
+2333 
-2340 LFGDIYTSAGLNFSS
+2340 
-2355 VNTVNVSGNSVTL
+2355 
-2368 DTSIGNGVID
+2368 
-2378 FIGSTLAGQG
+2378 GQG

-2404 TTESSLNGLGI
+2404 TTESTLNGLGI

-2440 VNLNANIVSN
+2440 VNLNANILSN

-2697 IPPNVNQPLIDTEVI
+2697 IPPNVNQPLIDTGVI
-2712 LQEDVLI
+2712 LQQDALI
-2719 RPDQE
+2719 PPDQE

-2735 INDNNTTGD
+2735 INDNNN
-2744 FNILPPQSPEGS
+2744 FLS
-2756 FTSGNIVISTDDAP
+2756 
-2770 NIPPKKILST
+2770 KKILST

-2834 AYAIVYIVSREEQLE
+2834 VYAIVYIVSREEQLE

-2884 NPRKRDTVSYQAPAE
+2884 NPRKRDKVSYQAPAK

-2907 PIEDDLKRLGIST
+2907 PIEDNLKRLGIST

-3110 TLGLMSEFYESLKQD
+3110 TLGLMSEFYESLKQA

-3158 PLPENLTESNITS
+3158 PLPENLTEFNITS

>member
-513 ITFQTSLDFDGIGG
+513 ITFQTSFDFDGIGG

-1071 NINSSFGTLDSS
+1071 NINSSFGIIDSS
-1083 SSVGSGGNI
+1083 SIQGSGGNI
-1092 AIDAAGNIRV
+1092 AINAAGNIRV
-1102 AGINASGNTQ
+1102 AGINARGNTQ

-1122 NRVTVTNNINT
+1122 NIITVTDNINT

-1140 NNITVSAP
+1140 NTITVSA
-1148 LQIAQ
+1148 
-1153 PTITFNTAGSTGS
+1153 
-1166 GNIIFNNTINGI
+1166 
-1178 TPGSNSLI
+1178 
-1186 LQAGNISFNNSV
+1186 
-1198 GNIIPLNGLNITGG
+1198 
-1212 NINSI
+1212 
-1217 APMNLANSGLTINAS
+1217 
-1232 GNVNLANILTTDSGI
+1232 
-1247 INILATGNITTQNM
+1247 
-1261 TTAGGN
+1261 
-1267 ITLES
+1267 
-1272 SNNIDTTAG
+1272 
-1281 ILNSLATATNGV
+1281 TNG
-1293 SVNLKATNKINTG
+1293 
-1306 TIITGGETINL
+1306 E
-1317 TSTNG
+1317 
-1322 AINTQAG
+1322 INTQAG
-1329 ILDSSSSDNNGGN
+1329 ILDSSSSDNDGGN

-1349 TITLGNINTS
+1349 TITLGGINTS
-1359 TASNSSNS
+1359 TASNSTNS
-1367 QAGTLNILSGNN
+1367 QAGTLDISSGNN

-1391 TQGQGS
+1391 TKGQGS
-1397 NVNFNANVILPEPNI
+1397 DVNFNANVILPKPNI

-1420 SAGNVT
+1420 SGGNVT
-1426 FNGTVNSSIE
+1426 FNGTINGGIDPTPTLPLLM
-1436 SNAGS
+1436 GGR

-1451 DTTFNQAIGDNIPLQ
+1451 DATFSQAIGDSLPLQ
-1466 TLTINSGNVV
+1466 NLIINSGNVV
-1476 TQSPVNIENGGININ
+1476 TQSAVTVENGGINVN
-1491 ATQDVN
+1491 ATQNIN
-1497 LGDTITTNNNSP
+1497 LGDTITANNSP
-1509 VNVVA
+1509 IDVSA
-1514 SGEIKTAD
+1514 TGDITTAD

-1529 ITLTSNT
+1529 ISLTSNT

-1549 STTEDGGEINLNAA
+1549 STTENGGEINLNAA
-1563 QNLTL
+1563 ENLTI
-1568 GEINTRTESNL
+1568 GAVITRTESNL
-1579 GSSQAGTLTLAGNT
+1579 GTSQAGTLTLSGNT
-1593 INLTNNIDTSANI
+1593 INLTNNIDTSATI
-1606 GSGNNITFNSP
+1606 GSGNNIIFNSP
-1617 VILDANTVTL
+1617 VILDADIVTL
-1627 TTLGTA
+1627 NTSGTA
-1633 GSGNVTFNNTVDSN
+1633 RSGNVTFNNTVDSN
-1647 TPGNANLT
+1647 TPGTANLT
-1655 LQAGTGTVN
+1655 LEAGTGTVN

-2208 AIDFIG
+2208 
-2214 STLAGQGNSN
+2214 
-2224 LTLNAGSGNITF
+2224 
-2236 STVGDSNPLS
+2236 
-2246 SLQVNTTGLTTLKGN
+2246 
-2261 LTTNNNIDF
+2261 
-2270 SNASGGTQLENPII
+2270 
-2284 INTTGNNG
+2284 
-2292 NILFNNSPITGSQTL
+2292 
-2307 TLNAGNGTISLN
+2307 
-2319 TVGNNNNP
+2319 
-2327 INGLIF
+2327 
-2333 QQASALN
+2333 
-2340 LFGDIYTSAGLNFSS
+2340 
-2355 VNTVNVSGNSVTL
+2355 
-2368 DTSIGNGVID
+2368 VID

-2677 SFEGSFTSGNIVI
+2677 SF
-2690 STDDAPN
+2690 
-2697 IPPNVNQPLIDTEVI
+2697 
-2712 LQEDVLI
+2712 
-2719 RPDQE
+2719 
-2724 QKIEETSPEII
+2724 
-2735 INDNNTTGD
+2735 
-2744 FNILPPQSPEGS
+2744 EGS

>member
-1 MNRKQTRLLKLQPF
+1 MPFRKNWLRIETSFSGLGENMNRKQTRLPKLQPF

-20 LFTPRVVLPSVLLV
+20 LFTPRVMVPSLLFI

-51 GTGTQVI
+51 GTGTQVT

-115 VNGLI
+115 INGLI

-126 SNLFLINPAGIV
+126 SNLFLINPAGII

-152 ATTASSIGFGNQ
+152 ATTANSIGFGNQ
-164 NWLQA
+164 NWFQA

-194 LVNFGNLTV
+194 LVNLGNLTV

-353 GGDYKGLGDFPHAQ
+353 GGDYKGLGDFPHAK
-367 KTFISPDSF
+367 KTFISSDSF

-461 NLNQNPLPTGELL
+461 NLNQNALPTGELL

-497 VVVETGDVGTN
+497 VVVETGDVGNN

-513 ITFQTSLDFDGIGG
+513 ITFQTSFDFDGIGG

-539 ILNGQT
+539 ILDGQT

-558 LNFNADFEN
+558 LNFKADFEN

-591 RGNALFH
+591 RGNALFR

-678 GNSQGSQSSNIGI
+678 GNSKGSQSSNIGV
-691 LLNNNSSVQTQTG
+691 LLNNNSSVQSRTG
-704 NITLTGSSENGLNGF
+704 NITLTGSNENGLNSF

-733 TIKITGTP
+733 TIQITGTP
-741 AGINNSVAVY
+741 AGTDNTVGVY
-751 ISDSNIAST
+751 MSQSNITST
-760 GTGNIDLNGNNN
+760 GIGNINLNGNNN

-813 IANGKIQTLNSDIK
+813 IANGKIQTLNGDIK
-827 INGLGQGL
+827 INGLGRGL
-835 TSSIGIFIGDGG
+835 TSSPGIFIGDGG

-905 ILDNP
+905 
-910 IIGVINGNLNLTGVS
+910 
-925 SSSLGGQGILLG
+925 
-937 NSLIQSSGTG
+937 
-947 SINLT
+947 
-952 GTGNS
+952 
-957 TGSESNGIILINTA
+957 LINTA
-971 EINSLASGNI
+971 QINSLNSGNI
-981 NIQGRSAAVANSQ
+981 NIQGRGLSATNSQ
-994 AVGIFG
+994 GVGIFG
-1000 ESKIQSNTGSIL
+1000 GSQIQTNTGSIL
-1012 IDGVN
+1012 INSVN
-1017 NGENGENTNS
+1017 NGENTNS

-1036 TTTGSGS
+1036 KTTGSGS

-1054 NSVTNTGG
+1054 NSLTNSGG
-1062 EINLQSSEG
+1062 NINLKSSEG

-1198 GNIIPLNGLNITGG
+1198 GNIIPLNTLNITGG

-1627 TTLGTA
+1627 TTSGNA

-1732 LTTQGQAII
+1732 LTTQGQPII

-1746 GNIDSSGGII
+1746 GNIDSSAGII

-1892 NLDTGNLKINSSD
+1892 TLDTGNLKINSSD

-2026 QLASPNIT
+2026 QLAFPDIT

-2042 SGDIIFNNSINGN
+2042 SGDIIFNNSIN
-2055 SNLTLNAGSGNITFS
+2055 
-2070 TVGDSNPL
+2070 
-2078 SSLQVNTTG
+2078 
-2087 LTTLKG
+2087 
-2093 NLTTNNNID
+2093 
-2102 FSNASGGTQLENPII
+2102 
-2117 INTTGNN
+2117 
-2124 GNILFNN
+2124 
-2131 SPITGS
+2131 
-2137 QTLTLNAG
+2137 
-2145 NGTISLNTVGNNNN
+2145 
-2159 PINGLIFQQASALNL
+2159 
-2174 FGDIYTSAGLNFSSV
+2174 
-2189 NTVNVSGNSVTL
+2189 
-2201 DTSIGNG
+2201 
-2208 AIDFIG
+2208 
-2214 STLAGQGNSN
+2214 GNSN

-2483 NSLNSSSPNANGGGI
+2483 NSLNSSSPNANGGDI

-2512 NSSSPGNAGGNIS
+2512 NSSSPGNTGGNIS

-2589 PNGLGGNV
+2589 PNGRGGNV

-2638 QAGGPLNPPVAP
+2638 HAGGPLNPPVAP
-2650 FEIGGNLAMNGTASV
+2650 FEIGGNLAMNGTAST
-2665 ITTGDFNILPLQ
+2665 ITTGDFNILPPQ
-2677 SFEGSFTSGNIVI
+2677 SFKGSFTSGNIVI

-2697 IPPNVNQPLIDTEVI
+2697 IPPNIPPNVNQPLIDTEVI
-2712 LQEDVLI
+2712 LQQDVLI

-2735 INDNNTTGD
+2735 INDNNN
-2744 FNILPPQSPEGS
+2744 FLSKE
-2756 FTSGNIVISTDDAP
+2756 
-2770 NIPPKKILST
+2770 ILST

-2795 ALEQSRNQEFK
+2795 ALEQSRTQEFQ

-2834 AYAIVYIVSREEQLE
+2834 VYAIVYIVSREEQLE
-2849 IIVVPSFGE
+2849 IIVVPSSGK
-2858 PIRHSVPEATKE
+2858 PIRHSVPEATQE

-2959 DFRYQPIGQAQ
+2959 DFRYQPIGQAE

-3110 TLGLMSEFYESLKQD
+3110 TLGLMSEFYESLKQA

>member
-1 MNRKQTRLLKLQPF
+1 MNRKQTRLPKLQPF
-15 AQIPV
+15 IQIPV
-20 LFTPRVVLPSVLLV
+20 LFTTWVVVPSVLLI
-34 CLFPTSIV
+34 CLFPTSIT
-42 AQTIIPAQD
+42 AQTIIPARD
-51 GTGTQVI
+51 GTGTQVN

-115 VNGLI
+115 INGLI

-138 FGENASLN
+138 FGESASLN

-152 ATTASSIGFGNQ
+152 ATTANSIGFGNQ
-164 NWLQA
+164 NWLQS
-169 IGENQW
+169 IGENPW

-194 LVNFGNLTV
+194 LVNLGNLTV

-236 ENLVRLSQDGHLL
+236 ENLVRLSQKGHLL

-276 NSVSASQVKVNEQ
+276 NSVSASQVKVNER
-289 GQVILTASGIT
+289 GEVVLTASGIT

-317 SPNQSGGNLQLTG
+317 SPTQLGGTLALTG
-330 DRIGLI
+330 EKIGLI
-336 NSTLNASGL
+336 NSTLNASGF
-345 TGGGTILI
+345 TGGGTVLI
-353 GGDYKGLGDFPHAQ
+353 GGNYKGLGDFPNAQ
-367 KTFISPDSF
+367 KTFISSDSF
-376 INANALDTGNGGRVI
+376 INANALDTGNGGQVI
-391 IWSEDLT
+391 VWSEDLT
-398 QVYGN
+398 QVYGS
-403 IQVRGGIQNGN
+403 IQVRGGIQSGN

-429 TAPDISAPVGLG
+429 TAPDISAPAGLG
-441 GTWLLDPNNIDI
+441 GTWLIDPNNIDI

-461 NLNQNPLPTGELL
+461 NINENFLDSDEFL
-474 FNTSDDNGRL
+474 FNTSDDNARL

-497 VVVETGDVGTN
+497 VVVETGDGGTN

-513 ITFQTSLDFDGIGG
+513 ITFQTSLDFNGIGG
-527 ERSLTLNAAGNI
+527 ERNLTLNATGNI
-539 ILNGQT
+539 ILDGQT
-545 IRDSI
+545 ISDSI

-558 LNFNADFEN
+558 LNFNGDFDN
-567 NNNGA
+567 NNSGA
-572 IYIKN
+572 VYINN
-577 ATLDTKG
+577 ATINTNT

-591 RGNALFH
+591 RGNVLFH
-598 SGVWIDNSQINTLG
+598 AGVLINNSQINTLG

-617 DGIAVN
+617 DGIGVD
-623 NQPFNHGILLT
+623 NQPFNHGILLINT
-634 NSSLNSGNGNVN
+634 SLNSANGNIN
-646 LTGTSGLQTE
+646 LTGTSGTE
-656 TNIGVWL
+656 TDTNVGVWL
-663 EQSTINSEAGNISII
+663 DQSTINSDAGTIDII
-678 GNSQGSQSSNIGI
+678 GNSQGLETNNIGI
-691 LLNNNSSVQTQTG
+691 LINNNSSLQSTTG
-704 NITLTGSSENGLNGF
+704 NINLTGNSENGFNSF
-719 GVNLNQSNISTVDG
+719 GVNLNQGNILTVDG
-733 TIKITGTP
+733 VIQIAGTP
-741 AGINNSVAVY
+741 AGSDGSVGVY
-751 ISDSNIAST
+751 ISESNITAT
-760 GTGNIDLNGNNN
+760 GTGIIDVNGNNN

-784 NNSLIS
+784 NGALIS
-790 STGTGNI
+790 TTGTGNI

-804 QGNISEGIF
+804 EGNISEGIF
-813 IANGKIQTLNSDIK
+813 ITNGQVQTTNGNIL
-827 INGLGQGL
+827 INGLGRGL
-835 TSSIGIFIGDGG
+835 DSSPGIFIGDGG
-847 EIVSTGIGNI
+847 EIVSTGTGNI
-857 NLDGLSSATGNSSHG
+857 SLDGLSSATGNSGHG
-872 IALFGGANITA
+872 IALFGGANISA

-889 NLVGS
+889 ALVGS
-894 SSQTPDSHGIL
+894 SSQTPDSHGIF

-910 IIGVINGNLNLTGVS
+910 RIEVFNGNINLTGVS

-937 NSLIQSSGTG
+937 NSIIESSGTG

-952 GTGNS
+952 GTGN
-957 TGSESNGIILINTA
+957 GSGGDNNGILLINTA
-971 EINSLASGNI
+971 QINSLASGDI
-981 NIQGRSAAVANSQ
+981 NIQGRSGAVAQSR

-1000 ESKIQSNTGSIL
+1000 ESQIQSNTGSIL

-1017 NGENGENTNS
+1017 NGENTNS

-1054 NSVTNTGG
+1054 NSLTNAGG
-1062 EINLQSSEG
+1062 NINLQSSEG

-1083 SSVGSGGNI
+1083 SIQGSGGNI
-1092 AIDAAGNIRV
+1092 AINAAGNIRV
-1102 AGINASGNTQ
+1102 AGINARGNTQ

-1122 NRVTVTNNINT
+1122 NSVTVTDNINT

-1140 NNITVSAP
+1140 NTITVSAP

-1153 PTITFNTAGSTGS
+1153 PTITFNTTGITGS
-1166 GNIIFNNTINGI
+1166 GDIIFNNTINGI
-1178 TPGSNSLI
+1178 TPGSNTLI
-1186 LQAGNISFNNSV
+1186 LQAGNINFNNSV
-1198 GNIIPLNGLNITGG
+1198 GNIIPLNGLTLTGD

-1217 APMNLANSGLTINAS
+1217 APMNLANSGLTINAT
-1232 GNVNLANILTTDSGI
+1232 GDVNLANILTTDSGI
-1247 INILATGNITTQNM
+1247 INILATGNITTQDM

-1281 ILNSLATATNGV
+1281 ILNSLSTATTAGAVNLTATN
-1293 SVNLKATNKINTG
+1293 SINTG

-1317 TSTNG
+1317 TSSNG
-1322 AINTQAG
+1322 EINTQVG
-1329 ILDSSSSDNNGGN
+1329 ILNSSASDNNGGN

-1349 TITLGNINTS
+1349 TITLGGINTS
-1359 TASNSSNS
+1359 TASNSANS
-1367 QAGTLNILSGNN
+1367 QAGTLDISSGNN

-1391 TQGQGS
+1391 TQGRGS
-1397 NVNFNANVILPEPNI
+1397 DVNFNANVILPESQVTI
-1412 TINTTGNN
+1412 TTRGNN
-1420 SAGNVT
+1420 SGGNVT
-1426 FNGTVNSSIE
+1426 FNGTINGGIE

-1451 DTTFNQAIGDNIPLQ
+1451 DATFNQAIGDSLPLQ

-1476 TQSPVNIENGGININ
+1476 TRSAVTVENGGININ
-1491 ATQDVN
+1491 ANQDVN
-1497 LGDTITTNNNSP
+1497 LGDTITTDNNSP

-1514 SGEIKTAD
+1514 TGEITTAD

-1529 ITLTSNT
+1529 IALTSNT
-1536 GNINTASG
+1536 GNINTVSG

-1579 GSSQAGTLTLAGNT
+1579 GTSQAGTLTLAGNT
-1593 INLTNNIDTSANI
+1593 INLTNNIDTSAAI

-1617 VILDANTVTL
+1617 VTLDADTVTL
-1627 TTLGTA
+1627 NTLGTA
-1633 GSGNVTFNNTVDSN
+1633 GSGNITFNNTVDSN
-1647 TPGNANLT
+1647 ISGSANLT

-1664 INQAIGATN
+1664 INQEIGETN
-1673 PLNTLNLTSGD
+1673 SLNTLNITSEN
-1684 VNSNGGINLEGEG
+1684 VNSNGGINITGEG
-1697 ININSSGTVNL
+1697 VNINSSGTVNL

-1801 LTGNINTSG
+1801 LTGTINTSG
-1810 NSGTGSNST
+1810 NTGTGSNLT

-1824 ELNQPITVN
+1824 ELNQPITLN
-1833 TSGTSGSGNII
+1833 TSGTLGSGNIT

-1852 PANNNGLTIQA
+1852 PVNNNGLTLQA

-1872 TVNLGGLEINAQTV
+1872 TVNLGGLEITAKTV

-1892 NLDTGNLKINSSD
+1892 TLDTGNLRINSSD

-1913 NTTNGSNVEITATN
+1913 ITTNGSNVEINATN

-1941 TLNSSNGN
+1941 TLNSSTGN
-1949 ITTNPGILNTSSPNN
+1949 VTINPGILNTSSPNN

-1970 ITPQTLNLG
+1970 STPQTLNLG
-1979 GVNTSTS
+1979 EVNTSAI
-1986 NGQAGNVT
+1986 AGTAGTLT

-2002 ILNGDINTSSNNG
+2002 ILNSNINTSSNNG
-2015 VGSQQQYNSPL
+2015 SGSQQQYNSPV
-2026 QLASPNIT
+2026 QLASPDIT

-2042 SGDIIFNNSINGN
+2042 SGNIIFNNSINGN

-2087 LTTLKG
+2087 LTTLQG
-2093 NLTTNNNID
+2093 NLTTNNNLD
-2102 FSNASGGTQLENPII
+2102 FSNALGGTKLENPII
-2117 INTTGNN
+2117 INTAGNN

-2159 PINGLIFQQASALNL
+2159 PINGLIFQQANALNL
-2174 FGDIYTSAGLNFSSV
+2174 FGDIYTSTGLNFSSV
-2189 NTVNVSGNSVTL
+2189 NTVNISGDLVTL

-2208 AIDFIG
+2208 AVNFVG
-2214 STLAGQGNSN
+2214 STLSGQGQLTINAGNSN
-2224 LTLNAGSGNITF
+2224 
-2236 STVGDSNPLS
+2236 
-2246 SLQVNTTGLTTLKGN
+2246 
-2261 LTTNNNIDF
+2261 
-2270 SNASGGTQLENPII
+2270 
-2284 INTTGNNG
+2284 
-2292 NILFNNSPITGSQTL
+2292 
-2307 TLNAGNGTISLN
+2307 
-2319 TVGNNNNP
+2319 
-2327 INGLIF
+2327 
-2333 QQASALN
+2333 
-2340 LFGDIYTSAGLNFSS
+2340 
-2355 VNTVNVSGNSVTL
+2355 
-2368 DTSIGNGVID
+2368 
-2378 FIGSTLAGQG
+2378 
-2388 KLTLNAGNN
+2388 
-2397 DVNLDTF
+2397 VNLDTF
-2404 TTESSLNGLGI
+2404 TTESPLNGLGI

-2440 VNLNANIVSN
+2440 VNLNANTLSN
-2450 GTVAVTANNDIT
+2450 GTVAVTANNNIT

-2483 NSLNSSSPNANGGGI
+2483 NSLNSSSLNAKGGEI
-2498 SLSTPQ
+2498 SLSTPR
-2504 GNITTNTL
+2504 GNITTNSL
-2512 NSSSPGNAGGNIS
+2512 NSSSPNSRGGNIS
-2525 LEANTGNVT
+2525 LEAITGNVT
-2534 TGNILTSGSTGGN
+2534 TVNILTSGLTGGN
-2547 VTVKAQTSITTGQID
+2547 VTVKAQTSITTGQIA

-2578 DVQVEFINAES
+2578 DVQVESINAES
-2589 PNGLGGNV
+2589 PNGRGGNV
-2597 FAESTQGYFRATNS
+2597 FVESTQGYFRATNS

-2638 QAGGPLNPPVAP
+2638 HAGGPLNPPVAS
-2650 FEIGGNLAMNGTASV
+2650 FEIGGNLTVNGTAAA
-2665 ITTGDFNILPLQ
+2665 ITTGEFNILPPQ
-2677 SFEGSFTSGNIVI
+2677 SFEGSFTLGNIAI
-2690 STDDAPN
+2690 ETDNAPN
-2697 IPPNVNQPLIDTEVI
+2697 IIPPIPSGNESLIDTGVI
-2712 LQEDVLI
+2712 LQQNILI
-2719 RPDQE
+2719 PPNNQEQE
-2724 QKIEETSPEII
+2724 QKQTPPEVI
-2735 INDNNTTGD
+2735 INYNN
-2744 FNILPPQSPEGS
+2744 S
-2756 FTSGNIVISTDDAP
+2756 FLSQEL
-2770 NIPPKKILST
+2770 LST
-2780 VDIAFGFDNLDSTFL
+2780 VDTAFSFDNLDSTFL

-2806 QHLGVQGTQLNRSEV
+2806 QHLGVQETPLSRSEV
-2821 QQLLKELEIKTKQ
+2821 QQLLKELELKTKQ
-2834 AYAIVYIVSREEQLE
+2834 VYAIVYIVSREDQLE
-2849 IIVVPSFGE
+2849 IIVVPSSGE
-2858 PIRHSVPEATKE
+2858 PLRHSVSEATKE

-2877 QLQSEIT
+2877 ELQSEIT
-2884 NPRKRDTVSYQAPAE
+2884 NPRKRDNVSYQVPAE
-2899 QLYQWMIQ
+2899 QLYQWMVQ
-2907 PIEDDLKRLGIST
+2907 PIEDDLKRLGVST

-2935 VLWDGQQFLTE
+2935 VLWDGQQFLVE
-2946 KYGISLIPSTSLI
+2946 KYAISLIPSTSLI
-2959 DFRYQPIGQAQ
+2959 DFRYQPIGQAE

-2983 PLPAVPIELQNIT
+2983 PLPAVPIELQNII

-3013 LKSQRRISDFQVIH
+3013 LKFQRRLSDFKVIH

-3061 DNPIVELLTLS
+3061 DNPTVELLTLS

-3110 TLGLMSEFYESLKQD
+3110 TLGLMSEFYEYLKQA
-3125 PIKAIALQEAQIDM
+3125 PIKAIALQEAQISM

-3150 LITTFGAI
+3150 LITTFGTI
-3158 PLPENLTESNITS
+3158 SLPTNLTETNITT

>member
-453 VDDTGGNT
+453 VDDTRGNT

-513 ITFQTSLDFDGIGG
+513 ITFQTSFDFDGIGG

-591 RGNALFH
+591 RGNVLFH

-857 NLDGLSSATGNSSHG
+857 NLDGLSIATGNSSHG

-1071 NINSSFGTLDSS
+1071 NINSSFGIIDSS
-1083 SSVGSGGNI
+1083 SIQGSGGNI
-1092 AIDAAGNIRV
+1092 AINAAGNIRV
-1102 AGINASGNTQ
+1102 AGINARGNTQ

-1122 NRVTVTNNINT
+1122 NIITVTDNINT

-1140 NNITVSAP
+1140 NTITVSA
-1148 LQIAQ
+1148 
-1153 PTITFNTAGSTGS
+1153 
-1166 GNIIFNNTINGI
+1166 
-1178 TPGSNSLI
+1178 
-1186 LQAGNISFNNSV
+1186 
-1198 GNIIPLNGLNITGG
+1198 
-1212 NINSI
+1212 
-1217 APMNLANSGLTINAS
+1217 
-1232 GNVNLANILTTDSGI
+1232 
-1247 INILATGNITTQNM
+1247 
-1261 TTAGGN
+1261 
-1267 ITLES
+1267 
-1272 SNNIDTTAG
+1272 
-1281 ILNSLATATNGV
+1281 TNG
-1293 SVNLKATNKINTG
+1293 
-1306 TIITGGETINL
+1306 E
-1317 TSTNG
+1317 
-1322 AINTQAG
+1322 INTQAG
-1329 ILDSSSSDNNGGN
+1329 ILDSSSSDNDGGN

-1349 TITLGNINTS
+1349 TITLGGINTS
-1359 TASNSSNS
+1359 TASNSTNS
-1367 QAGTLNILSGNN
+1367 QAGTLDISSGNN

-1391 TQGQGS
+1391 TKGQGS
-1397 NVNFNANVILPEPNI
+1397 DVNFNANVILPKPNI

-1420 SAGNVT
+1420 SGGNVT
-1426 FNGTVNSSIE
+1426 FNGTINGGIDPTPTLPLLM
-1436 SNAGS
+1436 GGR

-1451 DTTFNQAIGDNIPLQ
+1451 DATFSQAIGDSLPLQ
-1466 TLTINSGNVV
+1466 NLIINSGNVV
-1476 TQSPVNIENGGININ
+1476 TQSAVTVENGGINVN
-1491 ATQDVN
+1491 ATQNIN
-1497 LGDTITTNNNSP
+1497 LGDTITANNSP
-1509 VNVVA
+1509 IDVSA
-1514 SGEIKTAD
+1514 TGDITTAD

-1529 ITLTSNT
+1529 ISLTSNT

-1549 STTEDGGEINLNAA
+1549 STTENGGEINLNAA
-1563 QNLTL
+1563 KNLTI
-1568 GEINTRTESNL
+1568 GAVITRTESNL
-1579 GSSQAGTLTLAGNT
+1579 GTSQAGTLTLSGNT
-1593 INLTNNIDTSANI
+1593 INLTNNIDTSATI
-1606 GSGNNITFNSP
+1606 GSGNNIIFNSP
-1617 VILDANTVTL
+1617 VILDADIVTL
-1627 TTLGTA
+1627 NTSGTA
-1633 GSGNVTFNNTVDSN
+1633 RSGNVTFNNTVDSN
-1647 TPGNANLT
+1647 TPGTANLT
-1655 LQAGTGTVN
+1655 LEAGTGTVN

-1756 NSSSTNSNGGD
+1756 NSSSPNSNGGD
-1767 ITITTPANITLG
+1767 ITMTTPANITLG
-1779 EINTSTQTNQ
+1779 EINTSTQ
-1789 AGTLTVT
+1789 
-1796 GEKIA
+1796 
-1801 LTGNINTSG
+1801 
-1810 NSGTGSNST
+1810 
-1819 FNNPV
+1819 NN
-1824 ELNQPITVN
+1824 
-1833 TSGTSGSGNII
+1833 
-1844 FNNTINSI
+1844 
-1852 PANNNGLTIQA
+1852 
-1863 GNGNIQFNN
+1863 
-1872 TVNLGGLEINAQTV
+1872 
-1886 NSNSPI
+1886 
-1892 NLDTGNLKINSSD
+1892 
-1905 TVTLPQDI
+1905 
-1913 NTTNGSNVEITATN
+1913 
-1927 NIITGNITTNGQPI
+1927 
-1941 TLNSSNGN
+1941 
-1949 ITTNPGILNTSSPNN
+1949 
-1964 GGNITI
+1964 
-1970 ITPQTLNLG
+1970 
-1979 GVNTSTS
+1979 
-1986 NGQAGNVT
+1986 QAGNVT

-2214 STLAGQGNSN
+2214 STLG
-2224 LTLNAGSGNITF
+2224 
-2236 STVGDSNPLS
+2236 
-2246 SLQVNTTGLTTLKGN
+2246 
-2261 LTTNNNIDF
+2261 
-2270 SNASGGTQLENPII
+2270 
-2284 INTTGNNG
+2284 
-2292 NILFNNSPITGSQTL
+2292 
-2307 TLNAGNGTISLN
+2307 
-2319 TVGNNNNP
+2319 
-2327 INGLIF
+2327 
-2333 QQASALN
+2333 
-2340 LFGDIYTSAGLNFSS
+2340 
-2355 VNTVNVSGNSVTL
+2355 
-2368 DTSIGNGVID
+2368 
-2378 FIGSTLAGQG
+2378 GQG

-2404 TTESSLNGLGI
+2404 TTESTLNGLGI

-2440 VNLNANIVSN
+2440 VNLNANILSN

-2697 IPPNVNQPLIDTEVI
+2697 IPPNVNQPLIDTGVI
-2712 LQEDVLI
+2712 LQQDALI
-2719 RPDQE
+2719 PPDQE

-2735 INDNNTTGD
+2735 INDNNN
-2744 FNILPPQSPEGS
+2744 FLS
-2756 FTSGNIVISTDDAP
+2756 
-2770 NIPPKKILST
+2770 KKILST

-2834 AYAIVYIVSREEQLE
+2834 VYAIVYIVSREEQLE

-2884 NPRKRDTVSYQAPAE
+2884 NPRKRDKVSYQAPAK

-2907 PIEDDLKRLGIST
+2907 PIEDNLKRLGIST

-3110 TLGLMSEFYESLKQD
+3110 TLGLMSEFYESLKQA

-3158 PLPENLTESNITS
+3158 PLPENLTEFNITS

>member
-1071 NINSSFGTLDSS
+1071 NINSSFGIIDSS
-1083 SSVGSGGNI
+1083 SIQGSGGNI
-1092 AIDAAGNIRV
+1092 AINAAGNIRV
-1102 AGINASGNTQ
+1102 AGINARGNTQ

-1122 NRVTVTNNINT
+1122 NIITVTDNINT

-1140 NNITVSAP
+1140 NTITVSA
-1148 LQIAQ
+1148 
-1153 PTITFNTAGSTGS
+1153 
-1166 GNIIFNNTINGI
+1166 
-1178 TPGSNSLI
+1178 
-1186 LQAGNISFNNSV
+1186 
-1198 GNIIPLNGLNITGG
+1198 
-1212 NINSI
+1212 
-1217 APMNLANSGLTINAS
+1217 
-1232 GNVNLANILTTDSGI
+1232 
-1247 INILATGNITTQNM
+1247 
-1261 TTAGGN
+1261 
-1267 ITLES
+1267 
-1272 SNNIDTTAG
+1272 
-1281 ILNSLATATNGV
+1281 TNG
-1293 SVNLKATNKINTG
+1293 
-1306 TIITGGETINL
+1306 E
-1317 TSTNG
+1317 
-1322 AINTQAG
+1322 INTQAG
-1329 ILDSSSSDNNGGN
+1329 ILDSSSSDNDGGN

-1349 TITLGNINTS
+1349 TITLGGINTS
-1359 TASNSSNS
+1359 TASNSTNS
-1367 QAGTLNILSGNN
+1367 QAGTLDISSGNN

-1391 TQGQGS
+1391 TKGQGS
-1397 NVNFNANVILPEPNI
+1397 DVNFNANVILPKPNI

-1420 SAGNVT
+1420 SGGNVT
-1426 FNGTVNSSIE
+1426 FNGTINGGIDPTPTLPLLM
-1436 SNAGS
+1436 GGR

-1451 DTTFNQAIGDNIPLQ
+1451 DATFSQAIGDSLPLQ
-1466 TLTINSGNVV
+1466 NLIINSGNVV
-1476 TQSPVNIENGGININ
+1476 TQSAVTVENGGINVN
-1491 ATQDVN
+1491 ATQNIN
-1497 LGDTITTNNNSP
+1497 LGDTITANNSP
-1509 VNVVA
+1509 IDVSA
-1514 SGEIKTAD
+1514 TGDITTAD

-1529 ITLTSNT
+1529 ISLTSNT

-1549 STTEDGGEINLNAA
+1549 STTENGGEINLNAA
-1563 QNLTL
+1563 ENLTI
-1568 GEINTRTESNL
+1568 GAVITRTESNL
-1579 GSSQAGTLTLAGNT
+1579 GTSQAGTLTLSGNT
-1593 INLTNNIDTSANI
+1593 INLTNNIDTSATI
-1606 GSGNNITFNSP
+1606 GSGNNIIFNSP
-1617 VILDANTVTL
+1617 VILDADIVTL
-1627 TTLGTA
+1627 NTSGTA
-1633 GSGNVTFNNTVDSN
+1633 RSGNVTFNNTVDSN
-1647 TPGNANLT
+1647 TPGTANLT
-1655 LQAGTGTVN
+1655 LEAGTGTVN

-1713 ATNTATIN
+1713 ATNTATTN

-1741 LNSNT
+1741 LNSKT
-1746 GNIDSSGGII
+1746 GNIDSSSGII

-2042 SGDIIFNNSINGN
+2042 SGDIIFNNSIN
-2055 SNLTLNAGSGNITFS
+2055 
-2070 TVGDSNPL
+2070 
-2078 SSLQVNTTG
+2078 
-2087 LTTLKG
+2087 
-2093 NLTTNNNID
+2093 
-2102 FSNASGGTQLENPII
+2102 
-2117 INTTGNN
+2117 
-2124 GNILFNN
+2124 
-2131 SPITGS
+2131 
-2137 QTLTLNAG
+2137 
-2145 NGTISLNTVGNNNN
+2145 
-2159 PINGLIFQQASALNL
+2159 
-2174 FGDIYTSAGLNFSSV
+2174 
-2189 NTVNVSGNSVTL
+2189 
-2201 DTSIGNG
+2201 
-2208 AIDFIG
+2208 
-2214 STLAGQGNSN
+2214 GNSN

-2697 IPPNVNQPLIDTEVI
+2697 IPPNIPPNVNQPLIDTEVI

-2735 INDNNTTGD
+2735 INDNNN
-2744 FNILPPQSPEGS
+2744 FLS
-2756 FTSGNIVISTDDAP
+2756 
-2770 NIPPKKILST
+2770 KKILST

>member
-1 MNRKQTRLLKLQPF
+1 M
-15 AQIPV
+15 
-20 LFTPRVVLPSVLLV
+20 
-34 CLFPTSIV
+34 
-42 AQTIIPAQD
+42 
-51 GTGTQVI
+51 
-58 HQGNQFNING
+58 
-68 GSLSGNGAN
+68 
-77 LFHSFEKLGLSQGQI
+77 
-92 INFISNPKIQN
+92 
-103 ILGRVTGGEASF
+103 
-115 VNGLI
+115 
-120 QVTGGN
+120 
-126 SNLFLINPAGIV
+126 
-138 FGENASLN
+138 
-146 IPASFT
+146 
-152 ATTASSIGFGNQ
+152 
-164 NWLQA
+164 
-169 IGENQW
+169 
-175 QTLVGTPRDF
+175 
-185 VFNSENPGS
+185 
-194 LVNFGNLTV
+194 
-203 SPGENIT
+203 
-210 LLAGTVLNTG
+210 
-220 TISAPAGNIT
+220 
-230 IASVTG
+230 
-236 ENLVRLSQDGHLL
+236 
-249 NLELTSDIP
+249 
-258 QNNSTFTA
+258 
-266 LSLPELLTGG
+266 
-276 NSVSASQVKVNEQ
+276 
-289 GQVILTASGIT
+289 
-300 VPTTPGTTIL
+300 
-310 SGTIDVS
+310 
-317 SPNQSGGNLQLTG
+317 
-330 DRIGLI
+330 
-336 NSTLNASGL
+336 
-345 TGGGTILI
+345 
-353 GGDYKGLGDFPHAQ
+353 
-367 KTFISPDSF
+367 
-376 INANALDTGNGGRVI
+376 
-391 IWSEDLT
+391 
-398 QVYGN
+398 
-403 IQVRGGIQNGN
+403 
-414 GGFVETSSRGILDIN
+414 
-429 TAPDISAPVGLG
+429 
-441 GTWLLDPNNIDI
+441 
-453 VDDTGGNT
+453 
-461 NLNQNPLPTGELL
+461 
-474 FNTSDDNGRL
+474 
-484 SVFVLKSA
+484 
-492 LSEGN
+492 
-497 VVVETGDVGTN
+497 
-508 SQDGN
+508 
-513 ITFQTSLDFDGIGG
+513 
-527 ERSLTLNAAGNI
+527 
-539 ILNGQT
+539 
-545 IRDSI
+545 
-550 PNDSDKLN
+550 
-558 LNFNADFEN
+558 
-567 NNNGA
+567 
-572 IYIKN
+572 
-577 ATLDTKG
+577 
-584 GDFTATG
+584 
-591 RGNALFH
+591 
-598 SGVWIDNSQINTLG
+598 
-612 GNITL
+612 
-617 DGIAVN
+617 
-623 NQPFNHGILLT
+623 
-634 NSSLNSGNGNVN
+634 
-646 LTGTSGLQTE
+646 
-656 TNIGVWL
+656 
-663 EQSTINSEAGNISII
+663 
-678 GNSQGSQSSNIGI
+678 
-691 LLNNNSSVQTQTG
+691 
-704 NITLTGSSENGLNGF
+704 
-719 GVNLNQSNISTVDG
+719 
-733 TIKITGTP
+733 
-741 AGINNSVAVY
+741 
-751 ISDSNIAST
+751 
-760 GTGNIDLNGNNN
+760 
-772 ATGNNNDGISIL
+772 
-784 NNSLIS
+784 
-790 STGTGNI
+790 
-797 TLSGVSG
+797 
-804 QGNISEGIF
+804 
-813 IANGKIQTLNSDIK
+813 
-827 INGLGQGL
+827 
-835 TSSIGIFIGDGG
+835 
-847 EIVSTGIGNI
+847 
-857 NLDGLSSATGNSSHG
+857 
-872 IALFGGANITA
+872 
-883 TATGNI
+883 
-889 NLVGS
+889 
-894 SSQTPDSHGIL
+894 
-905 ILDNP
+905 
-910 IIGVINGNLNLTGVS
+910 
-925 SSSLGGQGILLG
+925 
-937 NSLIQSSGTG
+937 
-947 SINLT
+947 
-952 GTGNS
+952 
-957 TGSESNGIILINTA
+957 
-971 EINSLASGNI
+971 
-981 NIQGRSAAVANSQ
+981 
-994 AVGIFG
+994 
-1000 ESKIQSNTGSIL
+1000 
-1012 IDGVN
+1012 
-1017 NGENGENTNS
+1017 
-1027 VIIGENTPI
+1027 
-1036 TTTGSGS
+1036 
-1043 ITISGNRDLLI
+1043 
-1054 NSVTNTGG
+1054 
-1062 EINLQSSEG
+1062 
-1071 NINSSFGTLDSS
+1071 
-1083 SSVGSGGNI
+1083 
-1092 AIDAAGNIRV
+1092 
-1102 AGINASGNTQ
+1102 
-1112 GGSVSLTSAN
+1112 
-1122 NRVTVTNNINT
+1122 
-1133 SATTGQG
+1133 
-1140 NNITVSAP
+1140 
-1148 LQIAQ
+1148 
-1153 PTITFNTAGSTGS
+1153 
-1166 GNIIFNNTINGI
+1166 
-1178 TPGSNSLI
+1178 
-1186 LQAGNISFNNSV
+1186 
-1198 GNIIPLNGLNITGG
+1198 
-1212 NINSI
+1212 
-1217 APMNLANSGLTINAS
+1217 
-1232 GNVNLANILTTDSGI
+1232 
-1247 INILATGNITTQNM
+1247 
-1261 TTAGGN
+1261 
-1267 ITLES
+1267 
-1272 SNNIDTTAG
+1272 
-1281 ILNSLATATNGV
+1281 
-1293 SVNLKATNKINTG
+1293 
-1306 TIITGGETINL
+1306 
-1317 TSTNG
+1317 
-1322 AINTQAG
+1322 
-1329 ILDSSSSDNNGGN
+1329 
-1342 QTLNASG
+1342 
-1349 TITLGNINTS
+1349 
-1359 TASNSSNS
+1359 
-1367 QAGTLNILSGNN
+1367 
-1379 TINLTGDINTSA
+1379 
-1391 TQGQGS
+1391 
-1397 NVNFNANVILPEPNI
+1397 
-1412 TINTTGNN
+1412 
-1420 SAGNVT
+1420 
-1426 FNGTVNSSIE
+1426 
-1436 SNAGS
+1436 
-1441 NSLTLETGTG
+1441 
-1451 DTTFNQAIGDNIPLQ
+1451 
-1466 TLTINSGNVV
+1466 
-1476 TQSPVNIENGGININ
+1476 
-1491 ATQDVN
+1491 
-1497 LGDTITTNNNSP
+1497 
-1509 VNVVA
+1509 
-1514 SGEIKTAD
+1514 
-1522 IISNGSR
+1522 
-1529 ITLTSNT
+1529 
-1536 GNINTASG
+1536 
-1544 ILNSS
+1544 
-1549 STTEDGGEINLNAA
+1549 
-1563 QNLTL
+1563 
-1568 GEINTRTESNL
+1568 
-1579 GSSQAGTLTLAGNT
+1579 
-1593 INLTNNIDTSANI
+1593 
-1606 GSGNNITFNSP
+1606 
-1617 VILDANTVTL
+1617 
-1627 TTLGTA
+1627 
-1633 GSGNVTFNNTVDSN
+1633 
-1647 TPGNANLT
+1647 
-1655 LQAGTGTVN
+1655 
-1664 INQAIGATN
+1664 
-1673 PLNTLNLTSGD
+1673 
-1684 VNSNGGINLEGEG
+1684 
-1697 ININSSGTVNL
+1697 
-1708 TQPIT
+1708 
-1713 ATNTATIN
+1713 
-1721 INAENNITTAN
+1721 
-1732 LTTQGQAII
+1732 
-1741 LNSNT
+1741 
-1746 GNIDSSGGII
+1746 
-1756 NSSSTNSNGGD
+1756 
-1767 ITITTPANITLG
+1767 
-1779 EINTSTQTNQ
+1779 
-1789 AGTLTVT
+1789 
-1796 GEKIA
+1796 
-1801 LTGNINTSG
+1801 
-1810 NSGTGSNST
+1810 
-1819 FNNPV
+1819 
-1824 ELNQPITVN
+1824 
-1833 TSGTSGSGNII
+1833 
-1844 FNNTINSI
+1844 
-1852 PANNNGLTIQA
+1852 
-1863 GNGNIQFNN
+1863 
-1872 TVNLGGLEINAQTV
+1872 
-1886 NSNSPI
+1886 
-1892 NLDTGNLKINSSD
+1892 
-1905 TVTLPQDI
+1905 
-1913 NTTNGSNVEITATN
+1913 
-1927 NIITGNITTNGQPI
+1927 
-1941 TLNSSNGN
+1941 
-1949 ITTNPGILNTSSPNN
+1949 
-1964 GGNITI
+1964 
-1970 ITPQTLNLG
+1970 
-1979 GVNTSTS
+1979 
-1986 NGQAGNVT
+1986 
-1994 LNTGNNPI
+1994 
-2002 ILNGDINTSSNNG
+2002 
-2015 VGSQQQYNSPL
+2015 
-2026 QLASPNIT
+2026 
-2034 LTSSGTNN
+2034 
-2042 SGDIIFNNSINGN
+2042 
-2055 SNLTLNAGSGNITFS
+2055 
-2070 TVGDSNPL
+2070 GDSNPL

-2697 IPPNVNQPLIDTEVI
+2697 IPPNVNQPLIDTGVI
-2712 LQEDVLI
+2712 LQQDALI
-2719 RPDQE
+2719 PPDQE

-2744 FNILPPQSPEGS
+2744 FNILPPQSFEGS

-2770 NIPPKKILST
+2770 NIPPNVNQPLIDTGVILQQDALIPPDQEQKIEETSPEIIINDNNNFLSKKILST

>member
-336 NSTLNASGL
+336 NSILNASGL

-441 GTWLLDPNNIDI
+441 GTWLLDSNNIDI
-453 VDDTGGNT
+453 VDDTRGNT

-513 ITFQTSLDFDGIGG
+513 ITFQTSFDFDGIGG

-591 RGNALFH
+591 RGNVLFH

-678 GNSQGSQSSNIGI
+678 GNSKGSQTNNIGV
-691 LLNNNSSVQTQTG
+691 LLNNNSTLQSRTG
-704 NITLTGSSENGLNGF
+704 NITLTGSSENGLNSF

-857 NLDGLSSATGNSSHG
+857 NLDGLSIATGNSSHG

-1071 NINSSFGTLDSS
+1071 NINSSFGIIDSS
-1083 SSVGSGGNI
+1083 SIQGSGGNI
-1092 AIDAAGNIRV
+1092 AINAAGNIRV
-1102 AGINASGNTQ
+1102 AGINARGNTQ

-1122 NRVTVTNNINT
+1122 NIITVTDNINT

-1140 NNITVSAP
+1140 NTITVSA
-1148 LQIAQ
+1148 
-1153 PTITFNTAGSTGS
+1153 
-1166 GNIIFNNTINGI
+1166 
-1178 TPGSNSLI
+1178 
-1186 LQAGNISFNNSV
+1186 
-1198 GNIIPLNGLNITGG
+1198 
-1212 NINSI
+1212 
-1217 APMNLANSGLTINAS
+1217 
-1232 GNVNLANILTTDSGI
+1232 
-1247 INILATGNITTQNM
+1247 
-1261 TTAGGN
+1261 
-1267 ITLES
+1267 
-1272 SNNIDTTAG
+1272 
-1281 ILNSLATATNGV
+1281 TNG
-1293 SVNLKATNKINTG
+1293 
-1306 TIITGGETINL
+1306 E
-1317 TSTNG
+1317 
-1322 AINTQAG
+1322 INTQAG
-1329 ILDSSSSDNNGGN
+1329 ILDSSSSDNDGGN

-1349 TITLGNINTS
+1349 TITLGGINTS
-1359 TASNSSNS
+1359 TASNSTNS
-1367 QAGTLNILSGNN
+1367 QAGTLDISSGNN

-1391 TQGQGS
+1391 TKGQGS
-1397 NVNFNANVILPEPNI
+1397 DVNFNANVILPKPNI

-1420 SAGNVT
+1420 SGGNVT
-1426 FNGTVNSSIE
+1426 FNGTINGGIDPTPTLPLLM
-1436 SNAGS
+1436 GGR

-1451 DTTFNQAIGDNIPLQ
+1451 DATFSQAIGDSLPLQ
-1466 TLTINSGNVV
+1466 NLIINSGNVV
-1476 TQSPVNIENGGININ
+1476 TQSTVTVENGGINVN
-1491 ATQDVN
+1491 ATQNIN
-1497 LGDTITTNNNSP
+1497 LGDTITANNSP
-1509 VNVVA
+1509 IDVSA
-1514 SGEIKTAD
+1514 TGDITTAD

-1529 ITLTSNT
+1529 ISLTSNT

-1549 STTEDGGEINLNAA
+1549 STTENGGEINLNAA
-1563 QNLTL
+1563 KNLTI
-1568 GEINTRTESNL
+1568 GAVITRTESNL
-1579 GSSQAGTLTLAGNT
+1579 GTSQAGTLTLSGNT
-1593 INLTNNIDTSANI
+1593 INLTNNIDTSATI
-1606 GSGNNITFNSP
+1606 GSGNNIIFNSP
-1617 VILDANTVTL
+1617 VILDADIVTL
-1627 TTLGTA
+1627 NTSGTA
-1633 GSGNVTFNNTVDSN
+1633 RSGNVTFNNTVDSN
-1647 TPGNANLT
+1647 TPGTANLT
-1655 LQAGTGTVN
+1655 LEAGTGTVN

-1756 NSSSTNSNGGD
+1756 NSSSPNSNGGD
-1767 ITITTPANITLG
+1767 ITMTTPANITLG
-1779 EINTSTQTNQ
+1779 EINTSTQ
-1789 AGTLTVT
+1789 
-1796 GEKIA
+1796 
-1801 LTGNINTSG
+1801 
-1810 NSGTGSNST
+1810 
-1819 FNNPV
+1819 NN
-1824 ELNQPITVN
+1824 
-1833 TSGTSGSGNII
+1833 
-1844 FNNTINSI
+1844 
-1852 PANNNGLTIQA
+1852 
-1863 GNGNIQFNN
+1863 
-1872 TVNLGGLEINAQTV
+1872 
-1886 NSNSPI
+1886 
-1892 NLDTGNLKINSSD
+1892 
-1905 TVTLPQDI
+1905 
-1913 NTTNGSNVEITATN
+1913 
-1927 NIITGNITTNGQPI
+1927 
-1941 TLNSSNGN
+1941 
-1949 ITTNPGILNTSSPNN
+1949 
-1964 GGNITI
+1964 
-1970 ITPQTLNLG
+1970 
-1979 GVNTSTS
+1979 
-1986 NGQAGNVT
+1986 QAGNVT

-2145 NGTISLNTVGNNNN
+2145 NGTISLNTVGNNN

-2214 STLAGQGNSN
+2214 STLGGQGNSN

-2368 DTSIGNGVID
+2368 DTSIGNGAID
-2378 FIGSTLAGQG
+2378 FIGSTLGGQG

-2404 TTESSLNGLGI
+2404 TTESTLNGLGI

-2440 VNLNANIVSN
+2440 VNLNANILSN

-2744 FNILPPQSPEGS
+2744 FNILPPQSFEGS

-2770 NIPPKKILST
+2770 NIPPNVNQPLIDTGVILQQDALIPPDQEQKIEETSPEIIINDNNNFLSKKILST

-2821 QQLLKELEIKTKQ
+2821 QQFLKELEIKTKQ
-2834 AYAIVYIVSREEQLE
+2834 VYAIVYIVSREEQLE

-2884 NPRKRDTVSYQAPAE
+2884 NPRKRDKVSYQAPAK

-2907 PIEDDLKRLGIST
+2907 PIEDNLKRLGIST

-3110 TLGLMSEFYESLKQD
+3110 TLGLMSEFYESLKQA

-3158 PLPENLTESNITS
+3158 PLPENLTEFNITS

>member
-513 ITFQTSLDFDGIGG
+513 ITFQTSFDFDGIGG

-678 GNSQGSQSSNIGI
+678 GNSKGSQTNNIGV
-691 LLNNNSSVQTQTG
+691 LLNNNSTLQSRTG
-704 NITLTGSSENGLNGF
+704 NITLTGSSENGLNSF

-1071 NINSSFGTLDSS
+1071 NINSSFGIIDSS
-1083 SSVGSGGNI
+1083 SIQGSGGNI
-1092 AIDAAGNIRV
+1092 AINAAGNIRV
-1102 AGINASGNTQ
+1102 AGINARGNTQ

-1122 NRVTVTNNINT
+1122 NIITVTDNINT

-1140 NNITVSAP
+1140 NTITVSA
-1148 LQIAQ
+1148 
-1153 PTITFNTAGSTGS
+1153 
-1166 GNIIFNNTINGI
+1166 
-1178 TPGSNSLI
+1178 
-1186 LQAGNISFNNSV
+1186 
-1198 GNIIPLNGLNITGG
+1198 
-1212 NINSI
+1212 
-1217 APMNLANSGLTINAS
+1217 
-1232 GNVNLANILTTDSGI
+1232 
-1247 INILATGNITTQNM
+1247 
-1261 TTAGGN
+1261 
-1267 ITLES
+1267 
-1272 SNNIDTTAG
+1272 
-1281 ILNSLATATNGV
+1281 TNG
-1293 SVNLKATNKINTG
+1293 
-1306 TIITGGETINL
+1306 E
-1317 TSTNG
+1317 
-1322 AINTQAG
+1322 INTQAG
-1329 ILDSSSSDNNGGN
+1329 ILDSSSSDNDGGN

-1349 TITLGNINTS
+1349 TITLGGINTS
-1359 TASNSSNS
+1359 TASN
-1367 QAGTLNILSGNN
+1367 
-1379 TINLTGDINTSA
+1379 
-1391 TQGQGS
+1391 S
-1397 NVNFNANVILPEPNI
+1397 NVNFNANVILPKPNI

-1420 SAGNVT
+1420 SGGNVT
-1426 FNGTVNSSIE
+1426 FNGTINGGIDPTPTLPLLM
-1436 SNAGS
+1436 GGR

-1451 DTTFNQAIGDNIPLQ
+1451 DATFSQAIGDSLPLQ
-1466 TLTINSGNVV
+1466 NLIINSGNVV
-1476 TQSPVNIENGGININ
+1476 TQSAVTVENGGINVN
-1491 ATQDVN
+1491 ATQNIN
-1497 LGDTITTNNNSP
+1497 LGDTITANNSP
-1509 VNVVA
+1509 IDVSA
-1514 SGEIKTAD
+1514 TGDITTAD

-1529 ITLTSNT
+1529 ISLTSNT

-1549 STTEDGGEINLNAA
+1549 STTENAGEINLNAA
-1563 QNLTL
+1563 KNLTI
-1568 GEINTRTESNL
+1568 GAVITRTESNL
-1579 GSSQAGTLTLAGNT
+1579 GTSQAGTLTLSGNT
-1593 INLTNNIDTSANI
+1593 INLTNNIDTSATI
-1606 GSGNNITFNSP
+1606 GSGNNIIFNSP
-1617 VILDANTVTL
+1617 VILDADIVTL
-1627 TTLGTA
+1627 NTSGTA
-1633 GSGNVTFNNTVDSN
+1633 RSGNVTFNNTVDSN
-1647 TPGNANLT
+1647 TPGTANLT
-1655 LQAGTGTVN
+1655 LEAGTGTVN

-1756 NSSSTNSNGGD
+1756 NSSSPNSNGGD
-1767 ITITTPANITLG
+1767 ITMTTPANITLG
-1779 EINTSTQTNQ
+1779 EINTSTQ
-1789 AGTLTVT
+1789 
-1796 GEKIA
+1796 
-1801 LTGNINTSG
+1801 
-1810 NSGTGSNST
+1810 
-1819 FNNPV
+1819 NN
-1824 ELNQPITVN
+1824 
-1833 TSGTSGSGNII
+1833 
-1844 FNNTINSI
+1844 
-1852 PANNNGLTIQA
+1852 
-1863 GNGNIQFNN
+1863 
-1872 TVNLGGLEINAQTV
+1872 
-1886 NSNSPI
+1886 
-1892 NLDTGNLKINSSD
+1892 
-1905 TVTLPQDI
+1905 
-1913 NTTNGSNVEITATN
+1913 
-1927 NIITGNITTNGQPI
+1927 
-1941 TLNSSNGN
+1941 
-1949 ITTNPGILNTSSPNN
+1949 
-1964 GGNITI
+1964 
-1970 ITPQTLNLG
+1970 
-1979 GVNTSTS
+1979 
-1986 NGQAGNVT
+1986 QAGNVT

-2189 NTVNVSGNSVTL
+2189 NTVNVSGNSVT
-2201 DTSIGNG
+2201 
-2208 AIDFIG
+2208 
-2214 STLAGQGNSN
+2214 
-2224 LTLNAGSGNITF
+2224 
-2236 STVGDSNPLS
+2236 
-2246 SLQVNTTGLTTLKGN
+2246 
-2261 LTTNNNIDF
+2261 
-2270 SNASGGTQLENPII
+2270 
-2284 INTTGNNG
+2284 
-2292 NILFNNSPITGSQTL
+2292 
-2307 TLNAGNGTISLN
+2307 NAGNGTISLN

-2744 FNILPPQSPEGS
+2744 FNILPPQSFEDS

-2770 NIPPKKILST
+2770 NIPPNVNQPLIDTGVILQQDALIPPDQEQKIEETSPEIIINDNNNFLSKKILST

-2821 QQLLKELEIKTKQ
+2821 QQFLKELEIKTKQ
-2834 AYAIVYIVSREEQLE
+2834 VYAIVYIVSREEQLE

-2884 NPRKRDTVSYQAPAE
+2884 NPRKRDKVSYQAPAK

-2907 PIEDDLKRLGIST
+2907 PIEDNLKRLGIST

-3110 TLGLMSEFYESLKQD
+3110 TLGLMSEFYESLKQA

-3158 PLPENLTESNITS
+3158 PLPENLTEFNITS